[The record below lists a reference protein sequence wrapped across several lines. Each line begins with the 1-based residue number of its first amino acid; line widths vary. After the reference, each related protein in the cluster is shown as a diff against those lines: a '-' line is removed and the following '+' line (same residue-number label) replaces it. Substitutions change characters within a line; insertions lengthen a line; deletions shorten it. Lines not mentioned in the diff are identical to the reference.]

1 MGNKSI
7 QKFFADQNSVIDLS
21 SLGNAKGAKVSLSGP
36 DMNITTPRG
45 SVIIVN
51 GALYSSIKG
60 NNLAVK
66 FKDKTITGA
75 KILGSVDLKDIQLE
89 RIDSSLVDSAQVE
102 KKGNGKRRNKKEEE
116 ELKKQLDDAENAK
129 KEADKAKEEA
139 EKAKEAAEKA
149 LNEAFEVQNSSKQ
162 IEEMLQNF
170 LADNVAKDNL
180 AQQSDASQQNTQAKA
195 TQASKQNDAE
205 KVLPQPINKN
215 TSTGKSN
222 SSKNEEN
229 KLDAESVKEPLKV
242 TLALAAESNSGSK
255 DDSITNFTK
264 PQFVGSTAPNAT
276 VIIKINGI
284 AVGQAVADS
293 LGNFTFTAPE
303 TLTDGTYNLE
313 AEAKTAD
320 GSGSAKL
327 VITIDS
333 VTDKPTFELSPES
346 SVSGHKGLT
355 PTLTPSIVGT
365 AEENAKVDIYVDN
378 KLVASVDVDKDGNW
392 SYEFKDNELSEGEN
406 SIKVVAVDKAGNK
419 NETTDS
425 IITDTIAPEKP
436 TIELDDSSDSGIKN
450 DNITNSTLPTF
461 IGVAEPGST
470 VSIYLGLKHLG
481 EVIVAKDGT
490 WSYTLTT
497 PLKDGEYNIT
507 ATATDIAGHTSAT
520 ANLPFTIDT
529 RISYFSAE
537 IETTNDSGIVGDNVT
552 NNTRPTF
559 TGKTEPNAIISV
571 INSET
576 GEEVIFKAND
586 KGEWTFNF
594 TSDSVEGINNL
605 TFTVEDVAGNKKD
618 FSFSYVIDTIA
629 PVPPTVSLE
638 DYVVLPNGIILSG
651 NDLPALVGTAE
662 PKSTIL
668 LMRDGKLYDSIE
680 VDSNGTWNYQFSN
693 KFLQGAYDIE
703 IISQD
708 AAGNKSSTVKY
719 SFTIQTEVVPP
730 KAELDASDDS
740 GAKGDWIT
748 NKHNALT
755 LLGTADRFAT
765 VNILI
770 DGKTIG
776 VTTADADGN
785 WNFDISRNLSDN
797 VYKITVESIDPLGRT
812 SSVDYQL
819 TIDSFTPIPTVML
832 HDSADSGVK
841 GDMIT
846 KINTPLFTGMAE
858 ANAKVSIYVDGVLS
872 GEAIAG
878 DDGVWNFQFTT
889 ALSDGSHDVTVKVED
904 IAGNTASSSAYN
916 FQIVTQTQKPTIEL
930 VNDTGVD
937 NTDHIINEKNPALT
951 GTAAPYSTVKLYIDG
966 ALIAEVRTNKDGR
979 WEYTLK
985 ADQGLVD
992 GDHRITASVEDIAG
1006 NIAHSDPFLISVDTA
1021 ISIPIV
1027 SLSPDSDS
1035 GISDDNLT
1043 NIVKP
1048 TLHLKDIDPDIIS
1061 VQVWDAMSDTQ
1072 IGVATQQPDGS
1083 WAYTFTSDLTEGLHQ
1098 VYVKVEDIAGNKANS
1113 AIFDFTIDTTVST
1126 PVISLLSK
1134 DDTGVTGDNLT
1145 NINKPGFAI
1154 SGVDA
1159 DAHRVVVQ
1167 VMHNGV
1173 SEEIELSHLNGSWLF
1188 IPGNTWADGS
1198 YTLTVKVEDKAGNT
1212 NYSAPLTV
1220 VIDTQI
1226 AIDGVELVNDS
1237 GVKGD
1242 NMTNDDRPHFRV
1254 TVPTDVNEVRLSID
1268 GGNSWVQATPGVAG
1282 SWEYI
1287 WPTDLADGQYT
1298 LTVEATDKAGN
1309 TVTKTIDFAVDTTLS
1324 VPVIVLD
1331 SADDTGIQGDNM
1343 TNSTQPT
1350 FALQHI
1356 DDDAV
1361 RVTVS
1366 VEHGGVTTTF
1376 DATKGTGGWT
1386 FTPPTSWADGD
1397 YTLSVSVEDKAG
1409 NTSHS
1414 ASLTVTVDT
1423 QIAINNI
1430 ELVNDSGIPDDNLTN
1445 NVRPHFQVTVPTDVN
1460 VVRLS
1465 IDGGKTWFNA
1475 TQSAT
1480 PGVWDYIWP
1489 DDVADGG
1496 YTLTVEAT
1504 DEAGNKATQ
1513 TLDFTIDTTLSV
1525 PTLSLDSADDSGI
1538 AGDNITN
1545 VKTPGFTLN
1554 NIDTDVSRVIVE
1566 VMHNGIKQEV
1576 PLVQTGGQWRFA
1588 PTSDWADG
1596 DYILTVKVEDR
1607 AGNVKQSA
1615 PLTVTV
1621 DTHIAIDRIEL
1632 VNDSGIPG
1640 DNLTNE
1646 ARPHFQVTVPADVN
1660 GVRLSIDGGK
1670 TWFDATQSAT
1680 SGVWDYTWLTNVA
1693 NGPHTLMVE
1702 ASDKAG
1708 NKTTQKLDFTIDTI
1722 LSEPTITLDSADD
1735 SAAGDNITNVKMP
1748 GFTLGNIDA
1757 DVTKVVVT
1765 VAHDGKNQQIELIK
1779 NGGVWRFT
1787 PGAAWTDGDYTL
1799 TVKVEDKAG
1808 NTNYSAPLTVTID
1821 TQTSID
1827 RIELLNDTGIVGD
1840 NLTNEARPQFHI
1852 TVPTDVNSV
1861 QLSLDGGINWVNA
1874 TLTSDGVWEYIWPT
1888 DLVENTYT
1896 LTVKA
1901 TDVAGNT
1908 ATETLNFI
1916 IDTTLSTPTITLDSA
1931 DDSGTANDNKT
1942 NVKTPGFIIGGIDS
1956 DVTQVVVQVMR
1967 DGHSEE
1973 VELTQTNGQWRFVP
1987 GSAWTDGDYT
1997 LTVTVKDEAGN
2008 IRHSAPL
2015 TVTIDTQITIDH
2027 IELVNDSGIP
2037 DDNLTNNVRPH
2048 FQVTVPTDVNV
2059 VRLSIDGGK
2068 TWFNATQSAT
2078 PGVWDYTWLAD
2089 VGEGKHTLTVEATDK
2104 AGNKTTQQLDF
2115 IIDTLLSEPTIVLDN
2130 TDDSGTKGDHLT
2142 NVNKPTFLLGNIDAD
2157 ARYVTVEVQHGG
2169 TKEVLTATKDATG
2182 NWSVT
2187 PTGTW
2192 ADGDYTLTV
2201 RVEDEAGNEKHSAS
2215 LTVTVDTQITI
2226 DVIELVNDNGIP
2238 GDNMTNDA
2246 HPQFRVTV
2254 PGDVNEVS
2262 LSIDGGVTW
2271 VKATQSATPGVW
2283 NYTWPGTV
2291 PDGDYTLNVKAT
2303 DNAGNTVTETLHF
2316 TIDTTLSTPVI
2327 VLDSA
2332 DDSGVHG
2339 DNMTNH
2345 TQPTFA
2351 LQHIDDDAVR
2361 VTVSVEHG
2369 GVTTTFDATKDAGG
2383 WTFTPTGAWADGDYT
2398 LSVSVEDKAGN
2409 TSHSASL
2416 TVTVDTQI
2424 AINNIELVNDSG
2436 IPDDNLTNNVR
2447 PHFQVTVPTDV
2458 NVVRLSID
2466 GGKTW
2471 FNATQSATPGV
2482 WDYIWPDDVAD
2493 GGYTLTVEATDE
2505 AGNKATQTLDFTI
2518 DTTLS
2523 VPTLS
2528 LDSAD
2533 DSGIAGDNITNVKTP
2548 GFTLNNIDTDVSR
2561 VIVEVM
2567 HNGIKQEVP
2576 LVQTGGQ
2583 WRFAPTSDW
2592 ADGDYI
2598 LTVKVEDRAGN
2609 VKQSAPLTVTVD
2621 THIAIDR
2628 IELVNDSGIP
2638 GDNLTNEARP
2648 HFQVTVP
2655 ADVNGV
2661 RLSIDGGKTWFD
2673 ATQSATSG
2681 VWDYTWLTNVANGPH
2696 TLMVEASDKA
2706 GNKTTQKLDFTIDT
2720 ILSEPTITLDSAD
2733 DSAAGDNITNVKM
2746 PGFTLGNID
2755 ADVTKVVVTVAHD
2768 GKNQQIELIKNGGVW
2783 RFTPGAAW
2791 TDGDYTLTVKVEDKA
2806 GNTNYSAPLTVTID
2820 TQTSIDRIELL
2831 NDTGIVGDNLTNE
2844 ARPQFHITVPT
2855 DVNSVQL
2862 SLDGG
2867 INWVNATLTSD
2878 GVWEYIWPTD
2888 LVENTYTLTVKAT
2901 DVAGNTATETLNF
2914 IIDTTLSTPTITLD
2928 SADDSGTANDNKTN
2942 VKTPGFIIGGI
2953 DSDVTQVVV
2962 QVMRDG
2968 HSEEVELTQTNG
2980 QWRFVPGS
2988 AWTDGDYTLTV
2999 TVKDEA
3005 GNIRHS
3011 APLTVTID
3019 TQITIDHI
3027 ELVNDSGIPD
3037 DNLTNNVRP
3046 HFQVTVPTDVNV
3058 VRLSIDGGKTWFNA
3072 TQSATPG
3079 VWDYTWLADVGEGKH
3094 TLTVEATDKAGNK
3107 TTQQLDFIID
3117 TLLSEP
3123 TIVLDNTDDS
3133 GTKGDNLTNVNKPTF
3148 LLGNIDADAR
3158 YVTVEVQHGGTKEV
3172 LTATKGAT
3180 GIWSVTPTGT
3190 WADGDYTLT
3199 VRVEDDAGNVK
3210 YSAPLTVTVD
3220 TQITIDVI
3228 ELVNDNG
3235 IPGDNLTNDVRPH
3248 FRVTVPGD
3256 VNEVRLS
3263 IDGGNTWVR
3272 ATQGTAGIWD
3282 YTWPKDVT
3290 DGLHTLT
3297 VEATDKAGNKTT
3309 QTLDFTIDTRLSTPT
3324 IAMDSRDDTGAIGDH
3339 ITSVKRPGFTIGNID
3354 ADAHSVILRITQGG
3368 NSQEVTL
3375 TQVGGQWRFTPDA
3388 DWADGSYT
3396 LTVEVTDNAG
3406 NVRQST
3412 PLVVTV
3418 DTQTSITDITLV
3430 NDHGVPDDN
3439 LTNSTRPQF
3448 EITVP
3453 ADVNSVQLSIDGGA
3467 NWVSA
3472 TQGIE
3477 GVWGYT
3483 WPTDMGD
3490 GKHTLTVMVTDRA
3503 GNTATQTLE
3512 FFIDTRLSTPTIA
3525 LDSTDDTGTPG
3536 DDMTNRT
3543 RPTFIL
3549 QNIDSD
3555 VINVTVSVTHNGT
3568 TTSFTATQ
3576 GAGGWSFTPP
3586 APWGDGDY
3594 TLTVT
3599 VEDRAGNTR
3608 PSTPLTVTV
3617 DTQIAID
3624 RIELVNDS
3632 GVPGDNVTKHVR
3644 PQFQISVPDD
3654 VEKVLL
3660 SIDGG
3665 TTWVTAIK
3673 SSTAGIWDYTWPT
3686 DMPEGQHTL
3695 TVEVTDGA
3703 GNKMTETLNFTIDI
3717 TLLTPTIELAPDQD
3731 TGQNKNDNLTSVTQP
3746 VFVLGSIDKDVRHV
3760 ELSIEHN
3767 GTFKTVVLTES
3778 ADGWRYRPDSA
3789 LADGSYTFTVTVTDV
3804 AGNQQTSAPLK
3815 VTIDGTLTTP
3825 VIELA
3830 AGEDSGTVG
3839 DRLTNHDRPV
3849 FDIHQVDSDVT
3860 RVMVKVTYNGKTH
3873 EEAAVFTN
3881 GQWRFTPSASWA
3893 DGSYQLAV
3901 VVEDLAG
3908 NVKESAPFEVRIDTT
3923 TTINNIVLLND
3934 TGVQNDQL
3942 TNVAKPSFRIDVPG
3956 DVVQV
3961 RVTLD
3966 GGANWNVIRKNADGQ
3981 WIFDSPNTLV
3991 DGTYTLR
3998 VEATD
4003 EAGNIANKDL
4013 VFNID
4018 TNIQVPTI
4026 ALDAGQDTGANTAD
4040 NITNIS
4046 RPTFT
4051 IGNVD
4056 PDVIK
4061 VVVTIDG
4068 HDYNATKVGAGWQFT
4083 PGNAIPDGSYNIT
4096 VTVEDKAGNTATS
4109 KPLPVVIDTTAEIE
4123 SVTLVTDSG
4132 DSDVDNITK
4141 VDKPQFSIVTADD
4154 ITHVRVKI
4162 DNAANWIELTKGGDG
4177 RWIFNVGSALPDGQH
4192 TLLVDVTD
4200 IAGNVA
4206 QETLQFTI
4214 DTTLRE
4220 PTIVLDPTH
4229 DTGDDT
4235 NDNLTRIN
4243 KPVFII
4249 GNVDNDVSHIVV
4261 HIDGRDYTIENTGGN
4276 LTFTPDQPLSDGQH
4290 TISVTVTDIAGNTKT
4305 SAELRIEIDTQ
4316 VQIDSVTLTT
4326 DSGVNDHDN
4335 VTNATRPSFEIATP
4349 DDVTSVLVSFDGVN
4363 WTPISKNAAGQ
4374 WEFTAGSALPD
4385 GHYTLHVQATDRAG
4399 NTANSTLGFTVDTQ
4413 IDGLSVVMLDDAGK
4427 DSTDGIT
4434 NITSPRFEISAREP
4448 LQSVTVILNGKS
4460 STLTQGAGNKWLFT
4474 PDTPLVDGTYKIEIV
4489 AEDIAGNKISKEV
4502 SFTIDTIVSDP
4513 SIDLLDADDTGESA
4527 VDNITS
4533 VTTPRFVIGNVPAD
4547 IDTVVIRING
4557 VSYSVTANGNNLWEF
4572 QVPVALN
4579 DGVYEAVVVFRD
4591 IAGNTSETK
4600 LPFTIDTTTSV
4611 SVRMEPASDTGNSN
4625 SDNLTNKQNPKFE
4638 GTAEPNAKLVI
4649 TIVDDKSGREVLKQ
4663 TITVGADGNWSV
4675 TPNIL
4680 PDGMYTINVVATD
4693 VAGNTAQTQERFTID
4708 TVTIDP
4714 TIRLSD
4720 PSIDDQHEA
4729 TSLRPE
4735 FKGFAE
4741 AFSTIMIQWDGKVV
4755 GSANANANGEWSW
4768 TPPSVL
4774 APGSYVVSIV
4784 AKDKAGNESSQVD
4797 FPVVIPV
4804 IDVTPP
4810 TIKLSE
4816 ESDSGALGD
4825 FTTNNKTPT
4834 LIGSTLPN
4842 TIVSIYVDGV
4852 KVGEA
4857 TADTAG
4863 RYTFQLSEMKDGHYV
4878 VQVGIV
4884 NPRDNSEL
4892 RSTAV
4897 DVTIDTEVAELVW
4910 NISGM
4915 HEGGYINTVTPEIGG
4930 TSEPNSKITIFVNG
4944 VEKAIAYTTGAG
4956 HWGVVLPAL
4965 GNDGNY
4971 ELTFKVEDVAG
4982 NIREFGP
4989 QNVILDTVISPLTV
5003 VLREADDS
5011 GKVGDWITNKSH
5023 VTIDG
5028 TAEAGSTLT
5037 IRNPQGV
5044 VIATL
5049 VVGNDGRWSAELDLR
5064 EGSNAFVVVSE
5075 DKAGNSQQKEIL
5087 IEHDTQIEISDISL
5101 SRDTNSGD
5109 KYDLITNNKSPV
5121 LVAMT
5126 DPGATVQVYING
5138 VLQGTVEASS
5148 SGNISYTMPANS
5160 ADGEYQV
5167 QFVATDTAGNRVES
5181 AITTVT
5187 IDSQI
5192 AVFDIDEDSLPAL
5205 SNNRALSVSGVGE
5218 AGSQVSIFVD
5228 GKLVNVVMV
5237 EADGTW
5243 RAPILL
5249 QDDGTFNIHFSITD
5263 VAGNTEVSK
5272 DYSVDVDSSTDFPTL
5287 NLEDASNSGSLDDL
5301 ITNHNKPVL
5310 VGTAEAG
5317 ATIHIYVDE
5326 KIVANVLVLEDGTWS
5341 YQFDNALKDGEYSI
5355 RVVAEDPAGNTA
5367 ESPRL
5372 LVTID
5377 TSTFIDNPAMVAGS
5391 DNGIFSNDSIT
5402 SQTRPTFSIFGEMNQ
5417 SVQIFIDGVLVD
5429 TITVTDRNQVYRPES
5444 PLGDG
5449 SHSIYYVITDKAG
5462 NTATSKTLNFTI
5474 DTFNTTPVAIDSI
5487 GGQTLAEMTGSDGK
5501 IYITD
5506 TTRNLLFSG
5515 SAEPNSKIE
5524 IIINGLNV
5532 GEVWVNEKGHWQMPV
5547 NPLYFTEGQLDI
5559 TVKSTDRAG
5568 NVNQEKY
5575 SIWVDTH
5582 IKVFTSELDDNKSS
5596 SKTEWWSNSDL
5607 ITMRGTGEIGATVS
5621 LIVAGVTLATAVV
5634 AATGRWELSTD
5645 KLPEGTYDISLV
5657 IEDSA
5662 GNRWEDVREIF
5673 IDRTPPNAPVVT
5685 YSDIVNDL
5693 IIMQGTAEAKS
5704 QLIITDSEGNTYTL
5718 TVPDNGK
5725 WSMAIPYPSEGKFTI
5740 TSVDAIGNR
5749 SDDVPLDI
5757 MKEVPVISLSPD
5769 SDSGTVGDNIT
5780 RDKQPTFIIG
5790 NLESDVVVVQVDI
5803 NGTVYNAEKNADGVW
5818 FFTPGTP
5825 LADGSYTISVI
5836 ASDAAGNQKNS
5847 LPITVTIDSTLTV
5860 PEIAL
5865 AAGEDNGASDS
5876 DNVTNHTQPKFTLQH
5891 IDADVTGVT
5900 VNVTHN
5906 GVTDIYQAT
5915 QGADGW
5921 TFTPPAA
5928 WNDGNYTLSVTV
5940 VDRAGNSQQSASLAV
5955 TVDSTVT
5962 VTADSQHDDASDDA
5976 TATAVTPPESET
5988 VNAESATHLRTEPSA
6003 AEESVVKVT
6012 AYSITLLN
6020 ADSGDEID
6028 RSISQTPSF
6037 EISVPENIVNVSIMF
6052 EGEEF
6057 TLPIT
6062 NQKAIFEVPLSLE
6075 DGEYTMDVKFID
6087 KDNDFLI
6094 KEKTFSVDHSS
6105 ADIVNAMNVRGKTED
6120 DINDSPS
6127 TSSVGHNNNGA
6138 IDVFAVNE
6146 VTLPVDNQEEHA

>member
-303 TLTDGTYNLE
+303 TLTDGAYNLE

-425 IITDTIAPEKP
+425 IITDTIPPEKP

-638 DYVVLPNGIILSG
+638 DFVVLPNGIILSG

-1035 GISDDNLT
+1035 GIADDNLT

-1113 AIFDFTIDTTVST
+1113 AVFDFTIDTTVST

-1188 IPGNTWADGS
+1188 TPGNTWADGS

-1212 NYSAPLTV
+1212 SYSAPLTV

-1324 VPVIVLD
+1324 VPVIVLN
-1331 SADDTGIQGDNM
+1331 SADDTGVQGDNM
-1343 TNSTQPT
+1343 TNRTQPT

-1376 DATKGTGGWT
+1376 DATKGVGGWS
-1386 FTPPTSWADGD
+1386 FTPPTAWADGD

-1445 NVRPHFQVTVPTDVN
+1445 NVRPHFQVKVPTDVN
-1460 VVRLS
+1460 EVRLS

-1480 PGVWDYIWP
+1480 PGAWDYIWP

-1504 DEAGNKATQ
+1504 DKAGNKTTQ
-1513 TLDFTIDTTLSV
+1513 ELDFTIDTTLSV

-1708 NKTTQKLDFTIDTI
+1708 NKTTQKLDFIIDTL

-2048 FQVTVPTDVNV
+2048 FQVKVPTDVNE

-2104 AGNKTTQQLDF
+2104 AGNQTTQKLDF
-2115 IIDTLLSEPTIVLDN
+2115 IIDTMLSEPTIVLD
-2130 TDDSGTKGDHLT
+2130 S
-2142 NVNKPTFLLGNIDAD
+2142 
-2157 ARYVTVEVQHGG
+2157 
-2169 TKEVLTATKDATG
+2169 
-2182 NWSVT
+2182 
-2187 PTGTW
+2187 
-2192 ADGDYTLTV
+2192 
-2201 RVEDEAGNEKHSAS
+2201 
-2215 LTVTVDTQITI
+2215 
-2226 DVIELVNDNGIP
+2226 
-2238 GDNMTNDA
+2238 
-2246 HPQFRVTV
+2246 
-2254 PGDVNEVS
+2254 
-2262 LSIDGGVTW
+2262 
-2271 VKATQSATPGVW
+2271 
-2283 NYTWPGTV
+2283 
-2291 PDGDYTLNVKAT
+2291 
-2303 DNAGNTVTETLHF
+2303 
-2316 TIDTTLSTPVI
+2316 
-2327 VLDSA
+2327 
-2332 DDSGVHG
+2332 
-2339 DNMTNH
+2339 
-2345 TQPTFA
+2345 
-2351 LQHIDDDAVR
+2351 
-2361 VTVSVEHG
+2361 
-2369 GVTTTFDATKDAGG
+2369 
-2383 WTFTPTGAWADGDYT
+2383 
-2398 LSVSVEDKAGN
+2398 
-2409 TSHSASL
+2409 
-2416 TVTVDTQI
+2416 
-2424 AINNIELVNDSG
+2424 
-2436 IPDDNLTNNVR
+2436 
-2447 PHFQVTVPTDV
+2447 
-2458 NVVRLSID
+2458 
-2466 GGKTW
+2466 
-2471 FNATQSATPGV
+2471 
-2482 WDYIWPDDVAD
+2482 
-2493 GGYTLTVEATDE
+2493 
-2505 AGNKATQTLDFTI
+2505 
-2518 DTTLS
+2518 
-2523 VPTLS
+2523 
-2528 LDSAD
+2528 
-2533 DSGIAGDNITNVKTP
+2533 
-2548 GFTLNNIDTDVSR
+2548 
-2561 VIVEVM
+2561 
-2567 HNGIKQEVP
+2567 
-2576 LVQTGGQ
+2576 
-2583 WRFAPTSDW
+2583 
-2592 ADGDYI
+2592 
-2598 LTVKVEDRAGN
+2598 
-2609 VKQSAPLTVTVD
+2609 
-2621 THIAIDR
+2621 
-2628 IELVNDSGIP
+2628 
-2638 GDNLTNEARP
+2638 
-2648 HFQVTVP
+2648 
-2655 ADVNGV
+2655 
-2661 RLSIDGGKTWFD
+2661 
-2673 ATQSATSG
+2673 
-2681 VWDYTWLTNVANGPH
+2681 
-2696 TLMVEASDKA
+2696 
-2706 GNKTTQKLDFTIDT
+2706 
-2720 ILSEPTITLDSAD
+2720 
-2733 DSAAGDNITNVKM
+2733 
-2746 PGFTLGNID
+2746 
-2755 ADVTKVVVTVAHD
+2755 
-2768 GKNQQIELIKNGGVW
+2768 
-2783 RFTPGAAW
+2783 
-2791 TDGDYTLTVKVEDKA
+2791 
-2806 GNTNYSAPLTVTID
+2806 
-2820 TQTSIDRIELL
+2820 
-2831 NDTGIVGDNLTNE
+2831 
-2844 ARPQFHITVPT
+2844 
-2855 DVNSVQL
+2855 
-2862 SLDGG
+2862 
-2867 INWVNATLTSD
+2867 
-2878 GVWEYIWPTD
+2878 
-2888 LVENTYTLTVKAT
+2888 
-2901 DVAGNTATETLNF
+2901 
-2914 IIDTTLSTPTITLD
+2914 
-2928 SADDSGTANDNKTN
+2928 
-2942 VKTPGFIIGGI
+2942 
-2953 DSDVTQVVV
+2953 
-2962 QVMRDG
+2962 
-2968 HSEEVELTQTNG
+2968 
-2980 QWRFVPGS
+2980 
-2988 AWTDGDYTLTV
+2988 
-2999 TVKDEA
+2999 
-3005 GNIRHS
+3005 
-3011 APLTVTID
+3011 
-3019 TQITIDHI
+3019 
-3027 ELVNDSGIPD
+3027 
-3037 DNLTNNVRP
+3037 
-3046 HFQVTVPTDVNV
+3046 
-3058 VRLSIDGGKTWFNA
+3058 
-3072 TQSATPG
+3072 
-3079 VWDYTWLADVGEGKH
+3079 
-3094 TLTVEATDKAGNK
+3094 
-3107 TTQQLDFIID
+3107 
-3117 TLLSEP
+3117 
-3123 TIVLDNTDDS
+3123 TDDS

-3158 YVTVEVQHGGTKEV
+3158 YVTVEVQYGGTKEV

-3324 IAMDSRDDTGAIGDH
+3324 ITMDSRDDTGAIGDH

-3354 ADAHSVILRITQGG
+3354 SDAQSVILRITQGG

-3412 PLVVTV
+3412 PLIVTV

-3472 TQGIE
+3472 AQGIE

-3624 RIELVNDS
+3624 HIELVNDS

-3717 TLLTPTIELAPDQD
+3717 TLMTPTIELAPDQD

-3849 FDIHQVDSDVT
+3849 FDIRQVDSDVT

-4305 SAELRIEIDTQ
+4305 SAELKIEIDTQ

-4533 VTTPRFVIGNVPAD
+4533 VTKPRFVIGNVPAD

-4557 VSYSVTANGNNLWEF
+4557 VSYPVTANGNNLWEF

-4834 LIGSTLPN
+4834 LVGNTLPN
-4842 TIVSIYVDGV
+4842 AIVSIYVDGV

-4971 ELTFKVEDVAG
+4971 VLTFKVEDVAG

-5037 IRNPQGV
+5037 IRSPQGV

-5075 DKAGNSQQKEIL
+5075 DKAGNSQQKDIL

-5341 YQFDNALKDGEYSI
+5341 YQFDNVLKDGEYSI

-5402 SQTRPTFSIFGEMNQ
+5402 SQTRPTFSISGEMNQ

-5582 IKVFTSELDDNKSS
+5582 IQVFTSELDDNKSS
-5596 SKTEWWSNSDL
+5596 SKTDWWSNSST
-5607 ITMRGTGEIGATVS
+5607 ITMRGMGEIGATVS

-5634 AATGRWELSTD
+5634 AANGQWELSTD
-5645 KLPEGTYDISLV
+5645 QLPEGKYDITLS
-5657 IEDSA
+5657 IEDNA
-5662 GNRWEDVREIF
+5662 GNRKEEVHEIF

-5704 QLIITDSEGNTYTL
+5704 QLIITDSNGNTYTL

-5749 SDDVPLDI
+5749 SDDVSLDI

-5865 AAGEDNGASDS
+5865 AAGEDNGVSDS

-5906 GVTDIYQAT
+5906 GVTDTYQAT

-5928 WNDGNYTLSVTV
+5928 WNDGTYTLSVTV

-5988 VNAESATHLRTEPSA
+5988 VNAESATHLRTVPSA
-6003 AEESVVKVT
+6003 AEESVVKET

-6105 ADIVNAMNVRGKTED
+6105 ADIVNAMNARGKTED

>member
-36 DMNITTPRG
+36 DMNITTPHG

-116 ELKKQLDDAENAK
+116 ELKKQLDEAENAK

-450 DNITNSTLPTF
+450 DSITNSTLPTF

-537 IETTNDSGIVGDNVT
+537 IETTDDSGIVGDNVT

-594 TSDSVEGINNL
+594 TSDSVEGVNNL

-618 FSFSYVIDTIA
+618 FSFSYVIDTVA

-638 DYVVLPNGIILSG
+638 DFVVLPNGIILSG

-1061 VQVWDAMSDTQ
+1061 VQVWDAASDTQ

-1113 AIFDFTIDTTVST
+1113 AVFDFTIDTTVST

-1188 IPGNTWADGS
+1188 TPGNTWADGS

-1324 VPVIVLD
+1324 VPVIVLN
-1331 SADDTGIQGDNM
+1331 SADDTGVQGDNM

-1376 DATKGTGGWT
+1376 DATKGVGGWS
-1386 FTPPTSWADGD
+1386 FTPTGAWADGD

-1430 ELVNDSGIPDDNLTN
+1430 ELVNDSGIPNDNLTN

-1475 TQSAT
+1475 TQNAT

-1504 DEAGNKATQ
+1504 DEAGNKTTQ

-1554 NIDTDVSRVIVE
+1554 NIDTDVSRVTVE

-1632 VNDSGIPG
+1632 VNDSGIPD

-1680 SGVWDYTWLTNVA
+1680 PGVWDYTWLTNVA

-1708 NKTTQKLDFTIDTI
+1708 NKTTQKLDFIIDTM

-2015 TVTIDTQITIDH
+2015 TVTIDTQIAIDH

-2130 TDDSGTKGDHLT
+2130 TDDSGTKGDNLT

-2332 DDSGVHG
+2332 DDTGIQG
-2339 DNMTNH
+2339 DNMTNR
-2345 TQPTFA
+2345 TQPTFN

-2369 GVTTTFDATKDAGG
+2369 GVTTTFDATKGVGG
-2383 WTFTPTGAWADGDYT
+2383 WTFTPPTSWGAGDYT

-2447 PHFQVTVPTDV
+2447 PQFQVKVPTDV
-2458 NVVRLSID
+2458 N
-2466 GGKTW
+2466 
-2471 FNATQSATPGV
+2471 
-2482 WDYIWPDDVAD
+2482 
-2493 GGYTLTVEATDE
+2493 E
-2505 AGNKATQTLDFTI
+2505 
-2518 DTTLS
+2518 
-2523 VPTLS
+2523 
-2528 LDSAD
+2528 
-2533 DSGIAGDNITNVKTP
+2533 
-2548 GFTLNNIDTDVSR
+2548 
-2561 VIVEVM
+2561 
-2567 HNGIKQEVP
+2567 
-2576 LVQTGGQ
+2576 
-2583 WRFAPTSDW
+2583 
-2592 ADGDYI
+2592 
-2598 LTVKVEDRAGN
+2598 
-2609 VKQSAPLTVTVD
+2609 
-2621 THIAIDR
+2621 
-2628 IELVNDSGIP
+2628 
-2638 GDNLTNEARP
+2638 
-2648 HFQVTVP
+2648 
-2655 ADVNGV
+2655 
-2661 RLSIDGGKTWFD
+2661 
-2673 ATQSATSG
+2673 
-2681 VWDYTWLTNVANGPH
+2681 
-2696 TLMVEASDKA
+2696 
-2706 GNKTTQKLDFTIDT
+2706 
-2720 ILSEPTITLDSAD
+2720 
-2733 DSAAGDNITNVKM
+2733 
-2746 PGFTLGNID
+2746 
-2755 ADVTKVVVTVAHD
+2755 
-2768 GKNQQIELIKNGGVW
+2768 
-2783 RFTPGAAW
+2783 
-2791 TDGDYTLTVKVEDKA
+2791 
-2806 GNTNYSAPLTVTID
+2806 
-2820 TQTSIDRIELL
+2820 
-2831 NDTGIVGDNLTNE
+2831 
-2844 ARPQFHITVPT
+2844 
-2855 DVNSVQL
+2855 
-2862 SLDGG
+2862 
-2867 INWVNATLTSD
+2867 
-2878 GVWEYIWPTD
+2878 
-2888 LVENTYTLTVKAT
+2888 
-2901 DVAGNTATETLNF
+2901 
-2914 IIDTTLSTPTITLD
+2914 
-2928 SADDSGTANDNKTN
+2928 
-2942 VKTPGFIIGGI
+2942 
-2953 DSDVTQVVV
+2953 
-2962 QVMRDG
+2962 
-2968 HSEEVELTQTNG
+2968 
-2980 QWRFVPGS
+2980 
-2988 AWTDGDYTLTV
+2988 
-2999 TVKDEA
+2999 
-3005 GNIRHS
+3005 
-3011 APLTVTID
+3011 
-3019 TQITIDHI
+3019 
-3027 ELVNDSGIPD
+3027 
-3037 DNLTNNVRP
+3037 
-3046 HFQVTVPTDVNV
+3046 

-3094 TLTVEATDKAGNK
+3094 TLTVEATDKAGNQ
-3107 TTQQLDFIID
+3107 TTQKLDFIID
-3117 TLLSEP
+3117 TMLSEP
-3123 TIVLDNTDDS
+3123 TIVLDSTDDS
-3133 GTKGDNLTNVNKPTF
+3133 GTKGDNLTNANKPTF
-3148 LLGNIDADAR
+3148 ILGNIDADAR

-3199 VRVEDDAGNVK
+3199 VRVEDEAGNVK

-3324 IAMDSRDDTGAIGDH
+3324 ITMDSRDDTGAIGDH

-3354 ADAHSVILRITQGG
+3354 SDAQSVILRITQGG

-3412 PLVVTV
+3412 PLIVTV

-3472 TQGIE
+3472 AQGIE

-3624 RIELVNDS
+3624 HIELVNDS
-3632 GVPGDNVTKHVR
+3632 GVPGDNITKHVR

-3695 TVEVTDGA
+3695 IVEVTDGA
-3703 GNKMTETLNFTIDI
+3703 GNKMTGTLDFTIDI

-3849 FDIHQVDSDVT
+3849 FDIRQVDSDVT

-3908 NVKESAPFEVRIDTT
+3908 NVKESAPLEVRIDTT

-3956 DVVQV
+3956 DVIQV

-4177 RWIFNVGSALPDGQH
+4177 RWIFNVGSALPDGKH

-4305 SAELRIEIDTQ
+4305 SAELQIEIDTQ

-4533 VTTPRFVIGNVPAD
+4533 VTKPRFVIGNVPAD

-4557 VSYSVTANGNNLWEF
+4557 VFYPVTANGNNLWEF

-4611 SVRMEPASDTGNSN
+4611 SVRMEPASDTGSSN

-4649 TIVDDKSGREVLKQ
+4649 TIVDDKSGREVLKH

-4720 PSIDDQHEA
+4720 PSIDDQYEA

-4735 FKGFAE
+4735 FKGLAE

-4834 LIGSTLPN
+4834 LVGNTLPN
-4842 TIVSIYVDGV
+4842 AIVSIYVDGV

-4971 ELTFKVEDVAG
+4971 VLTFKVEDVAG

-5075 DKAGNSQQKEIL
+5075 DKAGNSQQKDIL

-5301 ITNHNKPVL
+5301 ITSHNKPVL

-5377 TSTFIDNPAMVAGS
+5377 TSTFIDNPVMMAGS

-5402 SQTRPTFSIFGEMNQ
+5402 SQTRPAFSIYGEMNQ

-5532 GEVWVNEKGHWQMPV
+5532 GEVWVNDKGHWQMPV

-5582 IKVFTSELDDNKSS
+5582 IQVFTSELDDNKSS
-5596 SKTEWWSNSDL
+5596 SKTDWWSNSST
-5607 ITMRGTGEIGATVS
+5607 ITMRGMGEIGATVS

-5634 AATGRWELSTD
+5634 AANGQWELSTD
-5645 KLPEGTYDISLV
+5645 QLPEGKYDITLS
-5657 IEDSA
+5657 IEDNA
-5662 GNRWEDVREIF
+5662 GNRKEEVHEIF

-5704 QLIITDSEGNTYTL
+5704 QLIITDSNGNTYTL

-5757 MKEVPVISLSPD
+5757 MKETPVISLSPD

-5780 RDKQPTFIIG
+5780 RDNQPTFIIG

-5865 AAGEDNGASDS
+5865 AAGEGNGASDS
-5876 DNVTNHTQPKFTLQH
+5876 DNVTNHNHTQPKFTLQH

-5928 WNDGNYTLSVTV
+5928 WNDGTYTLSVTV
-5940 VDRAGNSQQSASLAV
+5940 VDRAGNSLQSASLEV

-5976 TATAVTPPESET
+5976 TPTAVTPPESET
-5988 VNAESATHLRTEPSA
+5988 VNAESATHLRTVPSA
-6003 AEESVVKVT
+6003 AEESVVKET

-6037 EISVPENIVNVSIMF
+6037 EISVPENIVNVSVMF

-6075 DGEYTMDVKFID
+6075 DGEYTMDVKFLD
-6087 KDNDFLI
+6087 KDDDFLI

-6105 ADIVNAMNVRGKTED
+6105 ADIVNAMNARGKTED

-6138 IDVFAVNE
+6138 IEVFAVNE

>member
-1 MGNKSI
+1 
-7 QKFFADQNSVIDLS
+7 
-21 SLGNAKGAKVSLSGP
+21 
-36 DMNITTPRG
+36 
-45 SVIIVN
+45 
-51 GALYSSIKG
+51 G

-425 IITDTIAPEKP
+425 IITDTIPPEKP

-594 TSDSVEGINNL
+594 TSDSVEGVNNL

-618 FSFSYVIDTIA
+618 FSFSYVIDTVA

-638 DYVVLPNGIILSG
+638 DFVVLPNGIILSG

-985 ADQGLVD
+985 ADQGLVN

-1035 GISDDNLT
+1035 GIADDNLT

-1061 VQVWDAMSDTQ
+1061 VQVWDAASDTQ

-1113 AIFDFTIDTTVST
+1113 AVFDFTIDTTVST

-1376 DATKGTGGWT
+1376 DATKGTGGWS
-1386 FTPPTSWADGD
+1386 FTPTGAWTDGD

-1480 PGVWDYIWP
+1480 PGAWDYIWP

-1504 DEAGNKATQ
+1504 DKAGNKTTQ
-1513 TLDFTIDTTLSV
+1513 ELDFTIDTTLSV

-1545 VKTPGFTLN
+1545 VRTPGFTLN

-1632 VNDSGIPG
+1632 VNDSGIPD

-2115 IIDTLLSEPTIVLDN
+2115 IVDTLLSEPTIVLDS
-2130 TDDSGTKGDHLT
+2130 TDDSGTKGDNLT

-2332 DDSGVHG
+2332 DDTGIQG
-2339 DNMTNH
+2339 DNMTNR
-2345 TQPTFA
+2345 TQPTFN

-2369 GVTTTFDATKDAGG
+2369 GVTTTFDVTKDAGG
-2383 WTFTPTGAWADGDYT
+2383 WTFTPPTSWGAGDYT

-2447 PHFQVTVPTDV
+2447 PHFQVKVPTDV
-2458 NVVRLSID
+2458 N
-2466 GGKTW
+2466 
-2471 FNATQSATPGV
+2471 
-2482 WDYIWPDDVAD
+2482 
-2493 GGYTLTVEATDE
+2493 E
-2505 AGNKATQTLDFTI
+2505 
-2518 DTTLS
+2518 
-2523 VPTLS
+2523 
-2528 LDSAD
+2528 
-2533 DSGIAGDNITNVKTP
+2533 
-2548 GFTLNNIDTDVSR
+2548 
-2561 VIVEVM
+2561 
-2567 HNGIKQEVP
+2567 
-2576 LVQTGGQ
+2576 
-2583 WRFAPTSDW
+2583 
-2592 ADGDYI
+2592 
-2598 LTVKVEDRAGN
+2598 
-2609 VKQSAPLTVTVD
+2609 
-2621 THIAIDR
+2621 
-2628 IELVNDSGIP
+2628 
-2638 GDNLTNEARP
+2638 
-2648 HFQVTVP
+2648 
-2655 ADVNGV
+2655 
-2661 RLSIDGGKTWFD
+2661 
-2673 ATQSATSG
+2673 
-2681 VWDYTWLTNVANGPH
+2681 
-2696 TLMVEASDKA
+2696 
-2706 GNKTTQKLDFTIDT
+2706 
-2720 ILSEPTITLDSAD
+2720 
-2733 DSAAGDNITNVKM
+2733 
-2746 PGFTLGNID
+2746 
-2755 ADVTKVVVTVAHD
+2755 
-2768 GKNQQIELIKNGGVW
+2768 
-2783 RFTPGAAW
+2783 
-2791 TDGDYTLTVKVEDKA
+2791 
-2806 GNTNYSAPLTVTID
+2806 
-2820 TQTSIDRIELL
+2820 
-2831 NDTGIVGDNLTNE
+2831 
-2844 ARPQFHITVPT
+2844 
-2855 DVNSVQL
+2855 
-2862 SLDGG
+2862 
-2867 INWVNATLTSD
+2867 
-2878 GVWEYIWPTD
+2878 
-2888 LVENTYTLTVKAT
+2888 
-2901 DVAGNTATETLNF
+2901 
-2914 IIDTTLSTPTITLD
+2914 
-2928 SADDSGTANDNKTN
+2928 
-2942 VKTPGFIIGGI
+2942 
-2953 DSDVTQVVV
+2953 
-2962 QVMRDG
+2962 
-2968 HSEEVELTQTNG
+2968 
-2980 QWRFVPGS
+2980 
-2988 AWTDGDYTLTV
+2988 
-2999 TVKDEA
+2999 
-3005 GNIRHS
+3005 
-3011 APLTVTID
+3011 
-3019 TQITIDHI
+3019 
-3027 ELVNDSGIPD
+3027 
-3037 DNLTNNVRP
+3037 
-3046 HFQVTVPTDVNV
+3046 

-3094 TLTVEATDKAGNK
+3094 TLTVEATDKAGNQ
-3107 TTQQLDFIID
+3107 TTQKLDFIID

-3123 TIVLDNTDDS
+3123 TIVLDSTDDS
-3133 GTKGDNLTNVNKPTF
+3133 GTKGDNLTNANKPTF
-3148 LLGNIDADAR
+3148 ILGNIDADAR

-3272 ATQGTAGIWD
+3272 ATQGTAGTWD

-3354 ADAHSVILRITQGG
+3354 SDAQSVILRITQGG

-3412 PLVVTV
+3412 PLIVTV

-3439 LTNSTRPQF
+3439 LTNSSRPQF

-4003 EAGNIANKDL
+4003 EAGNIANK
-4013 VFNID
+4013 
-4018 TNIQVPTI
+4018 
-4026 ALDAGQDTGANTAD
+4026 
-4040 NITNIS
+4040 
-4046 RPTFT
+4046 
-4051 IGNVD
+4051 
-4056 PDVIK
+4056 
-4061 VVVTIDG
+4061 
-4068 HDYNATKVGAGWQFT
+4068 
-4083 PGNAIPDGSYNIT
+4083 
-4096 VTVEDKAGNTATS
+4096 
-4109 KPLPVVIDTTAEIE
+4109 
-4123 SVTLVTDSG
+4123 
-4132 DSDVDNITK
+4132 
-4141 VDKPQFSIVTADD
+4141 
-4154 ITHVRVKI
+4154 
-4162 DNAANWIELTKGGDG
+4162 
-4177 RWIFNVGSALPDGQH
+4177 
-4192 TLLVDVTD
+4192 
-4200 IAGNVA
+4200 
-4206 QETLQFTI
+4206 
-4214 DTTLRE
+4214 
-4220 PTIVLDPTH
+4220 
-4229 DTGDDT
+4229 
-4235 NDNLTRIN
+4235 
-4243 KPVFII
+4243 
-4249 GNVDNDVSHIVV
+4249 
-4261 HIDGRDYTIENTGGN
+4261 
-4276 LTFTPDQPLSDGQH
+4276 
-4290 TISVTVTDIAGNTKT
+4290 
-4305 SAELRIEIDTQ
+4305 
-4316 VQIDSVTLTT
+4316 
-4326 DSGVNDHDN
+4326 
-4335 VTNATRPSFEIATP
+4335 
-4349 DDVTSVLVSFDGVN
+4349 
-4363 WTPISKNAAGQ
+4363 
-4374 WEFTAGSALPD
+4374 
-4385 GHYTLHVQATDRAG
+4385 
-4399 NTANSTLGFTVDTQ
+4399 
-4413 IDGLSVVMLDDAGK
+4413 
-4427 DSTDGIT
+4427 
-4434 NITSPRFEISAREP
+4434 
-4448 LQSVTVILNGKS
+4448 
-4460 STLTQGAGNKWLFT
+4460 
-4474 PDTPLVDGTYKIEIV
+4474 
-4489 AEDIAGNKISKEV
+4489 
-4502 SFTIDTIVSDP
+4502 
-4513 SIDLLDADDTGESA
+4513 
-4527 VDNITS
+4527 
-4533 VTTPRFVIGNVPAD
+4533 
-4547 IDTVVIRING
+4547 
-4557 VSYSVTANGNNLWEF
+4557 
-4572 QVPVALN
+4572 
-4579 DGVYEAVVVFRD
+4579 
-4591 IAGNTSETK
+4591 
-4600 LPFTIDTTTSV
+4600 
-4611 SVRMEPASDTGNSN
+4611 
-4625 SDNLTNKQNPKFE
+4625 
-4638 GTAEPNAKLVI
+4638 
-4649 TIVDDKSGREVLKQ
+4649 
-4663 TITVGADGNWSV
+4663 
-4675 TPNIL
+4675 
-4680 PDGMYTINVVATD
+4680 
-4693 VAGNTAQTQERFTID
+4693 
-4708 TVTIDP
+4708 
-4714 TIRLSD
+4714 
-4720 PSIDDQHEA
+4720 
-4729 TSLRPE
+4729 
-4735 FKGFAE
+4735 
-4741 AFSTIMIQWDGKVV
+4741 
-4755 GSANANANGEWSW
+4755 
-4768 TPPSVL
+4768 
-4774 APGSYVVSIV
+4774 
-4784 AKDKAGNESSQVD
+4784 
-4797 FPVVIPV
+4797 
-4804 IDVTPP
+4804 
-4810 TIKLSE
+4810 
-4816 ESDSGALGD
+4816 
-4825 FTTNNKTPT
+4825 
-4834 LIGSTLPN
+4834 
-4842 TIVSIYVDGV
+4842 
-4852 KVGEA
+4852 
-4857 TADTAG
+4857 
-4863 RYTFQLSEMKDGHYV
+4863 
-4878 VQVGIV
+4878 
-4884 NPRDNSEL
+4884 
-4892 RSTAV
+4892 
-4897 DVTIDTEVAELVW
+4897 
-4910 NISGM
+4910 
-4915 HEGGYINTVTPEIGG
+4915 
-4930 TSEPNSKITIFVNG
+4930 
-4944 VEKAIAYTTGAG
+4944 
-4956 HWGVVLPAL
+4956 
-4965 GNDGNY
+4965 
-4971 ELTFKVEDVAG
+4971 
-4982 NIREFGP
+4982 
-4989 QNVILDTVISPLTV
+4989 
-5003 VLREADDS
+5003 
-5011 GKVGDWITNKSH
+5011 
-5023 VTIDG
+5023 
-5028 TAEAGSTLT
+5028 
-5037 IRNPQGV
+5037 
-5044 VIATL
+5044 
-5049 VVGNDGRWSAELDLR
+5049 
-5064 EGSNAFVVVSE
+5064 
-5075 DKAGNSQQKEIL
+5075 
-5087 IEHDTQIEISDISL
+5087 
-5101 SRDTNSGD
+5101 
-5109 KYDLITNNKSPV
+5109 
-5121 LVAMT
+5121 
-5126 DPGATVQVYING
+5126 
-5138 VLQGTVEASS
+5138 
-5148 SGNISYTMPANS
+5148 
-5160 ADGEYQV
+5160 
-5167 QFVATDTAGNRVES
+5167 
-5181 AITTVT
+5181 
-5187 IDSQI
+5187 
-5192 AVFDIDEDSLPAL
+5192 
-5205 SNNRALSVSGVGE
+5205 
-5218 AGSQVSIFVD
+5218 
-5228 GKLVNVVMV
+5228 
-5237 EADGTW
+5237 
-5243 RAPILL
+5243 
-5249 QDDGTFNIHFSITD
+5249 
-5263 VAGNTEVSK
+5263 
-5272 DYSVDVDSSTDFPTL
+5272 
-5287 NLEDASNSGSLDDL
+5287 
-5301 ITNHNKPVL
+5301 
-5310 VGTAEAG
+5310 
-5317 ATIHIYVDE
+5317 
-5326 KIVANVLVLEDGTWS
+5326 
-5341 YQFDNALKDGEYSI
+5341 
-5355 RVVAEDPAGNTA
+5355 
-5367 ESPRL
+5367 
-5372 LVTID
+5372 
-5377 TSTFIDNPAMVAGS
+5377 
-5391 DNGIFSNDSIT
+5391 
-5402 SQTRPTFSIFGEMNQ
+5402 
-5417 SVQIFIDGVLVD
+5417 
-5429 TITVTDRNQVYRPES
+5429 
-5444 PLGDG
+5444 
-5449 SHSIYYVITDKAG
+5449 
-5462 NTATSKTLNFTI
+5462 
-5474 DTFNTTPVAIDSI
+5474 
-5487 GGQTLAEMTGSDGK
+5487 
-5501 IYITD
+5501 
-5506 TTRNLLFSG
+5506 
-5515 SAEPNSKIE
+5515 
-5524 IIINGLNV
+5524 
-5532 GEVWVNEKGHWQMPV
+5532 
-5547 NPLYFTEGQLDI
+5547 
-5559 TVKSTDRAG
+5559 
-5568 NVNQEKY
+5568 
-5575 SIWVDTH
+5575 
-5582 IKVFTSELDDNKSS
+5582 
-5596 SKTEWWSNSDL
+5596 
-5607 ITMRGTGEIGATVS
+5607 
-5621 LIVAGVTLATAVV
+5621 
-5634 AATGRWELSTD
+5634 
-5645 KLPEGTYDISLV
+5645 
-5657 IEDSA
+5657 
-5662 GNRWEDVREIF
+5662 
-5673 IDRTPPNAPVVT
+5673 
-5685 YSDIVNDL
+5685 
-5693 IIMQGTAEAKS
+5693 
-5704 QLIITDSEGNTYTL
+5704 
-5718 TVPDNGK
+5718 
-5725 WSMAIPYPSEGKFTI
+5725 
-5740 TSVDAIGNR
+5740 
-5749 SDDVPLDI
+5749 
-5757 MKEVPVISLSPD
+5757 
-5769 SDSGTVGDNIT
+5769 
-5780 RDKQPTFIIG
+5780 
-5790 NLESDVVVVQVDI
+5790 
-5803 NGTVYNAEKNADGVW
+5803 
-5818 FFTPGTP
+5818 
-5825 LADGSYTISVI
+5825 
-5836 ASDAAGNQKNS
+5836 
-5847 LPITVTIDSTLTV
+5847 
-5860 PEIAL
+5860 
-5865 AAGEDNGASDS
+5865 
-5876 DNVTNHTQPKFTLQH
+5876 
-5891 IDADVTGVT
+5891 
-5900 VNVTHN
+5900 
-5906 GVTDIYQAT
+5906 
-5915 QGADGW
+5915 
-5921 TFTPPAA
+5921 
-5928 WNDGNYTLSVTV
+5928 
-5940 VDRAGNSQQSASLAV
+5940 
-5955 TVDSTVT
+5955 
-5962 VTADSQHDDASDDA
+5962 
-5976 TATAVTPPESET
+5976 
-5988 VNAESATHLRTEPSA
+5988 
-6003 AEESVVKVT
+6003 
-6012 AYSITLLN
+6012 
-6020 ADSGDEID
+6020 
-6028 RSISQTPSF
+6028 
-6037 EISVPENIVNVSIMF
+6037 
-6052 EGEEF
+6052 
-6057 TLPIT
+6057 
-6062 NQKAIFEVPLSLE
+6062 
-6075 DGEYTMDVKFID
+6075 
-6087 KDNDFLI
+6087 
-6094 KEKTFSVDHSS
+6094 
-6105 ADIVNAMNVRGKTED
+6105 
-6120 DINDSPS
+6120 
-6127 TSSVGHNNNGA
+6127 
-6138 IDVFAVNE
+6138 
-6146 VTLPVDNQEEHA
+6146 

>member
-242 TLALAAESNSGSK
+242 TLALATESNSGSK

-618 FSFSYVIDTIA
+618 FSFSYVIDTVA

-638 DYVVLPNGIILSG
+638 DFVVLPNGIILSG

-1035 GISDDNLT
+1035 GVSDDNLT

-1061 VQVWDAMSDTQ
+1061 VQVWDAASDTQ

-1113 AIFDFTIDTTVST
+1113 AVFDFTIDTTVST

-1212 NYSAPLTV
+1212 SYSAPLTV

-1376 DATKGTGGWT
+1376 DATKGTGGWS
-1386 FTPPTSWADGD
+1386 FTPTGAWADGD

-1430 ELVNDSGIPDDNLTN
+1430 ELVNDSGIPNDNLTN

-1480 PGVWDYIWP
+1480 PGAWDYIWP

-1504 DEAGNKATQ
+1504 DKAGNKTTQ
-1513 TLDFTIDTTLSV
+1513 ELDFTIDTTLSV

-2115 IIDTLLSEPTIVLDN
+2115 IIDTLLSEPTIVLDS
-2130 TDDSGTKGDHLT
+2130 TDDSGTKGDNLT

-2316 TIDTTLSTPVI
+2316 TIDTTLSVPVI
-2327 VLDSA
+2327 VLNSA
-2332 DDSGVHG
+2332 DDTGVQG
-2339 DNMTNH
+2339 DNMTNS

-2369 GVTTTFDATKDAGG
+2369 GVTTTFDATKGTGG
-2383 WTFTPTGAWADGDYT
+2383 WSFTPTGAWADGDYT

-2447 PHFQVTVPTDV
+2447 PHFQVKVPMDV
-2458 NVVRLSID
+2458 N
-2466 GGKTW
+2466 
-2471 FNATQSATPGV
+2471 
-2482 WDYIWPDDVAD
+2482 
-2493 GGYTLTVEATDE
+2493 E
-2505 AGNKATQTLDFTI
+2505 
-2518 DTTLS
+2518 
-2523 VPTLS
+2523 
-2528 LDSAD
+2528 
-2533 DSGIAGDNITNVKTP
+2533 
-2548 GFTLNNIDTDVSR
+2548 
-2561 VIVEVM
+2561 
-2567 HNGIKQEVP
+2567 
-2576 LVQTGGQ
+2576 
-2583 WRFAPTSDW
+2583 
-2592 ADGDYI
+2592 
-2598 LTVKVEDRAGN
+2598 
-2609 VKQSAPLTVTVD
+2609 
-2621 THIAIDR
+2621 
-2628 IELVNDSGIP
+2628 
-2638 GDNLTNEARP
+2638 
-2648 HFQVTVP
+2648 
-2655 ADVNGV
+2655 
-2661 RLSIDGGKTWFD
+2661 
-2673 ATQSATSG
+2673 
-2681 VWDYTWLTNVANGPH
+2681 
-2696 TLMVEASDKA
+2696 
-2706 GNKTTQKLDFTIDT
+2706 
-2720 ILSEPTITLDSAD
+2720 
-2733 DSAAGDNITNVKM
+2733 
-2746 PGFTLGNID
+2746 
-2755 ADVTKVVVTVAHD
+2755 
-2768 GKNQQIELIKNGGVW
+2768 
-2783 RFTPGAAW
+2783 
-2791 TDGDYTLTVKVEDKA
+2791 
-2806 GNTNYSAPLTVTID
+2806 
-2820 TQTSIDRIELL
+2820 
-2831 NDTGIVGDNLTNE
+2831 
-2844 ARPQFHITVPT
+2844 
-2855 DVNSVQL
+2855 
-2862 SLDGG
+2862 
-2867 INWVNATLTSD
+2867 
-2878 GVWEYIWPTD
+2878 
-2888 LVENTYTLTVKAT
+2888 
-2901 DVAGNTATETLNF
+2901 
-2914 IIDTTLSTPTITLD
+2914 
-2928 SADDSGTANDNKTN
+2928 
-2942 VKTPGFIIGGI
+2942 
-2953 DSDVTQVVV
+2953 
-2962 QVMRDG
+2962 
-2968 HSEEVELTQTNG
+2968 
-2980 QWRFVPGS
+2980 
-2988 AWTDGDYTLTV
+2988 
-2999 TVKDEA
+2999 
-3005 GNIRHS
+3005 
-3011 APLTVTID
+3011 
-3019 TQITIDHI
+3019 
-3027 ELVNDSGIPD
+3027 
-3037 DNLTNNVRP
+3037 
-3046 HFQVTVPTDVNV
+3046 

-3094 TLTVEATDKAGNK
+3094 TLTVEATDKAGNQ
-3107 TTQQLDFIID
+3107 TTQKLDFIID

-3123 TIVLDNTDDS
+3123 TIVLDSTDDS
-3133 GTKGDNLTNVNKPTF
+3133 GTKGDNLTNANKPTF
-3148 LLGNIDADAR
+3148 ILGNIDADAR
-3158 YVTVEVQHGGTKEV
+3158 YVTVEVQYGGTKEV

-3324 IAMDSRDDTGAIGDH
+3324 ITMDSRDDTGAIGDH

-3354 ADAHSVILRITQGG
+3354 SDAQSVILRITQGG

-3412 PLVVTV
+3412 PLIVTV

-3472 TQGIE
+3472 AQGIE

-3624 RIELVNDS
+3624 HIELVNDS

-3717 TLLTPTIELAPDQD
+3717 TLMTPTIELAPDQD

-3849 FDIHQVDSDVT
+3849 FDIRQVDSDVT

-4533 VTTPRFVIGNVPAD
+4533 VTKPRFVIGNVPAD

-4557 VSYSVTANGNNLWEF
+4557 VSYPVTANGNNLWEF

-4834 LIGSTLPN
+4834 LVGNTLPN
-4842 TIVSIYVDGV
+4842 AIVSIYVDGV

-4971 ELTFKVEDVAG
+4971 VLTFKVEDVAG

-5301 ITNHNKPVL
+5301 ITSHNKPVL

-5377 TSTFIDNPAMVAGS
+5377 TSTFIDNPVMMAGS

-5402 SQTRPTFSIFGEMNQ
+5402 SQTRPAFSIYGEMNQ

-5474 DTFNTTPVAIDSI
+5474 DTLNTTPVAIDSI

-5532 GEVWVNEKGHWQMPV
+5532 GEVWVNDKGHWQMPV

-5582 IKVFTSELDDNKSS
+5582 IQVFTSELDDNKSS
-5596 SKTEWWSNSDL
+5596 SKTDWWSNSST
-5607 ITMRGTGEIGATVS
+5607 ITMRGMGEIGATVS

-5634 AATGRWELSTD
+5634 AANGQWELSTD
-5645 KLPEGTYDISLV
+5645 QLPEGKYDITLS
-5657 IEDSA
+5657 IEDNA
-5662 GNRWEDVREIF
+5662 GNRKEEVHEIF

-5704 QLIITDSEGNTYTL
+5704 QLIITDSNGNTYTL

-5749 SDDVPLDI
+5749 SDDVSLDI

-5865 AAGEDNGASDS
+5865 AAGEDNGVSDS

-5906 GVTDIYQAT
+5906 GVTDTYQAT

-5928 WNDGNYTLSVTV
+5928 WNDGTYTLSVTV

-5988 VNAESATHLRTEPSA
+5988 VNAESATHLRTVPSA
-6003 AEESVVKVT
+6003 AEESVVKET

-6062 NQKAIFEVPLSLE
+6062 NQKSIFEVPLSLE

-6105 ADIVNAMNVRGKTED
+6105 ADIVNAMNARGKTED

>member
-242 TLALAAESNSGSK
+242 TLALATESNSGSK

-618 FSFSYVIDTIA
+618 FSFSYVIDTVA

-638 DYVVLPNGIILSG
+638 DFVVLPNGIILSG

-1035 GISDDNLT
+1035 GVSDDNLT

-1061 VQVWDAMSDTQ
+1061 VQVWDAASDTQ

-1113 AIFDFTIDTTVST
+1113 AVFDFTIDTTVST

-1212 NYSAPLTV
+1212 SYSAPLTV

-1376 DATKGTGGWT
+1376 DATKGTGGWS
-1386 FTPPTSWADGD
+1386 FTPTGAWADGD

-1430 ELVNDSGIPDDNLTN
+1430 ELVNDSGIPNDNLTN

-1480 PGVWDYIWP
+1480 PGAWDYIWP

-1504 DEAGNKATQ
+1504 DKAGNKTTQ
-1513 TLDFTIDTTLSV
+1513 ELDFTIDTTLSV

-2115 IIDTLLSEPTIVLDN
+2115 IIDTLLSEPTIVLDS
-2130 TDDSGTKGDHLT
+2130 TDDSGTKGDNLT

-2316 TIDTTLSTPVI
+2316 TIDTTLSVPVI
-2327 VLDSA
+2327 VLNSA
-2332 DDSGVHG
+2332 DDTGVQG
-2339 DNMTNH
+2339 DNMTNN

-2369 GVTTTFDATKDAGG
+2369 GVTTTFDATKGTGG
-2383 WTFTPTGAWADGDYT
+2383 WSFTPTGAWADGDYT

-2447 PHFQVTVPTDV
+2447 PHFQVKVPMDV
-2458 NVVRLSID
+2458 N
-2466 GGKTW
+2466 
-2471 FNATQSATPGV
+2471 
-2482 WDYIWPDDVAD
+2482 
-2493 GGYTLTVEATDE
+2493 E
-2505 AGNKATQTLDFTI
+2505 
-2518 DTTLS
+2518 
-2523 VPTLS
+2523 
-2528 LDSAD
+2528 
-2533 DSGIAGDNITNVKTP
+2533 
-2548 GFTLNNIDTDVSR
+2548 
-2561 VIVEVM
+2561 
-2567 HNGIKQEVP
+2567 
-2576 LVQTGGQ
+2576 
-2583 WRFAPTSDW
+2583 
-2592 ADGDYI
+2592 
-2598 LTVKVEDRAGN
+2598 
-2609 VKQSAPLTVTVD
+2609 
-2621 THIAIDR
+2621 
-2628 IELVNDSGIP
+2628 
-2638 GDNLTNEARP
+2638 
-2648 HFQVTVP
+2648 
-2655 ADVNGV
+2655 
-2661 RLSIDGGKTWFD
+2661 
-2673 ATQSATSG
+2673 
-2681 VWDYTWLTNVANGPH
+2681 
-2696 TLMVEASDKA
+2696 
-2706 GNKTTQKLDFTIDT
+2706 
-2720 ILSEPTITLDSAD
+2720 
-2733 DSAAGDNITNVKM
+2733 
-2746 PGFTLGNID
+2746 
-2755 ADVTKVVVTVAHD
+2755 
-2768 GKNQQIELIKNGGVW
+2768 
-2783 RFTPGAAW
+2783 
-2791 TDGDYTLTVKVEDKA
+2791 
-2806 GNTNYSAPLTVTID
+2806 
-2820 TQTSIDRIELL
+2820 
-2831 NDTGIVGDNLTNE
+2831 
-2844 ARPQFHITVPT
+2844 
-2855 DVNSVQL
+2855 
-2862 SLDGG
+2862 
-2867 INWVNATLTSD
+2867 
-2878 GVWEYIWPTD
+2878 
-2888 LVENTYTLTVKAT
+2888 
-2901 DVAGNTATETLNF
+2901 
-2914 IIDTTLSTPTITLD
+2914 
-2928 SADDSGTANDNKTN
+2928 
-2942 VKTPGFIIGGI
+2942 
-2953 DSDVTQVVV
+2953 
-2962 QVMRDG
+2962 
-2968 HSEEVELTQTNG
+2968 
-2980 QWRFVPGS
+2980 
-2988 AWTDGDYTLTV
+2988 
-2999 TVKDEA
+2999 
-3005 GNIRHS
+3005 
-3011 APLTVTID
+3011 
-3019 TQITIDHI
+3019 
-3027 ELVNDSGIPD
+3027 
-3037 DNLTNNVRP
+3037 
-3046 HFQVTVPTDVNV
+3046 

-3094 TLTVEATDKAGNK
+3094 TLTVEATDKAGNQ
-3107 TTQQLDFIID
+3107 TTQKLDFIID

-3123 TIVLDNTDDS
+3123 TIVLDSTDDS
-3133 GTKGDNLTNVNKPTF
+3133 GTKGDNLTNANKPTF
-3148 LLGNIDADAR
+3148 ILGNIDADAR
-3158 YVTVEVQHGGTKEV
+3158 YVTVEVQYGGTKEV

-3324 IAMDSRDDTGAIGDH
+3324 ITMDSRDDTGAIGDH

-3354 ADAHSVILRITQGG
+3354 SDAQSVILRITQGG

-3412 PLVVTV
+3412 PLIVTV

-3472 TQGIE
+3472 AQGIE

-3624 RIELVNDS
+3624 HIELVNDS

-3717 TLLTPTIELAPDQD
+3717 TLMTPTIELAPDQD

-3849 FDIHQVDSDVT
+3849 FDIRQVDSDVT

-4533 VTTPRFVIGNVPAD
+4533 VTKPRFVIGNVPAD

-4557 VSYSVTANGNNLWEF
+4557 VSYPVTANGNNLWEF

-4834 LIGSTLPN
+4834 LVGNTLPN
-4842 TIVSIYVDGV
+4842 AIVSIYVDGV

-4971 ELTFKVEDVAG
+4971 VLTFKVEDVAG

-5301 ITNHNKPVL
+5301 ITSHNKPVL

-5377 TSTFIDNPAMVAGS
+5377 TSTFIDNPVMMAGS

-5402 SQTRPTFSIFGEMNQ
+5402 SQTRPAFSIYGEMNQ

-5474 DTFNTTPVAIDSI
+5474 DTLNTTPVAIDSI

-5532 GEVWVNEKGHWQMPV
+5532 GEVWVNDKGHWQMPV

-5582 IKVFTSELDDNKSS
+5582 IQVFTSELDDNKSS
-5596 SKTEWWSNSDL
+5596 SKTDWWSNSST
-5607 ITMRGTGEIGATVS
+5607 ITMRGMGEIGATVS

-5634 AATGRWELSTD
+5634 AANGQWELSTD
-5645 KLPEGTYDISLV
+5645 QLPEGKYDITLS
-5657 IEDSA
+5657 IEDNA
-5662 GNRWEDVREIF
+5662 GNRKEEVHEIF

-5704 QLIITDSEGNTYTL
+5704 QLIITDSNGNTYTL

-5749 SDDVPLDI
+5749 SDDVSLDI

-5865 AAGEDNGASDS
+5865 AAGEDNGVSDS

-5906 GVTDIYQAT
+5906 GVTDTYQAT

-5928 WNDGNYTLSVTV
+5928 WNDGTYTLSVTV

-5988 VNAESATHLRTEPSA
+5988 VNAESATHLRTVPSA
-6003 AEESVVKVT
+6003 AEESVVKET

-6105 ADIVNAMNVRGKTED
+6105 ADIVNAMNARGKTED

>member
-425 IITDTIAPEKP
+425 IITDTIPPEKP

-1061 VQVWDAMSDTQ
+1061 VQVWDAASDTQ

-1113 AIFDFTIDTTVST
+1113 AVFDFTIDTTVST

-1376 DATKGTGGWT
+1376 DATKGTGGWS
-1386 FTPPTSWADGD
+1386 FTPTGAWADGD

-1430 ELVNDSGIPDDNLTN
+1430 ELVNDSGIPNDNLTN

-1480 PGVWDYIWP
+1480 PGAWDYIWP

-1504 DEAGNKATQ
+1504 DKAGNKTTQ
-1513 TLDFTIDTTLSV
+1513 ELDFTIDTTLSV

-2015 TVTIDTQITIDH
+2015 TVTIDTQIAIDH

-2037 DDNLTNNVRPH
+2037 DDNLTNEARPH

-2115 IIDTLLSEPTIVLDN
+2115 IIDTMLSEPTIVLDN
-2130 TDDSGTKGDHLT
+2130 TDDSGTKGDNLT

-2226 DVIELVNDNGIP
+2226 DAIELVNDNGIP

-2316 TIDTTLSTPVI
+2316 TIDTTLSVPVI
-2327 VLDSA
+2327 VLNSA
-2332 DDSGVHG
+2332 DDTGVQG
-2339 DNMTNH
+2339 DNMTNSS
-2345 TQPTFA
+2345 QPTFA

-2369 GVTTTFDATKDAGG
+2369 GVTTTFDATKGTGG
-2383 WTFTPTGAWADGDYT
+2383 WSFTPTGAWADGDYT

-2447 PHFQVTVPTDV
+2447 PHFQVKVPTDV
-2458 NVVRLSID
+2458 N
-2466 GGKTW
+2466 
-2471 FNATQSATPGV
+2471 
-2482 WDYIWPDDVAD
+2482 
-2493 GGYTLTVEATDE
+2493 E
-2505 AGNKATQTLDFTI
+2505 
-2518 DTTLS
+2518 
-2523 VPTLS
+2523 
-2528 LDSAD
+2528 
-2533 DSGIAGDNITNVKTP
+2533 
-2548 GFTLNNIDTDVSR
+2548 
-2561 VIVEVM
+2561 
-2567 HNGIKQEVP
+2567 
-2576 LVQTGGQ
+2576 
-2583 WRFAPTSDW
+2583 
-2592 ADGDYI
+2592 
-2598 LTVKVEDRAGN
+2598 
-2609 VKQSAPLTVTVD
+2609 
-2621 THIAIDR
+2621 
-2628 IELVNDSGIP
+2628 
-2638 GDNLTNEARP
+2638 
-2648 HFQVTVP
+2648 
-2655 ADVNGV
+2655 
-2661 RLSIDGGKTWFD
+2661 
-2673 ATQSATSG
+2673 
-2681 VWDYTWLTNVANGPH
+2681 
-2696 TLMVEASDKA
+2696 
-2706 GNKTTQKLDFTIDT
+2706 
-2720 ILSEPTITLDSAD
+2720 
-2733 DSAAGDNITNVKM
+2733 
-2746 PGFTLGNID
+2746 
-2755 ADVTKVVVTVAHD
+2755 
-2768 GKNQQIELIKNGGVW
+2768 
-2783 RFTPGAAW
+2783 
-2791 TDGDYTLTVKVEDKA
+2791 
-2806 GNTNYSAPLTVTID
+2806 
-2820 TQTSIDRIELL
+2820 
-2831 NDTGIVGDNLTNE
+2831 
-2844 ARPQFHITVPT
+2844 
-2855 DVNSVQL
+2855 
-2862 SLDGG
+2862 
-2867 INWVNATLTSD
+2867 
-2878 GVWEYIWPTD
+2878 
-2888 LVENTYTLTVKAT
+2888 
-2901 DVAGNTATETLNF
+2901 
-2914 IIDTTLSTPTITLD
+2914 
-2928 SADDSGTANDNKTN
+2928 
-2942 VKTPGFIIGGI
+2942 
-2953 DSDVTQVVV
+2953 
-2962 QVMRDG
+2962 
-2968 HSEEVELTQTNG
+2968 
-2980 QWRFVPGS
+2980 
-2988 AWTDGDYTLTV
+2988 
-2999 TVKDEA
+2999 
-3005 GNIRHS
+3005 
-3011 APLTVTID
+3011 
-3019 TQITIDHI
+3019 
-3027 ELVNDSGIPD
+3027 
-3037 DNLTNNVRP
+3037 
-3046 HFQVTVPTDVNV
+3046 

-3094 TLTVEATDKAGNK
+3094 TLTVEATDKAGNQ
-3107 TTQQLDFIID
+3107 TTQKLDFIID
-3117 TLLSEP
+3117 TMLSEP
-3123 TIVLDNTDDS
+3123 TIVLDSTDDS
-3133 GTKGDNLTNVNKPTF
+3133 GTKGDNLTNANKPTF
-3148 LLGNIDADAR
+3148 ILGNIDADAR
-3158 YVTVEVQHGGTKEV
+3158 YVTVEVQYGGTKEV

-3190 WADGDYTLT
+3190 WADGDYMLT

-3324 IAMDSRDDTGAIGDH
+3324 ITMDSRDDTGAIGDH

-3354 ADAHSVILRITQGG
+3354 SDAQSVILRITQGG

-3412 PLVVTV
+3412 PLIVTV

-3472 TQGIE
+3472 AQGIE

-3624 RIELVNDS
+3624 HIELVNDS

-3717 TLLTPTIELAPDQD
+3717 TLMTPTIELAPDQD

-4305 SAELRIEIDTQ
+4305 SAELKIEIDTQ

-4533 VTTPRFVIGNVPAD
+4533 VTKPRFVIGNVPAD

-4557 VSYSVTANGNNLWEF
+4557 VSYPVTANGNNLWEF

-4897 DVTIDTEVAELVW
+4897 DLTIDTEVAELVW

-5301 ITNHNKPVL
+5301 ITSHNKPVL

-5377 TSTFIDNPAMVAGS
+5377 TSTFIDNPVMMAGS

-5402 SQTRPTFSIFGEMNQ
+5402 SQTRPAFSIYGEMNQ

-5474 DTFNTTPVAIDSI
+5474 DTLNTTPVAIDSI

-5582 IKVFTSELDDNKSS
+5582 IQVFTSELDDNKSS
-5596 SKTEWWSNSDL
+5596 SKTDWWSNSST
-5607 ITMRGTGEIGATVS
+5607 ITMRGMGEIGATVS

-5634 AATGRWELSTD
+5634 AANGQWELSTD
-5645 KLPEGTYDISLV
+5645 QLPEGKYDITLS
-5657 IEDSA
+5657 IEDNA
-5662 GNRWEDVREIF
+5662 GNRKEEVHEIF

-5704 QLIITDSEGNTYTL
+5704 QLIITDSNGNTYTL

-5749 SDDVPLDI
+5749 SDDVSLDI

-5865 AAGEDNGASDS
+5865 AAGEDNGVSDS

-5906 GVTDIYQAT
+5906 GVTDTYQAT

-5928 WNDGNYTLSVTV
+5928 WNDGTYTLSVTV

-5976 TATAVTPPESET
+5976 TPTAVTPLESET
-5988 VNAESATHLRTEPSA
+5988 VNAESDTHLRTVPSA
-6003 AEESVVKVT
+6003 AEESVVKET

-6037 EISVPENIVNVSIMF
+6037 EISVPENIVNVSVMF

-6105 ADIVNAMNVRGKTED
+6105 ADIVNAMNARGKAED

>member
-985 ADQGLVD
+985 TDQGLVD

-1423 QIAINNI
+1423 QIAINN
-1430 ELVNDSGIPDDNLTN
+1430 
-1445 NVRPHFQVTVPTDVN
+1445 
-1460 VVRLS
+1460 
-1465 IDGGKTWFNA
+1465 
-1475 TQSAT
+1475 
-1480 PGVWDYIWP
+1480 
-1489 DDVADGG
+1489 
-1496 YTLTVEAT
+1496 
-1504 DEAGNKATQ
+1504 
-1513 TLDFTIDTTLSV
+1513 
-1525 PTLSLDSADDSGI
+1525 
-1538 AGDNITN
+1538 
-1545 VKTPGFTLN
+1545 
-1554 NIDTDVSRVIVE
+1554 
-1566 VMHNGIKQEV
+1566 
-1576 PLVQTGGQWRFA
+1576 
-1588 PTSDWADG
+1588 
-1596 DYILTVKVEDR
+1596 
-1607 AGNVKQSA
+1607 
-1615 PLTVTV
+1615 
-1621 DTHIAIDRIEL
+1621 
-1632 VNDSGIPG
+1632 
-1640 DNLTNE
+1640 
-1646 ARPHFQVTVPADVN
+1646 
-1660 GVRLSIDGGK
+1660 
-1670 TWFDATQSAT
+1670 
-1680 SGVWDYTWLTNVA
+1680 
-1693 NGPHTLMVE
+1693 
-1702 ASDKAG
+1702 
-1708 NKTTQKLDFTIDTI
+1708 
-1722 LSEPTITLDSADD
+1722 
-1735 SAAGDNITNVKMP
+1735 
-1748 GFTLGNIDA
+1748 
-1757 DVTKVVVT
+1757 
-1765 VAHDGKNQQIELIK
+1765 
-1779 NGGVWRFT
+1779 
-1787 PGAAWTDGDYTL
+1787 
-1799 TVKVEDKAG
+1799 
-1808 NTNYSAPLTVTID
+1808 
-1821 TQTSID
+1821 
-1827 RIELLNDTGIVGD
+1827 
-1840 NLTNEARPQFHI
+1840 
-1852 TVPTDVNSV
+1852 
-1861 QLSLDGGINWVNA
+1861 
-1874 TLTSDGVWEYIWPT
+1874 
-1888 DLVENTYT
+1888 
-1896 LTVKA
+1896 
-1901 TDVAGNT
+1901 
-1908 ATETLNFI
+1908 
-1916 IDTTLSTPTITLDSA
+1916 
-1931 DDSGTANDNKT
+1931 
-1942 NVKTPGFIIGGIDS
+1942 
-1956 DVTQVVVQVMR
+1956 
-1967 DGHSEE
+1967 
-1973 VELTQTNGQWRFVP
+1973 
-1987 GSAWTDGDYT
+1987 
-1997 LTVTVKDEAGN
+1997 
-2008 IRHSAPL
+2008 
-2015 TVTIDTQITIDH
+2015 
-2027 IELVNDSGIP
+2027 
-2037 DDNLTNNVRPH
+2037 
-2048 FQVTVPTDVNV
+2048 
-2059 VRLSIDGGK
+2059 
-2068 TWFNATQSAT
+2068 
-2078 PGVWDYTWLAD
+2078 
-2089 VGEGKHTLTVEATDK
+2089 
-2104 AGNKTTQQLDF
+2104 
-2115 IIDTLLSEPTIVLDN
+2115 
-2130 TDDSGTKGDHLT
+2130 
-2142 NVNKPTFLLGNIDAD
+2142 
-2157 ARYVTVEVQHGG
+2157 
-2169 TKEVLTATKDATG
+2169 
-2182 NWSVT
+2182 
-2187 PTGTW
+2187 
-2192 ADGDYTLTV
+2192 
-2201 RVEDEAGNEKHSAS
+2201 
-2215 LTVTVDTQITI
+2215 
-2226 DVIELVNDNGIP
+2226 
-2238 GDNMTNDA
+2238 
-2246 HPQFRVTV
+2246 
-2254 PGDVNEVS
+2254 
-2262 LSIDGGVTW
+2262 
-2271 VKATQSATPGVW
+2271 
-2283 NYTWPGTV
+2283 
-2291 PDGDYTLNVKAT
+2291 
-2303 DNAGNTVTETLHF
+2303 
-2316 TIDTTLSTPVI
+2316 
-2327 VLDSA
+2327 
-2332 DDSGVHG
+2332 
-2339 DNMTNH
+2339 
-2345 TQPTFA
+2345 
-2351 LQHIDDDAVR
+2351 
-2361 VTVSVEHG
+2361 
-2369 GVTTTFDATKDAGG
+2369 
-2383 WTFTPTGAWADGDYT
+2383 
-2398 LSVSVEDKAGN
+2398 
-2409 TSHSASL
+2409 
-2416 TVTVDTQI
+2416 
-2424 AINNIELVNDSG
+2424 
-2436 IPDDNLTNNVR
+2436 
-2447 PHFQVTVPTDV
+2447 
-2458 NVVRLSID
+2458 
-2466 GGKTW
+2466 
-2471 FNATQSATPGV
+2471 
-2482 WDYIWPDDVAD
+2482 
-2493 GGYTLTVEATDE
+2493 
-2505 AGNKATQTLDFTI
+2505 
-2518 DTTLS
+2518 
-2523 VPTLS
+2523 
-2528 LDSAD
+2528 
-2533 DSGIAGDNITNVKTP
+2533 
-2548 GFTLNNIDTDVSR
+2548 
-2561 VIVEVM
+2561 
-2567 HNGIKQEVP
+2567 
-2576 LVQTGGQ
+2576 
-2583 WRFAPTSDW
+2583 
-2592 ADGDYI
+2592 
-2598 LTVKVEDRAGN
+2598 
-2609 VKQSAPLTVTVD
+2609 
-2621 THIAIDR
+2621 
-2628 IELVNDSGIP
+2628 
-2638 GDNLTNEARP
+2638 
-2648 HFQVTVP
+2648 
-2655 ADVNGV
+2655 
-2661 RLSIDGGKTWFD
+2661 
-2673 ATQSATSG
+2673 
-2681 VWDYTWLTNVANGPH
+2681 
-2696 TLMVEASDKA
+2696 
-2706 GNKTTQKLDFTIDT
+2706 
-2720 ILSEPTITLDSAD
+2720 
-2733 DSAAGDNITNVKM
+2733 
-2746 PGFTLGNID
+2746 
-2755 ADVTKVVVTVAHD
+2755 
-2768 GKNQQIELIKNGGVW
+2768 
-2783 RFTPGAAW
+2783 
-2791 TDGDYTLTVKVEDKA
+2791 
-2806 GNTNYSAPLTVTID
+2806 
-2820 TQTSIDRIELL
+2820 
-2831 NDTGIVGDNLTNE
+2831 
-2844 ARPQFHITVPT
+2844 
-2855 DVNSVQL
+2855 
-2862 SLDGG
+2862 
-2867 INWVNATLTSD
+2867 
-2878 GVWEYIWPTD
+2878 
-2888 LVENTYTLTVKAT
+2888 
-2901 DVAGNTATETLNF
+2901 
-2914 IIDTTLSTPTITLD
+2914 
-2928 SADDSGTANDNKTN
+2928 
-2942 VKTPGFIIGGI
+2942 
-2953 DSDVTQVVV
+2953 
-2962 QVMRDG
+2962 
-2968 HSEEVELTQTNG
+2968 
-2980 QWRFVPGS
+2980 
-2988 AWTDGDYTLTV
+2988 
-2999 TVKDEA
+2999 
-3005 GNIRHS
+3005 
-3011 APLTVTID
+3011 
-3019 TQITIDHI
+3019 I

-4557 VSYSVTANGNNLWEF
+4557 VSYPVTANGNNLWEF

>member
-425 IITDTIAPEKP
+425 IITDTIPPEKP

-638 DYVVLPNGIILSG
+638 DFVVLPNGIILSG

-1035 GISDDNLT
+1035 GIADDNLT

-1113 AIFDFTIDTTVST
+1113 AVFDFTIDTTVST

-1188 IPGNTWADGS
+1188 TPGNTWADGS

-1212 NYSAPLTV
+1212 SYSAPLTV

-1324 VPVIVLD
+1324 VPVIVLN
-1331 SADDTGIQGDNM
+1331 SADDTGVQGDNM
-1343 TNSTQPT
+1343 TNRTQPT

-1480 PGVWDYIWP
+1480 PGAWDYIWP

-1504 DEAGNKATQ
+1504 DKAGNKTTQ
-1513 TLDFTIDTTLSV
+1513 ELDFTIDTTLSV

-1708 NKTTQKLDFTIDTI
+1708 NKTTQKLDFIIDTL

-2115 IIDTLLSEPTIVLDN
+2115 IIDTLLSEPTIVLDS
-2130 TDDSGTKGDHLT
+2130 TDDSGTKGDNLT

-2316 TIDTTLSTPVI
+2316 TIDTTLSVPVI
-2327 VLDSA
+2327 VLNSA
-2332 DDSGVHG
+2332 DDTGVQG
-2339 DNMTNH
+2339 DNMTNS

-2369 GVTTTFDATKDAGG
+2369 GVTTTFDATKGVGG
-2383 WTFTPTGAWADGDYT
+2383 WSFTPTGAWADGDYT

-2447 PHFQVTVPTDV
+2447 PHFQVKVPTDV
-2458 NVVRLSID
+2458 N
-2466 GGKTW
+2466 
-2471 FNATQSATPGV
+2471 
-2482 WDYIWPDDVAD
+2482 
-2493 GGYTLTVEATDE
+2493 E
-2505 AGNKATQTLDFTI
+2505 
-2518 DTTLS
+2518 
-2523 VPTLS
+2523 
-2528 LDSAD
+2528 
-2533 DSGIAGDNITNVKTP
+2533 
-2548 GFTLNNIDTDVSR
+2548 
-2561 VIVEVM
+2561 
-2567 HNGIKQEVP
+2567 
-2576 LVQTGGQ
+2576 
-2583 WRFAPTSDW
+2583 
-2592 ADGDYI
+2592 
-2598 LTVKVEDRAGN
+2598 
-2609 VKQSAPLTVTVD
+2609 
-2621 THIAIDR
+2621 
-2628 IELVNDSGIP
+2628 
-2638 GDNLTNEARP
+2638 
-2648 HFQVTVP
+2648 
-2655 ADVNGV
+2655 
-2661 RLSIDGGKTWFD
+2661 
-2673 ATQSATSG
+2673 
-2681 VWDYTWLTNVANGPH
+2681 
-2696 TLMVEASDKA
+2696 
-2706 GNKTTQKLDFTIDT
+2706 
-2720 ILSEPTITLDSAD
+2720 
-2733 DSAAGDNITNVKM
+2733 
-2746 PGFTLGNID
+2746 
-2755 ADVTKVVVTVAHD
+2755 
-2768 GKNQQIELIKNGGVW
+2768 
-2783 RFTPGAAW
+2783 
-2791 TDGDYTLTVKVEDKA
+2791 
-2806 GNTNYSAPLTVTID
+2806 
-2820 TQTSIDRIELL
+2820 
-2831 NDTGIVGDNLTNE
+2831 
-2844 ARPQFHITVPT
+2844 
-2855 DVNSVQL
+2855 
-2862 SLDGG
+2862 
-2867 INWVNATLTSD
+2867 
-2878 GVWEYIWPTD
+2878 
-2888 LVENTYTLTVKAT
+2888 
-2901 DVAGNTATETLNF
+2901 
-2914 IIDTTLSTPTITLD
+2914 
-2928 SADDSGTANDNKTN
+2928 
-2942 VKTPGFIIGGI
+2942 
-2953 DSDVTQVVV
+2953 
-2962 QVMRDG
+2962 
-2968 HSEEVELTQTNG
+2968 
-2980 QWRFVPGS
+2980 
-2988 AWTDGDYTLTV
+2988 
-2999 TVKDEA
+2999 
-3005 GNIRHS
+3005 
-3011 APLTVTID
+3011 
-3019 TQITIDHI
+3019 
-3027 ELVNDSGIPD
+3027 
-3037 DNLTNNVRP
+3037 
-3046 HFQVTVPTDVNV
+3046 

-3094 TLTVEATDKAGNK
+3094 TLTVEATDKAGNQ
-3107 TTQQLDFIID
+3107 TTQKLDFIID
-3117 TLLSEP
+3117 TMLSEP
-3123 TIVLDNTDDS
+3123 TIVLDSTDDS
-3133 GTKGDNLTNVNKPTF
+3133 GTKGDNLTNANKPTF
-3148 LLGNIDADAR
+3148 ILGNIDADAR
-3158 YVTVEVQHGGTKEV
+3158 YVTVEVQYGGTKEV

-3324 IAMDSRDDTGAIGDH
+3324 ITMDSRDDTGAIGDH

-3354 ADAHSVILRITQGG
+3354 SDAQSVILRITQGG

-3412 PLVVTV
+3412 PLIVTV

-3472 TQGIE
+3472 AQGIE

-3624 RIELVNDS
+3624 HIELVNDS

-3717 TLLTPTIELAPDQD
+3717 TLMTPTIELAPDQD

-3849 FDIHQVDSDVT
+3849 FDIRQVDSDVT

-4003 EAGNIANKDL
+4003 EAGNIANKD
-4013 VFNID
+4013 
-4018 TNIQVPTI
+4018 
-4026 ALDAGQDTGANTAD
+4026 
-4040 NITNIS
+4040 
-4046 RPTFT
+4046 
-4051 IGNVD
+4051 
-4056 PDVIK
+4056 
-4061 VVVTIDG
+4061 
-4068 HDYNATKVGAGWQFT
+4068 
-4083 PGNAIPDGSYNIT
+4083 
-4096 VTVEDKAGNTATS
+4096 
-4109 KPLPVVIDTTAEIE
+4109 
-4123 SVTLVTDSG
+4123 
-4132 DSDVDNITK
+4132 
-4141 VDKPQFSIVTADD
+4141 
-4154 ITHVRVKI
+4154 
-4162 DNAANWIELTKGGDG
+4162 
-4177 RWIFNVGSALPDGQH
+4177 
-4192 TLLVDVTD
+4192 
-4200 IAGNVA
+4200 
-4206 QETLQFTI
+4206 
-4214 DTTLRE
+4214 
-4220 PTIVLDPTH
+4220 
-4229 DTGDDT
+4229 
-4235 NDNLTRIN
+4235 
-4243 KPVFII
+4243 
-4249 GNVDNDVSHIVV
+4249 
-4261 HIDGRDYTIENTGGN
+4261 
-4276 LTFTPDQPLSDGQH
+4276 
-4290 TISVTVTDIAGNTKT
+4290 
-4305 SAELRIEIDTQ
+4305 
-4316 VQIDSVTLTT
+4316 
-4326 DSGVNDHDN
+4326 
-4335 VTNATRPSFEIATP
+4335 
-4349 DDVTSVLVSFDGVN
+4349 
-4363 WTPISKNAAGQ
+4363 
-4374 WEFTAGSALPD
+4374 
-4385 GHYTLHVQATDRAG
+4385 
-4399 NTANSTLGFTVDTQ
+4399 
-4413 IDGLSVVMLDDAGK
+4413 
-4427 DSTDGIT
+4427 
-4434 NITSPRFEISAREP
+4434 
-4448 LQSVTVILNGKS
+4448 
-4460 STLTQGAGNKWLFT
+4460 
-4474 PDTPLVDGTYKIEIV
+4474 
-4489 AEDIAGNKISKEV
+4489 
-4502 SFTIDTIVSDP
+4502 
-4513 SIDLLDADDTGESA
+4513 
-4527 VDNITS
+4527 
-4533 VTTPRFVIGNVPAD
+4533 
-4547 IDTVVIRING
+4547 
-4557 VSYSVTANGNNLWEF
+4557 
-4572 QVPVALN
+4572 
-4579 DGVYEAVVVFRD
+4579 
-4591 IAGNTSETK
+4591 
-4600 LPFTIDTTTSV
+4600 
-4611 SVRMEPASDTGNSN
+4611 
-4625 SDNLTNKQNPKFE
+4625 
-4638 GTAEPNAKLVI
+4638 
-4649 TIVDDKSGREVLKQ
+4649 
-4663 TITVGADGNWSV
+4663 
-4675 TPNIL
+4675 
-4680 PDGMYTINVVATD
+4680 
-4693 VAGNTAQTQERFTID
+4693 
-4708 TVTIDP
+4708 
-4714 TIRLSD
+4714 
-4720 PSIDDQHEA
+4720 
-4729 TSLRPE
+4729 
-4735 FKGFAE
+4735 
-4741 AFSTIMIQWDGKVV
+4741 
-4755 GSANANANGEWSW
+4755 
-4768 TPPSVL
+4768 
-4774 APGSYVVSIV
+4774 
-4784 AKDKAGNESSQVD
+4784 
-4797 FPVVIPV
+4797 
-4804 IDVTPP
+4804 
-4810 TIKLSE
+4810 
-4816 ESDSGALGD
+4816 
-4825 FTTNNKTPT
+4825 
-4834 LIGSTLPN
+4834 
-4842 TIVSIYVDGV
+4842 
-4852 KVGEA
+4852 
-4857 TADTAG
+4857 
-4863 RYTFQLSEMKDGHYV
+4863 
-4878 VQVGIV
+4878 
-4884 NPRDNSEL
+4884 
-4892 RSTAV
+4892 
-4897 DVTIDTEVAELVW
+4897 
-4910 NISGM
+4910 
-4915 HEGGYINTVTPEIGG
+4915 
-4930 TSEPNSKITIFVNG
+4930 
-4944 VEKAIAYTTGAG
+4944 
-4956 HWGVVLPAL
+4956 
-4965 GNDGNY
+4965 
-4971 ELTFKVEDVAG
+4971 
-4982 NIREFGP
+4982 
-4989 QNVILDTVISPLTV
+4989 
-5003 VLREADDS
+5003 
-5011 GKVGDWITNKSH
+5011 
-5023 VTIDG
+5023 
-5028 TAEAGSTLT
+5028 
-5037 IRNPQGV
+5037 
-5044 VIATL
+5044 
-5049 VVGNDGRWSAELDLR
+5049 
-5064 EGSNAFVVVSE
+5064 
-5075 DKAGNSQQKEIL
+5075 
-5087 IEHDTQIEISDISL
+5087 
-5101 SRDTNSGD
+5101 
-5109 KYDLITNNKSPV
+5109 
-5121 LVAMT
+5121 
-5126 DPGATVQVYING
+5126 
-5138 VLQGTVEASS
+5138 
-5148 SGNISYTMPANS
+5148 
-5160 ADGEYQV
+5160 
-5167 QFVATDTAGNRVES
+5167 
-5181 AITTVT
+5181 
-5187 IDSQI
+5187 
-5192 AVFDIDEDSLPAL
+5192 
-5205 SNNRALSVSGVGE
+5205 
-5218 AGSQVSIFVD
+5218 
-5228 GKLVNVVMV
+5228 
-5237 EADGTW
+5237 
-5243 RAPILL
+5243 
-5249 QDDGTFNIHFSITD
+5249 
-5263 VAGNTEVSK
+5263 
-5272 DYSVDVDSSTDFPTL
+5272 
-5287 NLEDASNSGSLDDL
+5287 
-5301 ITNHNKPVL
+5301 
-5310 VGTAEAG
+5310 
-5317 ATIHIYVDE
+5317 
-5326 KIVANVLVLEDGTWS
+5326 
-5341 YQFDNALKDGEYSI
+5341 
-5355 RVVAEDPAGNTA
+5355 
-5367 ESPRL
+5367 
-5372 LVTID
+5372 
-5377 TSTFIDNPAMVAGS
+5377 
-5391 DNGIFSNDSIT
+5391 
-5402 SQTRPTFSIFGEMNQ
+5402 
-5417 SVQIFIDGVLVD
+5417 
-5429 TITVTDRNQVYRPES
+5429 
-5444 PLGDG
+5444 
-5449 SHSIYYVITDKAG
+5449 
-5462 NTATSKTLNFTI
+5462 
-5474 DTFNTTPVAIDSI
+5474 
-5487 GGQTLAEMTGSDGK
+5487 
-5501 IYITD
+5501 
-5506 TTRNLLFSG
+5506 
-5515 SAEPNSKIE
+5515 
-5524 IIINGLNV
+5524 
-5532 GEVWVNEKGHWQMPV
+5532 
-5547 NPLYFTEGQLDI
+5547 
-5559 TVKSTDRAG
+5559 
-5568 NVNQEKY
+5568 
-5575 SIWVDTH
+5575 
-5582 IKVFTSELDDNKSS
+5582 
-5596 SKTEWWSNSDL
+5596 
-5607 ITMRGTGEIGATVS
+5607 
-5621 LIVAGVTLATAVV
+5621 
-5634 AATGRWELSTD
+5634 
-5645 KLPEGTYDISLV
+5645 
-5657 IEDSA
+5657 
-5662 GNRWEDVREIF
+5662 
-5673 IDRTPPNAPVVT
+5673 
-5685 YSDIVNDL
+5685 
-5693 IIMQGTAEAKS
+5693 
-5704 QLIITDSEGNTYTL
+5704 
-5718 TVPDNGK
+5718 
-5725 WSMAIPYPSEGKFTI
+5725 
-5740 TSVDAIGNR
+5740 
-5749 SDDVPLDI
+5749 
-5757 MKEVPVISLSPD
+5757 
-5769 SDSGTVGDNIT
+5769 
-5780 RDKQPTFIIG
+5780 
-5790 NLESDVVVVQVDI
+5790 
-5803 NGTVYNAEKNADGVW
+5803 
-5818 FFTPGTP
+5818 
-5825 LADGSYTISVI
+5825 
-5836 ASDAAGNQKNS
+5836 
-5847 LPITVTIDSTLTV
+5847 
-5860 PEIAL
+5860 
-5865 AAGEDNGASDS
+5865 
-5876 DNVTNHTQPKFTLQH
+5876 
-5891 IDADVTGVT
+5891 
-5900 VNVTHN
+5900 
-5906 GVTDIYQAT
+5906 
-5915 QGADGW
+5915 
-5921 TFTPPAA
+5921 
-5928 WNDGNYTLSVTV
+5928 
-5940 VDRAGNSQQSASLAV
+5940 
-5955 TVDSTVT
+5955 
-5962 VTADSQHDDASDDA
+5962 
-5976 TATAVTPPESET
+5976 
-5988 VNAESATHLRTEPSA
+5988 
-6003 AEESVVKVT
+6003 
-6012 AYSITLLN
+6012 
-6020 ADSGDEID
+6020 
-6028 RSISQTPSF
+6028 
-6037 EISVPENIVNVSIMF
+6037 
-6052 EGEEF
+6052 
-6057 TLPIT
+6057 
-6062 NQKAIFEVPLSLE
+6062 
-6075 DGEYTMDVKFID
+6075 
-6087 KDNDFLI
+6087 
-6094 KEKTFSVDHSS
+6094 
-6105 ADIVNAMNVRGKTED
+6105 
-6120 DINDSPS
+6120 
-6127 TSSVGHNNNGA
+6127 
-6138 IDVFAVNE
+6138 
-6146 VTLPVDNQEEHA
+6146 

>member
-1287 WPTDLADGQYT
+1287 WPTDQADGQYT

-2115 IIDTLLSEPTIVLDN
+2115 IIDTLLSEPTIVLDS

-2424 AINNIELVNDSG
+2424 AINN
-2436 IPDDNLTNNVR
+2436 
-2447 PHFQVTVPTDV
+2447 
-2458 NVVRLSID
+2458 
-2466 GGKTW
+2466 
-2471 FNATQSATPGV
+2471 
-2482 WDYIWPDDVAD
+2482 
-2493 GGYTLTVEATDE
+2493 
-2505 AGNKATQTLDFTI
+2505 
-2518 DTTLS
+2518 
-2523 VPTLS
+2523 
-2528 LDSAD
+2528 
-2533 DSGIAGDNITNVKTP
+2533 
-2548 GFTLNNIDTDVSR
+2548 
-2561 VIVEVM
+2561 
-2567 HNGIKQEVP
+2567 
-2576 LVQTGGQ
+2576 
-2583 WRFAPTSDW
+2583 
-2592 ADGDYI
+2592 
-2598 LTVKVEDRAGN
+2598 
-2609 VKQSAPLTVTVD
+2609 
-2621 THIAIDR
+2621 
-2628 IELVNDSGIP
+2628 
-2638 GDNLTNEARP
+2638 
-2648 HFQVTVP
+2648 
-2655 ADVNGV
+2655 
-2661 RLSIDGGKTWFD
+2661 
-2673 ATQSATSG
+2673 
-2681 VWDYTWLTNVANGPH
+2681 
-2696 TLMVEASDKA
+2696 
-2706 GNKTTQKLDFTIDT
+2706 
-2720 ILSEPTITLDSAD
+2720 
-2733 DSAAGDNITNVKM
+2733 
-2746 PGFTLGNID
+2746 
-2755 ADVTKVVVTVAHD
+2755 
-2768 GKNQQIELIKNGGVW
+2768 
-2783 RFTPGAAW
+2783 
-2791 TDGDYTLTVKVEDKA
+2791 
-2806 GNTNYSAPLTVTID
+2806 
-2820 TQTSIDRIELL
+2820 
-2831 NDTGIVGDNLTNE
+2831 
-2844 ARPQFHITVPT
+2844 
-2855 DVNSVQL
+2855 
-2862 SLDGG
+2862 
-2867 INWVNATLTSD
+2867 
-2878 GVWEYIWPTD
+2878 
-2888 LVENTYTLTVKAT
+2888 
-2901 DVAGNTATETLNF
+2901 
-2914 IIDTTLSTPTITLD
+2914 
-2928 SADDSGTANDNKTN
+2928 
-2942 VKTPGFIIGGI
+2942 
-2953 DSDVTQVVV
+2953 
-2962 QVMRDG
+2962 
-2968 HSEEVELTQTNG
+2968 
-2980 QWRFVPGS
+2980 
-2988 AWTDGDYTLTV
+2988 
-2999 TVKDEA
+2999 
-3005 GNIRHS
+3005 
-3011 APLTVTID
+3011 
-3019 TQITIDHI
+3019 I

-4261 HIDGRDYTIENTGGN
+4261 HIDGRDYTIENTGEN

-4557 VSYSVTANGNNLWEF
+4557 VSYPVTANGNNLWEF

>member
-303 TLTDGTYNLE
+303 TLTDGAYNLE

-425 IITDTIAPEKP
+425 IITDTIPPEKP

-638 DYVVLPNGIILSG
+638 DFVVLPNGIILSG

-1035 GISDDNLT
+1035 GIADDNLT

-1113 AIFDFTIDTTVST
+1113 AVFDFTIDTTVST

-1188 IPGNTWADGS
+1188 TPGNTWADGS

-1212 NYSAPLTV
+1212 SYSAPLTV

-1324 VPVIVLD
+1324 VPVIVLN
-1331 SADDTGIQGDNM
+1331 SADDTGVQGDNM
-1343 TNSTQPT
+1343 TNRTQPT

-1480 PGVWDYIWP
+1480 PGAWDYIWP

-1504 DEAGNKATQ
+1504 DKAGNKTTQ
-1513 TLDFTIDTTLSV
+1513 ELDFTIDTTLSV

-1708 NKTTQKLDFTIDTI
+1708 NKTTQKLDFIIDTL

-2115 IIDTLLSEPTIVLDN
+2115 IIDTLLSEPTIVLDS
-2130 TDDSGTKGDHLT
+2130 TDDSGTKGDNLT

-2316 TIDTTLSTPVI
+2316 TIDTTLSVPVI
-2327 VLDSA
+2327 VLNSA
-2332 DDSGVHG
+2332 DDTGVQG
-2339 DNMTNH
+2339 DNMTNS

-2369 GVTTTFDATKDAGG
+2369 GVTTTFDATKGVGG
-2383 WTFTPTGAWADGDYT
+2383 WSFTPTGAWADGDYT

-2447 PHFQVTVPTDV
+2447 PHFQVKVPTDV
-2458 NVVRLSID
+2458 N
-2466 GGKTW
+2466 
-2471 FNATQSATPGV
+2471 
-2482 WDYIWPDDVAD
+2482 
-2493 GGYTLTVEATDE
+2493 E
-2505 AGNKATQTLDFTI
+2505 
-2518 DTTLS
+2518 
-2523 VPTLS
+2523 
-2528 LDSAD
+2528 
-2533 DSGIAGDNITNVKTP
+2533 
-2548 GFTLNNIDTDVSR
+2548 
-2561 VIVEVM
+2561 
-2567 HNGIKQEVP
+2567 
-2576 LVQTGGQ
+2576 
-2583 WRFAPTSDW
+2583 
-2592 ADGDYI
+2592 
-2598 LTVKVEDRAGN
+2598 
-2609 VKQSAPLTVTVD
+2609 
-2621 THIAIDR
+2621 
-2628 IELVNDSGIP
+2628 
-2638 GDNLTNEARP
+2638 
-2648 HFQVTVP
+2648 
-2655 ADVNGV
+2655 
-2661 RLSIDGGKTWFD
+2661 
-2673 ATQSATSG
+2673 
-2681 VWDYTWLTNVANGPH
+2681 
-2696 TLMVEASDKA
+2696 
-2706 GNKTTQKLDFTIDT
+2706 
-2720 ILSEPTITLDSAD
+2720 
-2733 DSAAGDNITNVKM
+2733 
-2746 PGFTLGNID
+2746 
-2755 ADVTKVVVTVAHD
+2755 
-2768 GKNQQIELIKNGGVW
+2768 
-2783 RFTPGAAW
+2783 
-2791 TDGDYTLTVKVEDKA
+2791 
-2806 GNTNYSAPLTVTID
+2806 
-2820 TQTSIDRIELL
+2820 
-2831 NDTGIVGDNLTNE
+2831 
-2844 ARPQFHITVPT
+2844 
-2855 DVNSVQL
+2855 
-2862 SLDGG
+2862 
-2867 INWVNATLTSD
+2867 
-2878 GVWEYIWPTD
+2878 
-2888 LVENTYTLTVKAT
+2888 
-2901 DVAGNTATETLNF
+2901 
-2914 IIDTTLSTPTITLD
+2914 
-2928 SADDSGTANDNKTN
+2928 
-2942 VKTPGFIIGGI
+2942 
-2953 DSDVTQVVV
+2953 
-2962 QVMRDG
+2962 
-2968 HSEEVELTQTNG
+2968 
-2980 QWRFVPGS
+2980 
-2988 AWTDGDYTLTV
+2988 
-2999 TVKDEA
+2999 
-3005 GNIRHS
+3005 
-3011 APLTVTID
+3011 
-3019 TQITIDHI
+3019 
-3027 ELVNDSGIPD
+3027 
-3037 DNLTNNVRP
+3037 
-3046 HFQVTVPTDVNV
+3046 

-3094 TLTVEATDKAGNK
+3094 TLTVEATDKAGNQ
-3107 TTQQLDFIID
+3107 TTQKLDFIID
-3117 TLLSEP
+3117 TMLSEP
-3123 TIVLDNTDDS
+3123 TIVLDSTDDS
-3133 GTKGDNLTNVNKPTF
+3133 GTKGDNLTNANKPTF
-3148 LLGNIDADAR
+3148 ILGNIDADAR
-3158 YVTVEVQHGGTKEV
+3158 YVTVEVQYGGTKEV

-3324 IAMDSRDDTGAIGDH
+3324 ITMDSRDDTGAIGDH

-3354 ADAHSVILRITQGG
+3354 SDAQSVILRITQGG

-3412 PLVVTV
+3412 PLIVTV

-3472 TQGIE
+3472 AQGIE

-3624 RIELVNDS
+3624 HIELVNDS

-3717 TLLTPTIELAPDQD
+3717 TLMTPTIELAPDQD

-3849 FDIHQVDSDVT
+3849 FDIRQVDSDVT

-4305 SAELRIEIDTQ
+4305 SAELKIEIDTQ

-4448 LQSVTVILNGKS
+4448 LQSVMVILNGKS

-4533 VTTPRFVIGNVPAD
+4533 VTKPRFVIGNVPAD

-4557 VSYSVTANGNNLWEF
+4557 VSYPVTANGNNLWEF

-4834 LIGSTLPN
+4834 LVGNTLPN
-4842 TIVSIYVDGV
+4842 AIVSIYVDGV

-4971 ELTFKVEDVAG
+4971 VLTFKVEDVAG

-5037 IRNPQGV
+5037 IRSPQGV

-5075 DKAGNSQQKEIL
+5075 DKAGNSQQKDIL

-5341 YQFDNALKDGEYSI
+5341 YQFDNVLKDGEYSI

-5402 SQTRPTFSIFGEMNQ
+5402 SQTRPTFSISGEMNQ

-5582 IKVFTSELDDNKSS
+5582 IQVFTSELDDNKSS
-5596 SKTEWWSNSDL
+5596 SKTDWWSNSST
-5607 ITMRGTGEIGATVS
+5607 ITMRGMGEIGATVS

-5634 AATGRWELSTD
+5634 AANGQWELSTD
-5645 KLPEGTYDISLV
+5645 QLPEGKYDITLS
-5657 IEDSA
+5657 IEDNA
-5662 GNRWEDVREIF
+5662 GNRKEEVHEIF

-5704 QLIITDSEGNTYTL
+5704 QLIITDSNGNTYTL

-5749 SDDVPLDI
+5749 SDDVSLDI

-5865 AAGEDNGASDS
+5865 AAGEDNGVSDS

-5906 GVTDIYQAT
+5906 GVTDTYQAT

-5928 WNDGNYTLSVTV
+5928 WNDGTYTLSVTV

-5988 VNAESATHLRTEPSA
+5988 VNAESATHLRTVPSA
-6003 AEESVVKVT
+6003 AEESVVKET

-6105 ADIVNAMNVRGKTED
+6105 ADIVNAMNARGKTED

>member
-116 ELKKQLDDAENAK
+116 ELKKQLDEAENAK

-162 IEEMLQNF
+162 MEEMLQEF

-450 DNITNSTLPTF
+450 DSITNSTLPTF

-537 IETTNDSGIVGDNVT
+537 IETTDDSGIVGDNVT

-594 TSDSVEGINNL
+594 TSDSVEGVNNL

-618 FSFSYVIDTIA
+618 FSFSYVIDTVA

-638 DYVVLPNGIILSG
+638 DFVVLPNGIILSG

-1035 GISDDNLT
+1035 GIADDNLT

-1061 VQVWDAMSDTQ
+1061 VQVWDAMSDMQ

-1113 AIFDFTIDTTVST
+1113 AVFDFTIDTTVST

-1188 IPGNTWADGS
+1188 TPGNTWADGS

-1376 DATKGTGGWT
+1376 DATKGTGGWS
-1386 FTPPTSWADGD
+1386 FTPTGAWADGD

-1430 ELVNDSGIPDDNLTN
+1430 ELVNDSGIPNDNLTN

-1480 PGVWDYIWP
+1480 PGAWDYIWP

-1504 DEAGNKATQ
+1504 DKAGNKTTQ
-1513 TLDFTIDTTLSV
+1513 ELDFTIDTTLSV

-1554 NIDTDVSRVIVE
+1554 NIDTDVSRVTVE

-1680 SGVWDYTWLTNVA
+1680 PGVWDYTWLTNVA

-1708 NKTTQKLDFTIDTI
+1708 NKTTQKLDFIIDTM

-2015 TVTIDTQITIDH
+2015 TVTIDTQIAIDH

-2037 DDNLTNNVRPH
+2037 DDNLTN
-2048 FQVTVPTDVNV
+2048 
-2059 VRLSIDGGK
+2059 
-2068 TWFNATQSAT
+2068 
-2078 PGVWDYTWLAD
+2078 
-2089 VGEGKHTLTVEATDK
+2089 EA
-2104 AGNKTTQQLDF
+2104 
-2115 IIDTLLSEPTIVLDN
+2115 
-2130 TDDSGTKGDHLT
+2130 
-2142 NVNKPTFLLGNIDAD
+2142 
-2157 ARYVTVEVQHGG
+2157 
-2169 TKEVLTATKDATG
+2169 
-2182 NWSVT
+2182 
-2187 PTGTW
+2187 
-2192 ADGDYTLTV
+2192 
-2201 RVEDEAGNEKHSAS
+2201 
-2215 LTVTVDTQITI
+2215 
-2226 DVIELVNDNGIP
+2226 
-2238 GDNMTNDA
+2238 
-2246 HPQFRVTV
+2246 
-2254 PGDVNEVS
+2254 
-2262 LSIDGGVTW
+2262 
-2271 VKATQSATPGVW
+2271 
-2283 NYTWPGTV
+2283 
-2291 PDGDYTLNVKAT
+2291 
-2303 DNAGNTVTETLHF
+2303 
-2316 TIDTTLSTPVI
+2316 
-2327 VLDSA
+2327 
-2332 DDSGVHG
+2332 
-2339 DNMTNH
+2339 
-2345 TQPTFA
+2345 
-2351 LQHIDDDAVR
+2351 
-2361 VTVSVEHG
+2361 
-2369 GVTTTFDATKDAGG
+2369 
-2383 WTFTPTGAWADGDYT
+2383 
-2398 LSVSVEDKAGN
+2398 
-2409 TSHSASL
+2409 
-2416 TVTVDTQI
+2416 
-2424 AINNIELVNDSG
+2424 
-2436 IPDDNLTNNVR
+2436 
-2447 PHFQVTVPTDV
+2447 
-2458 NVVRLSID
+2458 
-2466 GGKTW
+2466 
-2471 FNATQSATPGV
+2471 
-2482 WDYIWPDDVAD
+2482 
-2493 GGYTLTVEATDE
+2493 
-2505 AGNKATQTLDFTI
+2505 
-2518 DTTLS
+2518 
-2523 VPTLS
+2523 
-2528 LDSAD
+2528 
-2533 DSGIAGDNITNVKTP
+2533 
-2548 GFTLNNIDTDVSR
+2548 
-2561 VIVEVM
+2561 
-2567 HNGIKQEVP
+2567 
-2576 LVQTGGQ
+2576 
-2583 WRFAPTSDW
+2583 
-2592 ADGDYI
+2592 
-2598 LTVKVEDRAGN
+2598 
-2609 VKQSAPLTVTVD
+2609 
-2621 THIAIDR
+2621 
-2628 IELVNDSGIP
+2628 
-2638 GDNLTNEARP
+2638 
-2648 HFQVTVP
+2648 
-2655 ADVNGV
+2655 
-2661 RLSIDGGKTWFD
+2661 
-2673 ATQSATSG
+2673 
-2681 VWDYTWLTNVANGPH
+2681 
-2696 TLMVEASDKA
+2696 
-2706 GNKTTQKLDFTIDT
+2706 
-2720 ILSEPTITLDSAD
+2720 
-2733 DSAAGDNITNVKM
+2733 
-2746 PGFTLGNID
+2746 
-2755 ADVTKVVVTVAHD
+2755 
-2768 GKNQQIELIKNGGVW
+2768 
-2783 RFTPGAAW
+2783 
-2791 TDGDYTLTVKVEDKA
+2791 
-2806 GNTNYSAPLTVTID
+2806 
-2820 TQTSIDRIELL
+2820 
-2831 NDTGIVGDNLTNE
+2831 
-2844 ARPQFHITVPT
+2844 
-2855 DVNSVQL
+2855 
-2862 SLDGG
+2862 
-2867 INWVNATLTSD
+2867 
-2878 GVWEYIWPTD
+2878 
-2888 LVENTYTLTVKAT
+2888 
-2901 DVAGNTATETLNF
+2901 
-2914 IIDTTLSTPTITLD
+2914 
-2928 SADDSGTANDNKTN
+2928 
-2942 VKTPGFIIGGI
+2942 
-2953 DSDVTQVVV
+2953 
-2962 QVMRDG
+2962 
-2968 HSEEVELTQTNG
+2968 
-2980 QWRFVPGS
+2980 
-2988 AWTDGDYTLTV
+2988 
-2999 TVKDEA
+2999 
-3005 GNIRHS
+3005 
-3011 APLTVTID
+3011 
-3019 TQITIDHI
+3019 
-3027 ELVNDSGIPD
+3027 
-3037 DNLTNNVRP
+3037 RP

-3172 LTATKGAT
+3172 LTATKDATGNWSVTPTGTWADGDYTLTVRVEDEAGNEKHSASLTVTVDTQITIDAIELVNDNGIPGDNMTNDAHPQFRVTVPGDVNEVSLSIDGGVTWVKATQSATPGVWNYTWPGTVPDGDYTLNVKATDNAGNTVTETLHFTIDTTLSTPVIVLDSADDTGIQGDNMTNRTQPTFNLQHIDDDAVRVTVSVEHGGVTTTFDATKGVGGWTFTPPTSWGAGDYTLSVSVEDKAGNTSHSASLTVTVDTQIAINNIELVNDSGIPDDNLTNNVRPQFQVKVPTDVNEVRLSIDGGKTWFNATQSATPGVWDYTWLADVGEGKHTLTVEATDKAGNQTTQKLDFIIDTLLSEPTIVLDSTDDSGTKGDNLTNANKPTFLLGNIDADARYVTVEVQHGSTKEVLTATKGAT

-3199 VRVEDDAGNVK
+3199 VRVEDEAGNVK

-3220 TQITIDVI
+3220 TQITIDAI

-3324 IAMDSRDDTGAIGDH
+3324 ITMDSRDDTGAIGDH

-3354 ADAHSVILRITQGG
+3354 SDAQSVILRITQGG

-3412 PLVVTV
+3412 PLIVTV

-3472 TQGIE
+3472 AQGIE

-3490 GKHTLTVMVTDRA
+3490 GKHILTVMVTDRA

-3624 RIELVNDS
+3624 HIELVNDS

-3695 TVEVTDGA
+3695 IVEVTDGA
-3703 GNKMTETLNFTIDI
+3703 GNKMTGTLDFTIDI

-3746 VFVLGSIDKDVRHV
+3746 IFVLGSIDKDVRHV

-3849 FDIHQVDSDVT
+3849 FDIRQVDSDVT

-3956 DVVQV
+3956 DVIQV

-4003 EAGNIANKDL
+4003 QAGNIANKDL

-4177 RWIFNVGSALPDGQH
+4177 RWIFNVGSALPDGKH

-4305 SAELRIEIDTQ
+4305 SAELQIEIDTQ

-4533 VTTPRFVIGNVPAD
+4533 VTKPRFVIGNVPAD

-4557 VSYSVTANGNNLWEF
+4557 VSYPVTANGNNLWEF

-4611 SVRMEPASDTGNSN
+4611 SVRMEPASDTGSSN

-4649 TIVDDKSGREVLKQ
+4649 TIVDDKSGREVLKH

-4720 PSIDDQHEA
+4720 PSIDDQYEA

-4735 FKGFAE
+4735 FKGLAE

-4834 LIGSTLPN
+4834 LVGNTLPN
-4842 TIVSIYVDGV
+4842 AIVSIYVDGV

-4971 ELTFKVEDVAG
+4971 VLTFKVEDVAG

-5075 DKAGNSQQKEIL
+5075 DKAGNSQQKDIL

-5301 ITNHNKPVL
+5301 ITSHNKPVL

-5377 TSTFIDNPAMVAGS
+5377 TSTFIDNPVMMAGS

-5402 SQTRPTFSIFGEMNQ
+5402 SQTRPAFSIYGEMNQ

-5532 GEVWVNEKGHWQMPV
+5532 GEVWVNDKGHWQMPV

-5582 IKVFTSELDDNKSS
+5582 IQVFTSELDDNKSS
-5596 SKTEWWSNSDL
+5596 SKTDWWSNSST
-5607 ITMRGTGEIGATVS
+5607 ITMRGMGEIGATVS

-5634 AATGRWELSTD
+5634 AANGQWELSTD
-5645 KLPEGTYDISLV
+5645 QLPEGKYDITLS
-5657 IEDSA
+5657 IEDNA
-5662 GNRWEDVREIF
+5662 GNRKEEVHEIF

-5704 QLIITDSEGNTYTL
+5704 QLIITDSNGNTYTL

-5757 MKEVPVISLSPD
+5757 MKETPVISLSPD

-5780 RDKQPTFIIG
+5780 RDNQPTFIIG

-5865 AAGEDNGASDS
+5865 AAGEGNGASDS
-5876 DNVTNHTQPKFTLQH
+5876 DNVTNHNHTQPKFTLQH

-5928 WNDGNYTLSVTV
+5928 WNDGTYTLSVTV
-5940 VDRAGNSQQSASLAV
+5940 VDRAGNSLQSASLEV

-5988 VNAESATHLRTEPSA
+5988 VNAESATHLRTVPSA
-6003 AEESVVKVT
+6003 AEESVVKET

-6037 EISVPENIVNVSIMF
+6037 EISVPENIVNVSVMF

-6087 KDNDFLI
+6087 KDDDFLI

-6105 ADIVNAMNVRGKTED
+6105 ADIVNAMNARGKTED

>member
-162 IEEMLQNF
+162 MEEMLQEF

-425 IITDTIAPEKP
+425 IITDTIPPEKP

-537 IETTNDSGIVGDNVT
+537 IETTDDSGIVGDNVT

-586 KGEWTFNF
+586 KGEWTINF

-629 PVPPTVSLE
+629 PLPPTVSLE

-951 GTAAPYSTVKLYIDG
+951 GTAAPYSTVKLYVDG

-1035 GISDDNLT
+1035 GIADDNLT

-1113 AIFDFTIDTTVST
+1113 AVFDFTIDTTVST

-1188 IPGNTWADGS
+1188 TPGNTWADGS

-1212 NYSAPLTV
+1212 SYSAPLTV

-1324 VPVIVLD
+1324 VPVIVLN
-1331 SADDTGIQGDNM
+1331 SADDTGVQGDNM
-1343 TNSTQPT
+1343 TNRTQPT

-1386 FTPPTSWADGD
+1386 FTPTGAWADGD

-1430 ELVNDSGIPDDNLTN
+1430 ELVNDSGIPNDNLTN

-1465 IDGGKTWFNA
+1465 IDGGKTWVTA
-1475 TQSAT
+1475 AQKAA
-1480 PGVWDYIWP
+1480 GVWEYIWP
-1489 DDVADGG
+1489 DDVTDGSH
-1496 YTLTVEAT
+1496 TLTVEAT

-1538 AGDNITN
+1538 AGDNITS

-1554 NIDTDVSRVIVE
+1554 NIDTDVTRVIVE

-1632 VNDSGIPG
+1632 VNDSGIPD

-1702 ASDKAG
+1702 ATDKAG
-1708 NKTTQKLDFTIDTI
+1708 NKTTQKLDFIIDTL

-1787 PGAAWTDGDYTL
+1787 PGAAWSDGDYTL

-2015 TVTIDTQITIDH
+2015 TVTIDTQIAIDH

-2089 VGEGKHTLTVEATDK
+2089 VGEGKHTLTVEA
-2104 AGNKTTQQLDF
+2104 A
-2115 IIDTLLSEPTIVLDN
+2115 
-2130 TDDSGTKGDHLT
+2130 
-2142 NVNKPTFLLGNIDAD
+2142 
-2157 ARYVTVEVQHGG
+2157 
-2169 TKEVLTATKDATG
+2169 
-2182 NWSVT
+2182 
-2187 PTGTW
+2187 
-2192 ADGDYTLTV
+2192 
-2201 RVEDEAGNEKHSAS
+2201 
-2215 LTVTVDTQITI
+2215 
-2226 DVIELVNDNGIP
+2226 
-2238 GDNMTNDA
+2238 
-2246 HPQFRVTV
+2246 
-2254 PGDVNEVS
+2254 
-2262 LSIDGGVTW
+2262 
-2271 VKATQSATPGVW
+2271 
-2283 NYTWPGTV
+2283 
-2291 PDGDYTLNVKAT
+2291 
-2303 DNAGNTVTETLHF
+2303 
-2316 TIDTTLSTPVI
+2316 
-2327 VLDSA
+2327 
-2332 DDSGVHG
+2332 
-2339 DNMTNH
+2339 
-2345 TQPTFA
+2345 
-2351 LQHIDDDAVR
+2351 
-2361 VTVSVEHG
+2361 
-2369 GVTTTFDATKDAGG
+2369 
-2383 WTFTPTGAWADGDYT
+2383 
-2398 LSVSVEDKAGN
+2398 
-2409 TSHSASL
+2409 
-2416 TVTVDTQI
+2416 
-2424 AINNIELVNDSG
+2424 
-2436 IPDDNLTNNVR
+2436 
-2447 PHFQVTVPTDV
+2447 
-2458 NVVRLSID
+2458 
-2466 GGKTW
+2466 
-2471 FNATQSATPGV
+2471 
-2482 WDYIWPDDVAD
+2482 
-2493 GGYTLTVEATDE
+2493 
-2505 AGNKATQTLDFTI
+2505 
-2518 DTTLS
+2518 
-2523 VPTLS
+2523 
-2528 LDSAD
+2528 
-2533 DSGIAGDNITNVKTP
+2533 
-2548 GFTLNNIDTDVSR
+2548 
-2561 VIVEVM
+2561 
-2567 HNGIKQEVP
+2567 
-2576 LVQTGGQ
+2576 
-2583 WRFAPTSDW
+2583 
-2592 ADGDYI
+2592 
-2598 LTVKVEDRAGN
+2598 
-2609 VKQSAPLTVTVD
+2609 
-2621 THIAIDR
+2621 
-2628 IELVNDSGIP
+2628 
-2638 GDNLTNEARP
+2638 
-2648 HFQVTVP
+2648 
-2655 ADVNGV
+2655 
-2661 RLSIDGGKTWFD
+2661 
-2673 ATQSATSG
+2673 
-2681 VWDYTWLTNVANGPH
+2681 
-2696 TLMVEASDKA
+2696 
-2706 GNKTTQKLDFTIDT
+2706 
-2720 ILSEPTITLDSAD
+2720 
-2733 DSAAGDNITNVKM
+2733 
-2746 PGFTLGNID
+2746 
-2755 ADVTKVVVTVAHD
+2755 
-2768 GKNQQIELIKNGGVW
+2768 
-2783 RFTPGAAW
+2783 
-2791 TDGDYTLTVKVEDKA
+2791 
-2806 GNTNYSAPLTVTID
+2806 
-2820 TQTSIDRIELL
+2820 
-2831 NDTGIVGDNLTNE
+2831 
-2844 ARPQFHITVPT
+2844 
-2855 DVNSVQL
+2855 
-2862 SLDGG
+2862 
-2867 INWVNATLTSD
+2867 
-2878 GVWEYIWPTD
+2878 
-2888 LVENTYTLTVKAT
+2888 
-2901 DVAGNTATETLNF
+2901 
-2914 IIDTTLSTPTITLD
+2914 
-2928 SADDSGTANDNKTN
+2928 
-2942 VKTPGFIIGGI
+2942 
-2953 DSDVTQVVV
+2953 
-2962 QVMRDG
+2962 
-2968 HSEEVELTQTNG
+2968 
-2980 QWRFVPGS
+2980 
-2988 AWTDGDYTLTV
+2988 
-2999 TVKDEA
+2999 
-3005 GNIRHS
+3005 
-3011 APLTVTID
+3011 
-3019 TQITIDHI
+3019 
-3027 ELVNDSGIPD
+3027 
-3037 DNLTNNVRP
+3037 
-3046 HFQVTVPTDVNV
+3046 
-3058 VRLSIDGGKTWFNA
+3058 
-3072 TQSATPG
+3072 
-3079 VWDYTWLADVGEGKH
+3079 
-3094 TLTVEATDKAGNK
+3094 DKAGNK

-3148 LLGNIDADAR
+3148 LLGNIDVDAR
-3158 YVTVEVQHGGTKEV
+3158 YVTVEVLHGGTKEV

-3272 ATQGTAGIWD
+3272 ATQGTAGTWD

-3354 ADAHSVILRITQGG
+3354 SDAQSVILRITQGG

-3412 PLVVTV
+3412 PLIVTV

-3472 TQGIE
+3472 AQGIE

-3490 GKHTLTVMVTDRA
+3490 GKHILTVMVTDRA

-3849 FDIHQVDSDVT
+3849 FDIRQVDSDVT

-3908 NVKESAPFEVRIDTT
+3908 NVKESAPLEVRIDTT

-4068 HDYNATKVGAGWQFT
+4068 HDYNAIKVGAGWQFT

-4305 SAELRIEIDTQ
+4305 SAELQIEIDTQ

-4374 WEFTAGSALPD
+4374 WQFTAGSALPD

-4448 LQSVTVILNGKS
+4448 LQSATVILNGKS

-4502 SFTIDTIVSDP
+4502 SFTIDTVVSDP
-4513 SIDLLDADDTGESA
+4513 RIDLLDADDTGESA

-4533 VTTPRFVIGNVPAD
+4533 ITKPRFVIGNVPAD

-4557 VSYSVTANGNNLWEF
+4557 VSYPVTANGNNLWEF

-4611 SVRMEPASDTGNSN
+4611 SVRMEPASDTGSSN

-4649 TIVDDKSGREVLKQ
+4649 TIVDDKSGREVLKH

-4720 PSIDDQHEA
+4720 PSIDDQYEA

-4735 FKGFAE
+4735 FKGLAE

-4834 LIGSTLPN
+4834 LVGNTLPN
-4842 TIVSIYVDGV
+4842 AIVSIYVDGV

-5075 DKAGNSQQKEIL
+5075 DKAGNSQQKDIL

-5249 QDDGTFNIHFSITD
+5249 QDDGKFNIHFSITD

-5301 ITNHNKPVL
+5301 ITSHNKPVL

-5377 TSTFIDNPAMVAGS
+5377 TSTFIDNPVMMAGS

-5402 SQTRPTFSIFGEMNQ
+5402 SQTRPAFSIFGEMNQ

-5532 GEVWVNEKGHWQMPV
+5532 GEVWVNDKGHWQMPV

-5582 IKVFTSELDDNKSS
+5582 IQVFTSELDDNKSS
-5596 SKTEWWSNSDL
+5596 SKTDWWSNSST
-5607 ITMRGTGEIGATVS
+5607 ITMRGMGEIGATVS

-5634 AATGRWELSTD
+5634 AANGQWELSTD
-5645 KLPEGTYDISLV
+5645 QLPEGKYDITLS
-5657 IEDSA
+5657 IEDNA
-5662 GNRWEDVREIF
+5662 GNRKEEVHEIF

-5704 QLIITDSEGNTYTL
+5704 QLIITDSNGNTYTL

-5757 MKEVPVISLSPD
+5757 MKETPVISLSPD

-5876 DNVTNHTQPKFTLQH
+5876 DNVTNHNHTQPKFTLQH

-5915 QGADGW
+5915 QDADGW

-5928 WNDGNYTLSVTV
+5928 WNDGTYTLSVTV
-5940 VDRAGNSQQSASLAV
+5940 VDRAGNSLQSASLEV

-5962 VTADSQHDDASDDA
+5962 VTADSQHDDEIDDA

-5988 VNAESATHLRTEPSA
+5988 VNAESATHLRTVPSA
-6003 AEESVVKVT
+6003 AEESVVKET

-6037 EISVPENIVNVSIMF
+6037 EISVPENIVNVSVMF

-6087 KDNDFLI
+6087 KDDDFLI
-6094 KEKTFSVDHSS
+6094 KEKSFSVDHSS
-6105 ADIVNAMNVRGKTED
+6105 ADIVNAMNARGKTED

>member
-36 DMNITTPRG
+36 DMNITTPHG

-116 ELKKQLDDAENAK
+116 ELKKQLDEAENAK

-229 KLDAESVKEPLKV
+229 KLDTESVKEPLKV

-425 IITDTIAPEKP
+425 IITDTIPPEKP

-537 IETTNDSGIVGDNVT
+537 IETTDDSGIVGDNVT

-594 TSDSVEGINNL
+594 TSDSVEGVNNL

-618 FSFSYVIDTIA
+618 FSFSYVIDTVA

-638 DYVVLPNGIILSG
+638 DFVVLPNGIILSG

-1035 GISDDNLT
+1035 GIADDNLT

-1061 VQVWDAMSDTQ
+1061 VQVWDAASDTQ

-1113 AIFDFTIDTTVST
+1113 AVFDFTIDTTVST

-1188 IPGNTWADGS
+1188 TPGNTWADGS

-1212 NYSAPLTV
+1212 SYSAPLTV

-1324 VPVIVLD
+1324 VPVIVLN
-1331 SADDTGIQGDNM
+1331 SADDTGVQGDNM
-1343 TNSTQPT
+1343 TNRTQPT

-1538 AGDNITN
+1538 AGDNITS

-1632 VNDSGIPG
+1632 VNDSGIPD

-1702 ASDKAG
+1702 ATDKAG
-1708 NKTTQKLDFTIDTI
+1708 NKTTQKLDFIIDTL

-2015 TVTIDTQITIDH
+2015 TVTIDTQIAINN

-2104 AGNKTTQQLDF
+2104 AGNQ
-2115 IIDTLLSEPTIVLDN
+2115 
-2130 TDDSGTKGDHLT
+2130 
-2142 NVNKPTFLLGNIDAD
+2142 
-2157 ARYVTVEVQHGG
+2157 
-2169 TKEVLTATKDATG
+2169 
-2182 NWSVT
+2182 
-2187 PTGTW
+2187 
-2192 ADGDYTLTV
+2192 
-2201 RVEDEAGNEKHSAS
+2201 
-2215 LTVTVDTQITI
+2215 
-2226 DVIELVNDNGIP
+2226 
-2238 GDNMTNDA
+2238 
-2246 HPQFRVTV
+2246 
-2254 PGDVNEVS
+2254 
-2262 LSIDGGVTW
+2262 
-2271 VKATQSATPGVW
+2271 
-2283 NYTWPGTV
+2283 
-2291 PDGDYTLNVKAT
+2291 
-2303 DNAGNTVTETLHF
+2303 
-2316 TIDTTLSTPVI
+2316 
-2327 VLDSA
+2327 
-2332 DDSGVHG
+2332 
-2339 DNMTNH
+2339 
-2345 TQPTFA
+2345 
-2351 LQHIDDDAVR
+2351 
-2361 VTVSVEHG
+2361 
-2369 GVTTTFDATKDAGG
+2369 
-2383 WTFTPTGAWADGDYT
+2383 
-2398 LSVSVEDKAGN
+2398 
-2409 TSHSASL
+2409 
-2416 TVTVDTQI
+2416 
-2424 AINNIELVNDSG
+2424 
-2436 IPDDNLTNNVR
+2436 
-2447 PHFQVTVPTDV
+2447 
-2458 NVVRLSID
+2458 
-2466 GGKTW
+2466 
-2471 FNATQSATPGV
+2471 
-2482 WDYIWPDDVAD
+2482 
-2493 GGYTLTVEATDE
+2493 
-2505 AGNKATQTLDFTI
+2505 
-2518 DTTLS
+2518 
-2523 VPTLS
+2523 
-2528 LDSAD
+2528 
-2533 DSGIAGDNITNVKTP
+2533 
-2548 GFTLNNIDTDVSR
+2548 
-2561 VIVEVM
+2561 
-2567 HNGIKQEVP
+2567 
-2576 LVQTGGQ
+2576 
-2583 WRFAPTSDW
+2583 
-2592 ADGDYI
+2592 
-2598 LTVKVEDRAGN
+2598 
-2609 VKQSAPLTVTVD
+2609 
-2621 THIAIDR
+2621 
-2628 IELVNDSGIP
+2628 
-2638 GDNLTNEARP
+2638 
-2648 HFQVTVP
+2648 
-2655 ADVNGV
+2655 
-2661 RLSIDGGKTWFD
+2661 
-2673 ATQSATSG
+2673 
-2681 VWDYTWLTNVANGPH
+2681 
-2696 TLMVEASDKA
+2696 
-2706 GNKTTQKLDFTIDT
+2706 
-2720 ILSEPTITLDSAD
+2720 
-2733 DSAAGDNITNVKM
+2733 
-2746 PGFTLGNID
+2746 
-2755 ADVTKVVVTVAHD
+2755 
-2768 GKNQQIELIKNGGVW
+2768 
-2783 RFTPGAAW
+2783 
-2791 TDGDYTLTVKVEDKA
+2791 
-2806 GNTNYSAPLTVTID
+2806 
-2820 TQTSIDRIELL
+2820 
-2831 NDTGIVGDNLTNE
+2831 
-2844 ARPQFHITVPT
+2844 
-2855 DVNSVQL
+2855 
-2862 SLDGG
+2862 
-2867 INWVNATLTSD
+2867 
-2878 GVWEYIWPTD
+2878 
-2888 LVENTYTLTVKAT
+2888 
-2901 DVAGNTATETLNF
+2901 
-2914 IIDTTLSTPTITLD
+2914 
-2928 SADDSGTANDNKTN
+2928 
-2942 VKTPGFIIGGI
+2942 
-2953 DSDVTQVVV
+2953 
-2962 QVMRDG
+2962 
-2968 HSEEVELTQTNG
+2968 
-2980 QWRFVPGS
+2980 
-2988 AWTDGDYTLTV
+2988 
-2999 TVKDEA
+2999 
-3005 GNIRHS
+3005 
-3011 APLTVTID
+3011 
-3019 TQITIDHI
+3019 
-3027 ELVNDSGIPD
+3027 
-3037 DNLTNNVRP
+3037 
-3046 HFQVTVPTDVNV
+3046 
-3058 VRLSIDGGKTWFNA
+3058 
-3072 TQSATPG
+3072 
-3079 VWDYTWLADVGEGKH
+3079 
-3094 TLTVEATDKAGNK
+3094 

-3272 ATQGTAGIWD
+3272 ATQGTAGTWD

-3396 LTVEVTDNAG
+3396 LTVEVQDNAG

-3472 TQGIE
+3472 AQGIE

-3632 GVPGDNVTKHVR
+3632 GVPSDNVTKHVR

-4096 VTVEDKAGNTATS
+4096 VTVEDKAGNIATS

-4261 HIDGRDYTIENTGGN
+4261 HLDGRDYTIENKGGN

-4305 SAELRIEIDTQ
+4305 SAELQIEIDTQ

-4434 NITSPRFEISAREP
+4434 NITSPRFEISAREQ

-4557 VSYSVTANGNNLWEF
+4557 VSYPVTANGNNLWEF

-4611 SVRMEPASDTGNSN
+4611 SVRMEPASDTGSSN

-4649 TIVDDKSGREVLKQ
+4649 TIVDDKSGREVLKH

-4720 PSIDDQHEA
+4720 PSIDDQYEA

-4735 FKGFAE
+4735 FKGLAE

-5075 DKAGNSQQKEIL
+5075 DKAGNSQQKDIL

-5192 AVFDIDEDSLPAL
+5192 AVFDIDADSLPAL

-5237 EADGTW
+5237 EADGSW

-5272 DYSVDVDSSTDFPTL
+5272 NYSVDVDSSTDFPTL

-5377 TSTFIDNPAMVAGS
+5377 TSTFIDNPVMMAGS
-5391 DNGIFSNDSIT
+5391 DNGIFSNDSVT
-5402 SQTRPTFSIFGEMNQ
+5402 SQTRPAFSIFGEMNQ

-5429 TITVTDRNQVYRPES
+5429 TITVTDRNQVYRPAS

-5474 DTFNTTPVAIDSI
+5474 DTLNTTPVAIDSI

-5532 GEVWVNEKGHWQMPV
+5532 GEVWVNDKGHWQMPV

-5582 IKVFTSELDDNKSS
+5582 IQVFTSELDDNKSS
-5596 SKTEWWSNSDL
+5596 SKTDWWSNSST
-5607 ITMRGTGEIGATVS
+5607 ITMRGMGEIGATVS

-5634 AATGRWELSTD
+5634 AANGQWELSTD
-5645 KLPEGTYDISLV
+5645 QLPEGKYDITLS
-5657 IEDSA
+5657 IEDNA
-5662 GNRWEDVREIF
+5662 GNRKEEVHEIF

-5704 QLIITDSEGNTYTL
+5704 QLIITDSNGNTYTL

-5865 AAGEDNGASDS
+5865 AAGEDNGVSDS

-5906 GVTDIYQAT
+5906 GVTDTYQAT

-5928 WNDGNYTLSVTV
+5928 WNDGTYTLSVTV

-5976 TATAVTPPESET
+5976 TPTAVTPPESET
-5988 VNAESATHLRTEPSA
+5988 VNAESDTHLRTVPSA
-6003 AEESVVKVT
+6003 AEESVVKET

-6037 EISVPENIVNVSIMF
+6037 EISVPENIVNVSVMF

-6105 ADIVNAMNVRGKTED
+6105 ADIVNAMNARGKTED

>member
-425 IITDTIAPEKP
+425 IITDTIPPEKP

-1061 VQVWDAMSDTQ
+1061 VQVWDAASDTQ

-1113 AIFDFTIDTTVST
+1113 AVFDFTIDTTVST

-1212 NYSAPLTV
+1212 SYSAPLTV

-1376 DATKGTGGWT
+1376 DATKDAGGWT
-1386 FTPPTSWADGD
+1386 FTPTGAWADGD

-1423 QIAINNI
+1423 QIAIDHI

-1480 PGVWDYIWP
+1480 PGAWDYIWP

-1504 DEAGNKATQ
+1504 DKAGNKTTQ
-1513 TLDFTIDTTLSV
+1513 ELDFTIDTTLSV

-1538 AGDNITN
+1538 AGDNITS

-1632 VNDSGIPG
+1632 VNDSGIPD

-1702 ASDKAG
+1702 ATDKAG
-1708 NKTTQKLDFTIDTI
+1708 NKTTQKLDFIIDTL

-2104 AGNKTTQQLDF
+2104 AGNQTTQKLDF
-2115 IIDTLLSEPTIVLDN
+2115 IIDTLLSEPTIVLDS
-2130 TDDSGTKGDHLT
+2130 TDDSGTKGDNLT
-2142 NVNKPTFLLGNIDAD
+2142 NANKPTFILGNIDAD

-2201 RVEDEAGNEKHSAS
+2201 RVEDDAGNVKYSAS

-2226 DVIELVNDNGIP
+2226 DVIELVNDSGTR
-2238 GDNMTNDA
+2238 GDNLTNDA
-2246 HPQFRVTV
+2246 NPHFRITV

-2271 VKATQSATPGVW
+2271 VKAMQSATPGVW
-2283 NYTWPGTV
+2283 NYTWPKTV
-2291 PDGDYTLNVKAT
+2291 ADGDYTLTVKAT
-2303 DNAGNTVTETLHF
+2303 DNAGNTVTRTLDF

-2339 DNMTNH
+2339 DNMTNR

-2351 LQHIDDDAVR
+2351 LQQIDDDAVR

-2369 GVTTTFDATKDAGG
+2369 GVTTTFDATKGTGG
-2383 WTFTPTGAWADGDYT
+2383 WSFTPTGAWADGDYT

-2482 WDYIWPDDVAD
+2482 WDY
-2493 GGYTLTVEATDE
+2493 
-2505 AGNKATQTLDFTI
+2505 
-2518 DTTLS
+2518 
-2523 VPTLS
+2523 
-2528 LDSAD
+2528 
-2533 DSGIAGDNITNVKTP
+2533 
-2548 GFTLNNIDTDVSR
+2548 
-2561 VIVEVM
+2561 
-2567 HNGIKQEVP
+2567 
-2576 LVQTGGQ
+2576 
-2583 WRFAPTSDW
+2583 
-2592 ADGDYI
+2592 
-2598 LTVKVEDRAGN
+2598 
-2609 VKQSAPLTVTVD
+2609 
-2621 THIAIDR
+2621 
-2628 IELVNDSGIP
+2628 
-2638 GDNLTNEARP
+2638 
-2648 HFQVTVP
+2648 
-2655 ADVNGV
+2655 
-2661 RLSIDGGKTWFD
+2661 
-2673 ATQSATSG
+2673 
-2681 VWDYTWLTNVANGPH
+2681 
-2696 TLMVEASDKA
+2696 
-2706 GNKTTQKLDFTIDT
+2706 
-2720 ILSEPTITLDSAD
+2720 
-2733 DSAAGDNITNVKM
+2733 
-2746 PGFTLGNID
+2746 
-2755 ADVTKVVVTVAHD
+2755 
-2768 GKNQQIELIKNGGVW
+2768 
-2783 RFTPGAAW
+2783 
-2791 TDGDYTLTVKVEDKA
+2791 
-2806 GNTNYSAPLTVTID
+2806 
-2820 TQTSIDRIELL
+2820 
-2831 NDTGIVGDNLTNE
+2831 
-2844 ARPQFHITVPT
+2844 
-2855 DVNSVQL
+2855 
-2862 SLDGG
+2862 
-2867 INWVNATLTSD
+2867 
-2878 GVWEYIWPTD
+2878 
-2888 LVENTYTLTVKAT
+2888 
-2901 DVAGNTATETLNF
+2901 
-2914 IIDTTLSTPTITLD
+2914 
-2928 SADDSGTANDNKTN
+2928 
-2942 VKTPGFIIGGI
+2942 
-2953 DSDVTQVVV
+2953 
-2962 QVMRDG
+2962 
-2968 HSEEVELTQTNG
+2968 
-2980 QWRFVPGS
+2980 
-2988 AWTDGDYTLTV
+2988 
-2999 TVKDEA
+2999 
-3005 GNIRHS
+3005 
-3011 APLTVTID
+3011 
-3019 TQITIDHI
+3019 
-3027 ELVNDSGIPD
+3027 
-3037 DNLTNNVRP
+3037 
-3046 HFQVTVPTDVNV
+3046 
-3058 VRLSIDGGKTWFNA
+3058 
-3072 TQSATPG
+3072 
-3079 VWDYTWLADVGEGKH
+3079 TWLADVGEGKH
-3094 TLTVEATDKAGNK
+3094 TLTVEATDKAGNQ

-3117 TLLSEP
+3117 TMLSEP

-3272 ATQGTAGIWD
+3272 ATQGTAGTWD

-3324 IAMDSRDDTGAIGDH
+3324 ITMDSRDDTGAIGDH

-3396 LTVEVTDNAG
+3396 LTVEVQDNAG

-3412 PLVVTV
+3412 PLIVTV

-3439 LTNSTRPQF
+3439 LTNNTRPQF

-3472 TQGIE
+3472 AQGIE

-3624 RIELVNDS
+3624 HIELVNDS

-3717 TLLTPTIELAPDQD
+3717 TLMTPTIELAPDQD

-3849 FDIHQVDSDVT
+3849 FDIRQVDSDVT

-4460 STLTQGAGNKWLFT
+4460 STLTQGADNKWLFT

-4557 VSYSVTANGNNLWEF
+4557 VSYPVTANGNNLWEF

-5928 WNDGNYTLSVTV
+5928 WNDGNYTLNVTV

-5988 VNAESATHLRTEPSA
+5988 VNAESDTHLRTVPSA
-6003 AEESVVKVT
+6003 AEESVVKET

-6037 EISVPENIVNVSIMF
+6037 EISVPENIVNVSVMF

-6087 KDNDFLI
+6087 KDDDFLI

-6105 ADIVNAMNVRGKTED
+6105 ADIVNAMNARGKTED

>member
-490 WSYTLTT
+490 WSYTLTA

-2115 IIDTLLSEPTIVLDN
+2115 IIDTLLSEPTIVLDS

-2424 AINNIELVNDSG
+2424 AINN
-2436 IPDDNLTNNVR
+2436 
-2447 PHFQVTVPTDV
+2447 
-2458 NVVRLSID
+2458 
-2466 GGKTW
+2466 
-2471 FNATQSATPGV
+2471 
-2482 WDYIWPDDVAD
+2482 
-2493 GGYTLTVEATDE
+2493 
-2505 AGNKATQTLDFTI
+2505 
-2518 DTTLS
+2518 
-2523 VPTLS
+2523 
-2528 LDSAD
+2528 
-2533 DSGIAGDNITNVKTP
+2533 
-2548 GFTLNNIDTDVSR
+2548 
-2561 VIVEVM
+2561 
-2567 HNGIKQEVP
+2567 
-2576 LVQTGGQ
+2576 
-2583 WRFAPTSDW
+2583 
-2592 ADGDYI
+2592 
-2598 LTVKVEDRAGN
+2598 
-2609 VKQSAPLTVTVD
+2609 
-2621 THIAIDR
+2621 
-2628 IELVNDSGIP
+2628 
-2638 GDNLTNEARP
+2638 
-2648 HFQVTVP
+2648 
-2655 ADVNGV
+2655 
-2661 RLSIDGGKTWFD
+2661 
-2673 ATQSATSG
+2673 
-2681 VWDYTWLTNVANGPH
+2681 
-2696 TLMVEASDKA
+2696 
-2706 GNKTTQKLDFTIDT
+2706 
-2720 ILSEPTITLDSAD
+2720 
-2733 DSAAGDNITNVKM
+2733 
-2746 PGFTLGNID
+2746 
-2755 ADVTKVVVTVAHD
+2755 
-2768 GKNQQIELIKNGGVW
+2768 
-2783 RFTPGAAW
+2783 
-2791 TDGDYTLTVKVEDKA
+2791 
-2806 GNTNYSAPLTVTID
+2806 
-2820 TQTSIDRIELL
+2820 
-2831 NDTGIVGDNLTNE
+2831 
-2844 ARPQFHITVPT
+2844 
-2855 DVNSVQL
+2855 
-2862 SLDGG
+2862 
-2867 INWVNATLTSD
+2867 
-2878 GVWEYIWPTD
+2878 
-2888 LVENTYTLTVKAT
+2888 
-2901 DVAGNTATETLNF
+2901 
-2914 IIDTTLSTPTITLD
+2914 
-2928 SADDSGTANDNKTN
+2928 
-2942 VKTPGFIIGGI
+2942 
-2953 DSDVTQVVV
+2953 
-2962 QVMRDG
+2962 
-2968 HSEEVELTQTNG
+2968 
-2980 QWRFVPGS
+2980 
-2988 AWTDGDYTLTV
+2988 
-2999 TVKDEA
+2999 
-3005 GNIRHS
+3005 
-3011 APLTVTID
+3011 
-3019 TQITIDHI
+3019 I

-4557 VSYSVTANGNNLWEF
+4557 VSYPVTANGNNLWEF

>member
-242 TLALAAESNSGSK
+242 TLALATESNSGSK

-618 FSFSYVIDTIA
+618 FSFSYVIDTVA

-638 DYVVLPNGIILSG
+638 DFVVLPNGIILSG

-1035 GISDDNLT
+1035 GVSDDNLT

-1061 VQVWDAMSDTQ
+1061 VQVWDAASDTQ

-1113 AIFDFTIDTTVST
+1113 AVFDFTIDTTVST

-1212 NYSAPLTV
+1212 SYSAPLTV

-1376 DATKGTGGWT
+1376 DATKGTGGWS
-1386 FTPPTSWADGD
+1386 FTPTGAWADGD

-1430 ELVNDSGIPDDNLTN
+1430 ELVNDSGIPNDNLTN

-1480 PGVWDYIWP
+1480 PGAWDYIWP

-1504 DEAGNKATQ
+1504 DKAGNKTTQ
-1513 TLDFTIDTTLSV
+1513 ELDFTIDTTLSV

-2104 AGNKTTQQLDF
+2104 AGNQTTQKLDF
-2115 IIDTLLSEPTIVLDN
+2115 IIDTLLSEPTIVLDS
-2130 TDDSGTKGDHLT
+2130 TDDSGTKGDNLT

-2201 RVEDEAGNEKHSAS
+2201 RGEDEAGNEKHSAS

-2316 TIDTTLSTPVI
+2316 TIDTTLSVPVI
-2327 VLDSA
+2327 VLNSA
-2332 DDSGVHG
+2332 DDTGVQG
-2339 DNMTNH
+2339 DNMTNS

-2369 GVTTTFDATKDAGG
+2369 GVTTTFDATKGTGG
-2383 WTFTPTGAWADGDYT
+2383 WSFTPTGAWADGDYT

-2447 PHFQVTVPTDV
+2447 PHFQVKVPMDV
-2458 NVVRLSID
+2458 N
-2466 GGKTW
+2466 
-2471 FNATQSATPGV
+2471 
-2482 WDYIWPDDVAD
+2482 
-2493 GGYTLTVEATDE
+2493 E
-2505 AGNKATQTLDFTI
+2505 
-2518 DTTLS
+2518 
-2523 VPTLS
+2523 
-2528 LDSAD
+2528 
-2533 DSGIAGDNITNVKTP
+2533 
-2548 GFTLNNIDTDVSR
+2548 
-2561 VIVEVM
+2561 
-2567 HNGIKQEVP
+2567 
-2576 LVQTGGQ
+2576 
-2583 WRFAPTSDW
+2583 
-2592 ADGDYI
+2592 
-2598 LTVKVEDRAGN
+2598 
-2609 VKQSAPLTVTVD
+2609 
-2621 THIAIDR
+2621 
-2628 IELVNDSGIP
+2628 
-2638 GDNLTNEARP
+2638 
-2648 HFQVTVP
+2648 
-2655 ADVNGV
+2655 
-2661 RLSIDGGKTWFD
+2661 
-2673 ATQSATSG
+2673 
-2681 VWDYTWLTNVANGPH
+2681 
-2696 TLMVEASDKA
+2696 
-2706 GNKTTQKLDFTIDT
+2706 
-2720 ILSEPTITLDSAD
+2720 
-2733 DSAAGDNITNVKM
+2733 
-2746 PGFTLGNID
+2746 
-2755 ADVTKVVVTVAHD
+2755 
-2768 GKNQQIELIKNGGVW
+2768 
-2783 RFTPGAAW
+2783 
-2791 TDGDYTLTVKVEDKA
+2791 
-2806 GNTNYSAPLTVTID
+2806 
-2820 TQTSIDRIELL
+2820 
-2831 NDTGIVGDNLTNE
+2831 
-2844 ARPQFHITVPT
+2844 
-2855 DVNSVQL
+2855 
-2862 SLDGG
+2862 
-2867 INWVNATLTSD
+2867 
-2878 GVWEYIWPTD
+2878 
-2888 LVENTYTLTVKAT
+2888 
-2901 DVAGNTATETLNF
+2901 
-2914 IIDTTLSTPTITLD
+2914 
-2928 SADDSGTANDNKTN
+2928 
-2942 VKTPGFIIGGI
+2942 
-2953 DSDVTQVVV
+2953 
-2962 QVMRDG
+2962 
-2968 HSEEVELTQTNG
+2968 
-2980 QWRFVPGS
+2980 
-2988 AWTDGDYTLTV
+2988 
-2999 TVKDEA
+2999 
-3005 GNIRHS
+3005 
-3011 APLTVTID
+3011 
-3019 TQITIDHI
+3019 
-3027 ELVNDSGIPD
+3027 
-3037 DNLTNNVRP
+3037 
-3046 HFQVTVPTDVNV
+3046 

-3094 TLTVEATDKAGNK
+3094 TLTVEATDKAGNQ
-3107 TTQQLDFIID
+3107 TTQKLDFIID

-3123 TIVLDNTDDS
+3123 TIVLDSTDDS
-3133 GTKGDNLTNVNKPTF
+3133 GTKGDNLTNANKPTF
-3148 LLGNIDADAR
+3148 ILGNIDADAR
-3158 YVTVEVQHGGTKEV
+3158 YVTVEVQYGGTKEV

-3324 IAMDSRDDTGAIGDH
+3324 ITMDSRDDTGAIGDH

-3354 ADAHSVILRITQGG
+3354 SDAQSVILRITQGG

-3412 PLVVTV
+3412 PLIVTV

-3472 TQGIE
+3472 AQGIE

-3624 RIELVNDS
+3624 HIELVNDS

-3717 TLLTPTIELAPDQD
+3717 TLMTPTIELAPDQD

-3849 FDIHQVDSDVT
+3849 FDIRQVDSDVT

-4533 VTTPRFVIGNVPAD
+4533 VTKPRFVIGNVPAD

-4557 VSYSVTANGNNLWEF
+4557 VSYPVTANGNNLWEF

-4834 LIGSTLPN
+4834 LVGNTLPN
-4842 TIVSIYVDGV
+4842 AIVSIYVDGV

-4971 ELTFKVEDVAG
+4971 VLTFKVEDVAG

-5301 ITNHNKPVL
+5301 ITSHNKPVL

-5377 TSTFIDNPAMVAGS
+5377 TSTFIDNPVMMAGS

-5402 SQTRPTFSIFGEMNQ
+5402 SQTRPAFSIYGEMNQ

-5474 DTFNTTPVAIDSI
+5474 DTLNTTPVAIDSI

-5532 GEVWVNEKGHWQMPV
+5532 GEVWVNDKGHWQMPV

-5582 IKVFTSELDDNKSS
+5582 IQVFTSELDDNKSS
-5596 SKTEWWSNSDL
+5596 SKTDWWSNSST
-5607 ITMRGTGEIGATVS
+5607 ITMRGMGEIGATVS

-5634 AATGRWELSTD
+5634 AANGQWELSTD
-5645 KLPEGTYDISLV
+5645 QLPEGKYDITLS
-5657 IEDSA
+5657 IEDNA
-5662 GNRWEDVREIF
+5662 GNRKEEVHEIF

-5704 QLIITDSEGNTYTL
+5704 QLIITDSNGNTYTL

-5749 SDDVPLDI
+5749 SDDVSLDI

-5865 AAGEDNGASDS
+5865 AAGEDNGVSDS

-5906 GVTDIYQAT
+5906 GVTDTYQAT

-5928 WNDGNYTLSVTV
+5928 WNDGTYTLSVTV

-5988 VNAESATHLRTEPSA
+5988 VNAESATHLRTVPSA
-6003 AEESVVKVT
+6003 AEESVVKET

-6105 ADIVNAMNVRGKTED
+6105 ADIVNAMNARGKTED

>member
-303 TLTDGTYNLE
+303 TLTDGAYNLE

-425 IITDTIAPEKP
+425 IITDTIPPEKP

-638 DYVVLPNGIILSG
+638 DFVVLPNGIILSG

-1035 GISDDNLT
+1035 GIADDNLT

-1113 AIFDFTIDTTVST
+1113 AVFDFTIDTTVST

-1188 IPGNTWADGS
+1188 TPGNTWADGS

-1212 NYSAPLTV
+1212 SYSAPLTV

-1324 VPVIVLD
+1324 VPVIVLN
-1331 SADDTGIQGDNM
+1331 SADDTGVQGDNM
-1343 TNSTQPT
+1343 TNRTQPT

-1480 PGVWDYIWP
+1480 PGAWDYIWP

-1504 DEAGNKATQ
+1504 DKAGNKTTQ
-1513 TLDFTIDTTLSV
+1513 ELDFTIDTTLSV

-1708 NKTTQKLDFTIDTI
+1708 NKTTQKLDFIIDTL

-2115 IIDTLLSEPTIVLDN
+2115 IIDTLLSEPTIVLDS
-2130 TDDSGTKGDHLT
+2130 TDDSGTKGDNLT

-2316 TIDTTLSTPVI
+2316 TIDTTLSVPVI
-2327 VLDSA
+2327 VLNSA
-2332 DDSGVHG
+2332 DDTGVQG
-2339 DNMTNH
+2339 DNMTNS

-2369 GVTTTFDATKDAGG
+2369 GVTTTFDATKGVGG
-2383 WTFTPTGAWADGDYT
+2383 WSFTPTGAWADGDYT

-2447 PHFQVTVPTDV
+2447 PHFQVKVPTDV
-2458 NVVRLSID
+2458 N
-2466 GGKTW
+2466 
-2471 FNATQSATPGV
+2471 
-2482 WDYIWPDDVAD
+2482 
-2493 GGYTLTVEATDE
+2493 E
-2505 AGNKATQTLDFTI
+2505 
-2518 DTTLS
+2518 
-2523 VPTLS
+2523 
-2528 LDSAD
+2528 
-2533 DSGIAGDNITNVKTP
+2533 
-2548 GFTLNNIDTDVSR
+2548 
-2561 VIVEVM
+2561 
-2567 HNGIKQEVP
+2567 
-2576 LVQTGGQ
+2576 
-2583 WRFAPTSDW
+2583 
-2592 ADGDYI
+2592 
-2598 LTVKVEDRAGN
+2598 
-2609 VKQSAPLTVTVD
+2609 
-2621 THIAIDR
+2621 
-2628 IELVNDSGIP
+2628 
-2638 GDNLTNEARP
+2638 
-2648 HFQVTVP
+2648 
-2655 ADVNGV
+2655 
-2661 RLSIDGGKTWFD
+2661 
-2673 ATQSATSG
+2673 
-2681 VWDYTWLTNVANGPH
+2681 
-2696 TLMVEASDKA
+2696 
-2706 GNKTTQKLDFTIDT
+2706 
-2720 ILSEPTITLDSAD
+2720 
-2733 DSAAGDNITNVKM
+2733 
-2746 PGFTLGNID
+2746 
-2755 ADVTKVVVTVAHD
+2755 
-2768 GKNQQIELIKNGGVW
+2768 
-2783 RFTPGAAW
+2783 
-2791 TDGDYTLTVKVEDKA
+2791 
-2806 GNTNYSAPLTVTID
+2806 
-2820 TQTSIDRIELL
+2820 
-2831 NDTGIVGDNLTNE
+2831 
-2844 ARPQFHITVPT
+2844 
-2855 DVNSVQL
+2855 
-2862 SLDGG
+2862 
-2867 INWVNATLTSD
+2867 
-2878 GVWEYIWPTD
+2878 
-2888 LVENTYTLTVKAT
+2888 
-2901 DVAGNTATETLNF
+2901 
-2914 IIDTTLSTPTITLD
+2914 
-2928 SADDSGTANDNKTN
+2928 
-2942 VKTPGFIIGGI
+2942 
-2953 DSDVTQVVV
+2953 
-2962 QVMRDG
+2962 
-2968 HSEEVELTQTNG
+2968 
-2980 QWRFVPGS
+2980 
-2988 AWTDGDYTLTV
+2988 
-2999 TVKDEA
+2999 
-3005 GNIRHS
+3005 
-3011 APLTVTID
+3011 
-3019 TQITIDHI
+3019 
-3027 ELVNDSGIPD
+3027 
-3037 DNLTNNVRP
+3037 
-3046 HFQVTVPTDVNV
+3046 

-3094 TLTVEATDKAGNK
+3094 TLTVEATDKAGNQ
-3107 TTQQLDFIID
+3107 TTQKLDFIID
-3117 TLLSEP
+3117 TMLSEP
-3123 TIVLDNTDDS
+3123 TIVLDSTDDS
-3133 GTKGDNLTNVNKPTF
+3133 GTKGDNLTNANKPTF
-3148 LLGNIDADAR
+3148 ILGNIDADAR
-3158 YVTVEVQHGGTKEV
+3158 YVTVEVQYGGTKEV

-3324 IAMDSRDDTGAIGDH
+3324 ITMDSRDDTGAIGDH

-3354 ADAHSVILRITQGG
+3354 SDAQSVILRITQGG

-3412 PLVVTV
+3412 PLIVTV

-3472 TQGIE
+3472 AQGIE

-3624 RIELVNDS
+3624 HIELVNDS

-3717 TLLTPTIELAPDQD
+3717 TLMTPTIELAPDQD

-3849 FDIHQVDSDVT
+3849 FDIRQVDSDVT

-4305 SAELRIEIDTQ
+4305 SAELKIEIDTQ

-4533 VTTPRFVIGNVPAD
+4533 VTKPRFVIGNVPAD

-4557 VSYSVTANGNNLWEF
+4557 VSYPVTANGNNLWEF

-4834 LIGSTLPN
+4834 LVGNTLPN
-4842 TIVSIYVDGV
+4842 AIVSIYVDGV

-4971 ELTFKVEDVAG
+4971 VLTFKVEDVAG

-5037 IRNPQGV
+5037 IRSPQGV

-5075 DKAGNSQQKEIL
+5075 DKAGNSQQKDIL

-5341 YQFDNALKDGEYSI
+5341 YQFDNVLKDGEYSI

-5402 SQTRPTFSIFGEMNQ
+5402 SQTRPTFSISGEMNQ

-5582 IKVFTSELDDNKSS
+5582 IQVFTSELDDNKSS
-5596 SKTEWWSNSDL
+5596 SKTDWWSNSST
-5607 ITMRGTGEIGATVS
+5607 ITMRGMGEIGATVS

-5634 AATGRWELSTD
+5634 AANGQWELSTD
-5645 KLPEGTYDISLV
+5645 QLPEGKYDITLS
-5657 IEDSA
+5657 IEDNA
-5662 GNRWEDVREIF
+5662 GNRKEEVHEIF

-5704 QLIITDSEGNTYTL
+5704 QLIITDSNGNTYTL

-5749 SDDVPLDI
+5749 SDDVSLDI

-5865 AAGEDNGASDS
+5865 AAGEDNGVSDS

-5891 IDADVTGVT
+5891 IDADVTGGT

-5906 GVTDIYQAT
+5906 GVTDTYQAT

-5928 WNDGNYTLSVTV
+5928 WNDGTYTLSVTV

-5988 VNAESATHLRTEPSA
+5988 VNAESATHLRTVPSA
-6003 AEESVVKVT
+6003 AEESVVKET

-6105 ADIVNAMNVRGKTED
+6105 ADIVNAMNARGKTED

>member
-436 TIELDDSSDSGIKN
+436 TIELDDSSDSGIKK

-2115 IIDTLLSEPTIVLDN
+2115 IIDTLLSEPTIVLDS

-2424 AINNIELVNDSG
+2424 AINN
-2436 IPDDNLTNNVR
+2436 
-2447 PHFQVTVPTDV
+2447 
-2458 NVVRLSID
+2458 
-2466 GGKTW
+2466 
-2471 FNATQSATPGV
+2471 
-2482 WDYIWPDDVAD
+2482 
-2493 GGYTLTVEATDE
+2493 
-2505 AGNKATQTLDFTI
+2505 
-2518 DTTLS
+2518 
-2523 VPTLS
+2523 
-2528 LDSAD
+2528 
-2533 DSGIAGDNITNVKTP
+2533 
-2548 GFTLNNIDTDVSR
+2548 
-2561 VIVEVM
+2561 
-2567 HNGIKQEVP
+2567 
-2576 LVQTGGQ
+2576 
-2583 WRFAPTSDW
+2583 
-2592 ADGDYI
+2592 
-2598 LTVKVEDRAGN
+2598 
-2609 VKQSAPLTVTVD
+2609 
-2621 THIAIDR
+2621 
-2628 IELVNDSGIP
+2628 
-2638 GDNLTNEARP
+2638 
-2648 HFQVTVP
+2648 
-2655 ADVNGV
+2655 
-2661 RLSIDGGKTWFD
+2661 
-2673 ATQSATSG
+2673 
-2681 VWDYTWLTNVANGPH
+2681 
-2696 TLMVEASDKA
+2696 
-2706 GNKTTQKLDFTIDT
+2706 
-2720 ILSEPTITLDSAD
+2720 
-2733 DSAAGDNITNVKM
+2733 
-2746 PGFTLGNID
+2746 
-2755 ADVTKVVVTVAHD
+2755 
-2768 GKNQQIELIKNGGVW
+2768 
-2783 RFTPGAAW
+2783 
-2791 TDGDYTLTVKVEDKA
+2791 
-2806 GNTNYSAPLTVTID
+2806 
-2820 TQTSIDRIELL
+2820 
-2831 NDTGIVGDNLTNE
+2831 
-2844 ARPQFHITVPT
+2844 
-2855 DVNSVQL
+2855 
-2862 SLDGG
+2862 
-2867 INWVNATLTSD
+2867 
-2878 GVWEYIWPTD
+2878 
-2888 LVENTYTLTVKAT
+2888 
-2901 DVAGNTATETLNF
+2901 
-2914 IIDTTLSTPTITLD
+2914 
-2928 SADDSGTANDNKTN
+2928 
-2942 VKTPGFIIGGI
+2942 
-2953 DSDVTQVVV
+2953 
-2962 QVMRDG
+2962 
-2968 HSEEVELTQTNG
+2968 
-2980 QWRFVPGS
+2980 
-2988 AWTDGDYTLTV
+2988 
-2999 TVKDEA
+2999 
-3005 GNIRHS
+3005 
-3011 APLTVTID
+3011 
-3019 TQITIDHI
+3019 I

-4557 VSYSVTANGNNLWEF
+4557 VSYPVTANGNNLWEF

>member
-36 DMNITTPRG
+36 DMNITTPHG

-116 ELKKQLDDAENAK
+116 ELKKQLDEAENAK

-450 DNITNSTLPTF
+450 DSITNSTLPTF

-537 IETTNDSGIVGDNVT
+537 IETTDDSGIVGDNVT

-594 TSDSVEGINNL
+594 TSDSVEGVNNL

-618 FSFSYVIDTIA
+618 FSFSYVIDTVA

-638 DYVVLPNGIILSG
+638 DFVVLPNGIILSG

-1061 VQVWDAMSDTQ
+1061 VQVWDAASDTQ

-1113 AIFDFTIDTTVST
+1113 AVFDFTIDTTVST

-1188 IPGNTWADGS
+1188 TPGNTWADGS

-1324 VPVIVLD
+1324 VPVIVLN
-1331 SADDTGIQGDNM
+1331 SADDTGVQGDNM

-1376 DATKGTGGWT
+1376 DATKGVGGWS
-1386 FTPPTSWADGD
+1386 FTPTGAWADGD

-1430 ELVNDSGIPDDNLTN
+1430 ELVNDSGIPNDNLTN

-1475 TQSAT
+1475 TQNAT

-1504 DEAGNKATQ
+1504 DEAGNKTTQ

-1554 NIDTDVSRVIVE
+1554 NIDTDVSRVTVE

-1708 NKTTQKLDFTIDTI
+1708 NKTTQKLDFIIDTM

-2015 TVTIDTQITIDH
+2015 TVTIDTQIAIDH

-2037 DDNLTNNVRPH
+2037 DDNLTNEARPH

-2115 IIDTLLSEPTIVLDN
+2115 IIDTMLSEPTIVLDN
-2130 TDDSGTKGDHLT
+2130 TDDSGTKGDNLT

-2226 DVIELVNDNGIP
+2226 DAIELVNDNGIP

-2332 DDSGVHG
+2332 DDTGIQG
-2339 DNMTNH
+2339 DNMTNR
-2345 TQPTFA
+2345 TQPTFN

-2369 GVTTTFDATKDAGG
+2369 GVTSTFDATKGVGG
-2383 WTFTPTGAWADGDYT
+2383 WTFTPPTSWGAGDYT

-2447 PHFQVTVPTDV
+2447 PHFQVKVPTDV
-2458 NVVRLSID
+2458 N
-2466 GGKTW
+2466 
-2471 FNATQSATPGV
+2471 
-2482 WDYIWPDDVAD
+2482 
-2493 GGYTLTVEATDE
+2493 E
-2505 AGNKATQTLDFTI
+2505 
-2518 DTTLS
+2518 
-2523 VPTLS
+2523 
-2528 LDSAD
+2528 
-2533 DSGIAGDNITNVKTP
+2533 
-2548 GFTLNNIDTDVSR
+2548 
-2561 VIVEVM
+2561 
-2567 HNGIKQEVP
+2567 
-2576 LVQTGGQ
+2576 
-2583 WRFAPTSDW
+2583 
-2592 ADGDYI
+2592 
-2598 LTVKVEDRAGN
+2598 
-2609 VKQSAPLTVTVD
+2609 
-2621 THIAIDR
+2621 
-2628 IELVNDSGIP
+2628 
-2638 GDNLTNEARP
+2638 
-2648 HFQVTVP
+2648 
-2655 ADVNGV
+2655 
-2661 RLSIDGGKTWFD
+2661 
-2673 ATQSATSG
+2673 
-2681 VWDYTWLTNVANGPH
+2681 
-2696 TLMVEASDKA
+2696 
-2706 GNKTTQKLDFTIDT
+2706 
-2720 ILSEPTITLDSAD
+2720 
-2733 DSAAGDNITNVKM
+2733 
-2746 PGFTLGNID
+2746 
-2755 ADVTKVVVTVAHD
+2755 
-2768 GKNQQIELIKNGGVW
+2768 
-2783 RFTPGAAW
+2783 
-2791 TDGDYTLTVKVEDKA
+2791 
-2806 GNTNYSAPLTVTID
+2806 
-2820 TQTSIDRIELL
+2820 
-2831 NDTGIVGDNLTNE
+2831 
-2844 ARPQFHITVPT
+2844 
-2855 DVNSVQL
+2855 
-2862 SLDGG
+2862 
-2867 INWVNATLTSD
+2867 
-2878 GVWEYIWPTD
+2878 
-2888 LVENTYTLTVKAT
+2888 
-2901 DVAGNTATETLNF
+2901 
-2914 IIDTTLSTPTITLD
+2914 
-2928 SADDSGTANDNKTN
+2928 
-2942 VKTPGFIIGGI
+2942 
-2953 DSDVTQVVV
+2953 
-2962 QVMRDG
+2962 
-2968 HSEEVELTQTNG
+2968 
-2980 QWRFVPGS
+2980 
-2988 AWTDGDYTLTV
+2988 
-2999 TVKDEA
+2999 
-3005 GNIRHS
+3005 
-3011 APLTVTID
+3011 
-3019 TQITIDHI
+3019 
-3027 ELVNDSGIPD
+3027 
-3037 DNLTNNVRP
+3037 
-3046 HFQVTVPTDVNV
+3046 

-3094 TLTVEATDKAGNK
+3094 TLTVEATDKAGNQ
-3107 TTQQLDFIID
+3107 TTQKLDFIID

-3123 TIVLDNTDDS
+3123 TIVLDSTDDS
-3133 GTKGDNLTNVNKPTF
+3133 GTKGDNLTNANKPTF
-3148 LLGNIDADAR
+3148 ILGNIDADAR
-3158 YVTVEVQHGGTKEV
+3158 YVTVEVQYGGTKEV

-3324 IAMDSRDDTGAIGDH
+3324 ITMDSRDDTGAIGDH

-3354 ADAHSVILRITQGG
+3354 ADVQSVILRITQGG

-3412 PLVVTV
+3412 PLIVTV

-3472 TQGIE
+3472 AQGIE

-3624 RIELVNDS
+3624 HIELVNDS
-3632 GVPGDNVTKHVR
+3632 GVPGDNITKHVR

-3695 TVEVTDGA
+3695 IVEVTDGA
-3703 GNKMTETLNFTIDI
+3703 GNKMTGTLDFTIDI

-3746 VFVLGSIDKDVRHV
+3746 IFVLGSIDKDVRHV

-3849 FDIHQVDSDVT
+3849 FDIRQVDSDVT

-3908 NVKESAPFEVRIDTT
+3908 NVKESAPLEVRIDTT

-3956 DVVQV
+3956 DVIQV

-4305 SAELRIEIDTQ
+4305 SAELKIEIDTQ

-4533 VTTPRFVIGNVPAD
+4533 VTKPRFVIGNVPAD

-4557 VSYSVTANGNNLWEF
+4557 VSYPVTANGNNLWEF

-4897 DVTIDTEVAELVW
+4897 DLTIDTEVAELVW

-4971 ELTFKVEDVAG
+4971 VLTFKVEDVAG

-5075 DKAGNSQQKEIL
+5075 DKAGNSQQKDIL

-5301 ITNHNKPVL
+5301 ITSHNKPVL

-5377 TSTFIDNPAMVAGS
+5377 TSTFIDNPVMMAGS

-5402 SQTRPTFSIFGEMNQ
+5402 SQTRPAFSIYGEMNQ

-5532 GEVWVNEKGHWQMPV
+5532 GEVWVNDKGHWQMPV

-5582 IKVFTSELDDNKSS
+5582 IQVFTSELDDNKSS
-5596 SKTEWWSNSDL
+5596 SKTDWWSNSST
-5607 ITMRGTGEIGATVS
+5607 ITMRGMGEIGATVS

-5634 AATGRWELSTD
+5634 AANGQWELSTD
-5645 KLPEGTYDISLV
+5645 QLPEGKYDITLS
-5657 IEDSA
+5657 IEDNA
-5662 GNRWEDVREIF
+5662 GNRKEEVHEIF

-5704 QLIITDSEGNTYTL
+5704 QLIITDSNGNTYTL

-5757 MKEVPVISLSPD
+5757 MKETPVISLSPD

-5928 WNDGNYTLSVTV
+5928 WNDGTYTLSVTV

-5962 VTADSQHDDASDDA
+5962 VTADSQHNDASDDA
-5976 TATAVTPPESET
+5976 TATAVTPLESET
-5988 VNAESATHLRTEPSA
+5988 VNAESATHLRTVPSV
-6003 AEESVVKVT
+6003 AEESVVKET

-6037 EISVPENIVNVSIMF
+6037 EISVPENIVNVSVMF

-6087 KDNDFLI
+6087 KDDDFLI

-6105 ADIVNAMNVRGKTED
+6105 ADIVNAMNARGKTED

>member
-355 PTLTPSIVGT
+355 TTLTPSIVGT

-425 IITDTIAPEKP
+425 IITDTIPPEKP

-638 DYVVLPNGIILSG
+638 DFVVLPNGIILSG

-1035 GISDDNLT
+1035 GIADDNLT

-1113 AIFDFTIDTTVST
+1113 AVFDFTIDTTVST

-1188 IPGNTWADGS
+1188 TPGNTWADGS

-1212 NYSAPLTV
+1212 SYSAPLTV

-1324 VPVIVLD
+1324 VPVIVLN
-1331 SADDTGIQGDNM
+1331 SADDTGVQGDNM
-1343 TNSTQPT
+1343 TNRTQPT

-1480 PGVWDYIWP
+1480 PGAWDYIWP

-1504 DEAGNKATQ
+1504 DKAGNKTTQ
-1513 TLDFTIDTTLSV
+1513 ELDFTIDTTLSV

-1708 NKTTQKLDFTIDTI
+1708 NKTTQKLDFIIDTL

-2115 IIDTLLSEPTIVLDN
+2115 IIDTLLSEPTIVLDS
-2130 TDDSGTKGDHLT
+2130 TDDSGTKGDNLT

-2316 TIDTTLSTPVI
+2316 TIDTTLSVPVI
-2327 VLDSA
+2327 VLNSA
-2332 DDSGVHG
+2332 DDTGVQG
-2339 DNMTNH
+2339 DNMTNS

-2369 GVTTTFDATKDAGG
+2369 GVTTTFDATKGVGG
-2383 WTFTPTGAWADGDYT
+2383 WSFTPTGAWADGDYT

-2447 PHFQVTVPTDV
+2447 PHFQVKVPTDV
-2458 NVVRLSID
+2458 N
-2466 GGKTW
+2466 
-2471 FNATQSATPGV
+2471 
-2482 WDYIWPDDVAD
+2482 
-2493 GGYTLTVEATDE
+2493 E
-2505 AGNKATQTLDFTI
+2505 
-2518 DTTLS
+2518 
-2523 VPTLS
+2523 
-2528 LDSAD
+2528 
-2533 DSGIAGDNITNVKTP
+2533 
-2548 GFTLNNIDTDVSR
+2548 
-2561 VIVEVM
+2561 
-2567 HNGIKQEVP
+2567 
-2576 LVQTGGQ
+2576 
-2583 WRFAPTSDW
+2583 
-2592 ADGDYI
+2592 
-2598 LTVKVEDRAGN
+2598 
-2609 VKQSAPLTVTVD
+2609 
-2621 THIAIDR
+2621 
-2628 IELVNDSGIP
+2628 
-2638 GDNLTNEARP
+2638 
-2648 HFQVTVP
+2648 
-2655 ADVNGV
+2655 
-2661 RLSIDGGKTWFD
+2661 
-2673 ATQSATSG
+2673 
-2681 VWDYTWLTNVANGPH
+2681 
-2696 TLMVEASDKA
+2696 
-2706 GNKTTQKLDFTIDT
+2706 
-2720 ILSEPTITLDSAD
+2720 
-2733 DSAAGDNITNVKM
+2733 
-2746 PGFTLGNID
+2746 
-2755 ADVTKVVVTVAHD
+2755 
-2768 GKNQQIELIKNGGVW
+2768 
-2783 RFTPGAAW
+2783 
-2791 TDGDYTLTVKVEDKA
+2791 
-2806 GNTNYSAPLTVTID
+2806 
-2820 TQTSIDRIELL
+2820 
-2831 NDTGIVGDNLTNE
+2831 
-2844 ARPQFHITVPT
+2844 
-2855 DVNSVQL
+2855 
-2862 SLDGG
+2862 
-2867 INWVNATLTSD
+2867 
-2878 GVWEYIWPTD
+2878 
-2888 LVENTYTLTVKAT
+2888 
-2901 DVAGNTATETLNF
+2901 
-2914 IIDTTLSTPTITLD
+2914 
-2928 SADDSGTANDNKTN
+2928 
-2942 VKTPGFIIGGI
+2942 
-2953 DSDVTQVVV
+2953 
-2962 QVMRDG
+2962 
-2968 HSEEVELTQTNG
+2968 
-2980 QWRFVPGS
+2980 
-2988 AWTDGDYTLTV
+2988 
-2999 TVKDEA
+2999 
-3005 GNIRHS
+3005 
-3011 APLTVTID
+3011 
-3019 TQITIDHI
+3019 
-3027 ELVNDSGIPD
+3027 
-3037 DNLTNNVRP
+3037 
-3046 HFQVTVPTDVNV
+3046 

-3094 TLTVEATDKAGNK
+3094 TLTVEATDKAGNQ
-3107 TTQQLDFIID
+3107 TTQKLDFIID
-3117 TLLSEP
+3117 TMLSEP
-3123 TIVLDNTDDS
+3123 TIVLDSTDDS
-3133 GTKGDNLTNVNKPTF
+3133 GTKGDNLTNANKPTF
-3148 LLGNIDADAR
+3148 ILGNIDADAR
-3158 YVTVEVQHGGTKEV
+3158 YVTVEVQYGGTKEV

-3324 IAMDSRDDTGAIGDH
+3324 ITMDSRDDTGAIGDH

-3354 ADAHSVILRITQGG
+3354 SDAQSVILRITQGG

-3412 PLVVTV
+3412 PLIVTV

-3472 TQGIE
+3472 AQGIE

-3624 RIELVNDS
+3624 HIELVNDS

-3717 TLLTPTIELAPDQD
+3717 TLMTPTIELAPDQD

-3849 FDIHQVDSDVT
+3849 FDIRQVDSDVT

-4305 SAELRIEIDTQ
+4305 SAELKIEIDTQ

-4533 VTTPRFVIGNVPAD
+4533 VTKPRFVIGNVPAD

-4557 VSYSVTANGNNLWEF
+4557 VSYPVTANGNNLWEF

-4834 LIGSTLPN
+4834 LVGNTLPN
-4842 TIVSIYVDGV
+4842 AIVSIYVDGV

-4971 ELTFKVEDVAG
+4971 VLTFKVEDVAG

-5037 IRNPQGV
+5037 IRSPQGV

-5075 DKAGNSQQKEIL
+5075 DKAGNSQQKDIL

-5341 YQFDNALKDGEYSI
+5341 YQFDNVLKDGEYSI

-5402 SQTRPTFSIFGEMNQ
+5402 SQTRPTFSISGEMNQ

-5582 IKVFTSELDDNKSS
+5582 IQVFTSELDDNKSS
-5596 SKTEWWSNSDL
+5596 SKTDWWSNSST
-5607 ITMRGTGEIGATVS
+5607 ITMRGMGEIGATVS

-5634 AATGRWELSTD
+5634 AANGQWELSTD
-5645 KLPEGTYDISLV
+5645 QLPEGKYDITLS
-5657 IEDSA
+5657 IEDNA
-5662 GNRWEDVREIF
+5662 GNRKEEVHEIF

-5704 QLIITDSEGNTYTL
+5704 QLIITDSNGNTYTL

-5749 SDDVPLDI
+5749 SDDVSLDI

-5865 AAGEDNGASDS
+5865 AAGEDNGVSDS

-5906 GVTDIYQAT
+5906 GVTDTYQAT

-5928 WNDGNYTLSVTV
+5928 WNDGTYTLSVTV

-5988 VNAESATHLRTEPSA
+5988 VNAESATHLRTVPSA
-6003 AEESVVKVT
+6003 AEESVVKET

-6105 ADIVNAMNVRGKTED
+6105 ADIVNAMNARGKTED

>member
-36 DMNITTPRG
+36 DMNITTPHG

-116 ELKKQLDDAENAK
+116 ELKKQLDEAENAK

-450 DNITNSTLPTF
+450 DSITNSTLPTF

-537 IETTNDSGIVGDNVT
+537 IETTDDSGIVGDNVT

-594 TSDSVEGINNL
+594 TSDSVEGVNNL

-618 FSFSYVIDTIA
+618 FSFSYVIDTVA

-638 DYVVLPNGIILSG
+638 DFVVLPNGIILSG

-1061 VQVWDAMSDTQ
+1061 VQVWDAASDTQ

-1113 AIFDFTIDTTVST
+1113 AVFDFTIDTTVST

-1134 DDTGVTGDNLT
+1134 DDTGVAGDNLT

-1188 IPGNTWADGS
+1188 TPGNTWADGS

-1324 VPVIVLD
+1324 VPVIVLN
-1331 SADDTGIQGDNM
+1331 SADDTGVQGDNM

-1376 DATKGTGGWT
+1376 DATKGVGGWT
-1386 FTPPTSWADGD
+1386 FTPTGAWADGD

-1430 ELVNDSGIPDDNLTN
+1430 ELVNDSGIPNDNLTN

-1475 TQSAT
+1475 TQNAT

-1504 DEAGNKATQ
+1504 DEAGNKTTQ

-1554 NIDTDVSRVIVE
+1554 NIDADVSRVTVE

-1680 SGVWDYTWLTNVA
+1680 PGVWDYTWLTNVA

-1708 NKTTQKLDFTIDTI
+1708 NKTTQKLDFIIDTM

-1874 TLTSDGVWEYIWPT
+1874 TLTPDGVWEYIWPT

-2015 TVTIDTQITIDH
+2015 TVTIDTQIAIDH

-2037 DDNLTNNVRPH
+2037 DDNLTN
-2048 FQVTVPTDVNV
+2048 
-2059 VRLSIDGGK
+2059 
-2068 TWFNATQSAT
+2068 
-2078 PGVWDYTWLAD
+2078 
-2089 VGEGKHTLTVEATDK
+2089 EA
-2104 AGNKTTQQLDF
+2104 
-2115 IIDTLLSEPTIVLDN
+2115 
-2130 TDDSGTKGDHLT
+2130 
-2142 NVNKPTFLLGNIDAD
+2142 
-2157 ARYVTVEVQHGG
+2157 
-2169 TKEVLTATKDATG
+2169 
-2182 NWSVT
+2182 
-2187 PTGTW
+2187 
-2192 ADGDYTLTV
+2192 
-2201 RVEDEAGNEKHSAS
+2201 
-2215 LTVTVDTQITI
+2215 
-2226 DVIELVNDNGIP
+2226 
-2238 GDNMTNDA
+2238 
-2246 HPQFRVTV
+2246 
-2254 PGDVNEVS
+2254 
-2262 LSIDGGVTW
+2262 
-2271 VKATQSATPGVW
+2271 
-2283 NYTWPGTV
+2283 
-2291 PDGDYTLNVKAT
+2291 
-2303 DNAGNTVTETLHF
+2303 
-2316 TIDTTLSTPVI
+2316 
-2327 VLDSA
+2327 
-2332 DDSGVHG
+2332 
-2339 DNMTNH
+2339 
-2345 TQPTFA
+2345 
-2351 LQHIDDDAVR
+2351 
-2361 VTVSVEHG
+2361 
-2369 GVTTTFDATKDAGG
+2369 
-2383 WTFTPTGAWADGDYT
+2383 
-2398 LSVSVEDKAGN
+2398 
-2409 TSHSASL
+2409 
-2416 TVTVDTQI
+2416 
-2424 AINNIELVNDSG
+2424 
-2436 IPDDNLTNNVR
+2436 
-2447 PHFQVTVPTDV
+2447 
-2458 NVVRLSID
+2458 
-2466 GGKTW
+2466 
-2471 FNATQSATPGV
+2471 
-2482 WDYIWPDDVAD
+2482 
-2493 GGYTLTVEATDE
+2493 
-2505 AGNKATQTLDFTI
+2505 
-2518 DTTLS
+2518 
-2523 VPTLS
+2523 
-2528 LDSAD
+2528 
-2533 DSGIAGDNITNVKTP
+2533 
-2548 GFTLNNIDTDVSR
+2548 
-2561 VIVEVM
+2561 
-2567 HNGIKQEVP
+2567 
-2576 LVQTGGQ
+2576 
-2583 WRFAPTSDW
+2583 
-2592 ADGDYI
+2592 
-2598 LTVKVEDRAGN
+2598 
-2609 VKQSAPLTVTVD
+2609 
-2621 THIAIDR
+2621 
-2628 IELVNDSGIP
+2628 
-2638 GDNLTNEARP
+2638 
-2648 HFQVTVP
+2648 
-2655 ADVNGV
+2655 
-2661 RLSIDGGKTWFD
+2661 
-2673 ATQSATSG
+2673 
-2681 VWDYTWLTNVANGPH
+2681 
-2696 TLMVEASDKA
+2696 
-2706 GNKTTQKLDFTIDT
+2706 
-2720 ILSEPTITLDSAD
+2720 
-2733 DSAAGDNITNVKM
+2733 
-2746 PGFTLGNID
+2746 
-2755 ADVTKVVVTVAHD
+2755 
-2768 GKNQQIELIKNGGVW
+2768 
-2783 RFTPGAAW
+2783 
-2791 TDGDYTLTVKVEDKA
+2791 
-2806 GNTNYSAPLTVTID
+2806 
-2820 TQTSIDRIELL
+2820 
-2831 NDTGIVGDNLTNE
+2831 
-2844 ARPQFHITVPT
+2844 
-2855 DVNSVQL
+2855 
-2862 SLDGG
+2862 
-2867 INWVNATLTSD
+2867 
-2878 GVWEYIWPTD
+2878 
-2888 LVENTYTLTVKAT
+2888 
-2901 DVAGNTATETLNF
+2901 
-2914 IIDTTLSTPTITLD
+2914 
-2928 SADDSGTANDNKTN
+2928 
-2942 VKTPGFIIGGI
+2942 
-2953 DSDVTQVVV
+2953 
-2962 QVMRDG
+2962 
-2968 HSEEVELTQTNG
+2968 
-2980 QWRFVPGS
+2980 
-2988 AWTDGDYTLTV
+2988 
-2999 TVKDEA
+2999 
-3005 GNIRHS
+3005 
-3011 APLTVTID
+3011 
-3019 TQITIDHI
+3019 
-3027 ELVNDSGIPD
+3027 
-3037 DNLTNNVRP
+3037 RP

-3172 LTATKGAT
+3172 LTATKDATGNWSVTPTGTWADGDYTLTVRVEDEAGNEKHSASLTVTVDTQITIDAIELVNDNGIPGDNMTNDAHPQFRVTVPGDVNEVSLSIDGGVTWVKATQSATPGVWNYTWPGTVPDGDYTLNVKATDNAGNTVTETLHFTIDTTLSTPVIVLDSADDTGIQGDNMTNRTQPTFNLQHIDDDAVRVTVSVEHGGVTTTFDATKGVGGWTFTPPTSWGAGDYTLSVSVEDKAGNTSHSASLTVTVDTQIAINNIELVNDSGIPDDNLTNNVRPQFQVKVPTDVNEVRLSIDGGKTWFNATQSATPGVWDYTWLADVGEGKHTLTVEATDKAGNQTTQKLDFIIDTLLSEPTIVLDNTDDSGIKGDNLTNANKPTFLLGNIDADARYVTVEVQHGSTKEVLTATKGAT

-3199 VRVEDDAGNVK
+3199 VRVEDEAGNVK

-3272 ATQGTAGIWD
+3272 ATQGTAGSWD

-3324 IAMDSRDDTGAIGDH
+3324 ITMDSRDDTGAIGDH

-3354 ADAHSVILRITQGG
+3354 SDAQSVILRITQGG

-3412 PLVVTV
+3412 PLIVTV

-3472 TQGIE
+3472 AQGIE

-3624 RIELVNDS
+3624 HIELVNDS
-3632 GVPGDNVTKHVR
+3632 GVPGDNITKHVR

-3695 TVEVTDGA
+3695 IVEVTDGA
-3703 GNKMTETLNFTIDI
+3703 GNKMTGTLDFTIDI

-3746 VFVLGSIDKDVRHV
+3746 IFVLGSIDKDVRHV

-3849 FDIHQVDSDVT
+3849 FDIRQVDSDVT

-3908 NVKESAPFEVRIDTT
+3908 NVKESAPLEVRIDTT

-3956 DVVQV
+3956 DVIQV

-4177 RWIFNVGSALPDGQH
+4177 RWIFNVGSALPDGKH

-4305 SAELRIEIDTQ
+4305 SAELQIEIDTQ

-4374 WEFTAGSALPD
+4374 WEFTAGSALSD

-4533 VTTPRFVIGNVPAD
+4533 VTKPRFVIGNVPAD

-4557 VSYSVTANGNNLWEF
+4557 VSYPVTANGNNLWEF

-4611 SVRMEPASDTGNSN
+4611 SVRMEPASDTGSSN

-4649 TIVDDKSGREVLKQ
+4649 TIVDDKSGREVLKH

-4720 PSIDDQHEA
+4720 PSIDDQYEA

-4735 FKGFAE
+4735 FKGLAE

-4834 LIGSTLPN
+4834 LVGNTLPN
-4842 TIVSIYVDGV
+4842 AIVSIYVDGV

-4971 ELTFKVEDVAG
+4971 VLTFKVEDVAG

-5075 DKAGNSQQKEIL
+5075 DKAGNSQQKDIL

-5301 ITNHNKPVL
+5301 ITSHNKPVL

-5377 TSTFIDNPAMVAGS
+5377 TSTFIDNPVMMAGS

-5402 SQTRPTFSIFGEMNQ
+5402 S
-5417 SVQIFIDGVLVD
+5417 
-5429 TITVTDRNQVYRPES
+5429 
-5444 PLGDG
+5444 
-5449 SHSIYYVITDKAG
+5449 
-5462 NTATSKTLNFTI
+5462 
-5474 DTFNTTPVAIDSI
+5474 
-5487 GGQTLAEMTGSDGK
+5487 
-5501 IYITD
+5501 
-5506 TTRNLLFSG
+5506 
-5515 SAEPNSKIE
+5515 
-5524 IIINGLNV
+5524 
-5532 GEVWVNEKGHWQMPV
+5532 
-5547 NPLYFTEGQLDI
+5547 
-5559 TVKSTDRAG
+5559 
-5568 NVNQEKY
+5568 
-5575 SIWVDTH
+5575 
-5582 IKVFTSELDDNKSS
+5582 
-5596 SKTEWWSNSDL
+5596 
-5607 ITMRGTGEIGATVS
+5607 
-5621 LIVAGVTLATAVV
+5621 
-5634 AATGRWELSTD
+5634 
-5645 KLPEGTYDISLV
+5645 
-5657 IEDSA
+5657 
-5662 GNRWEDVREIF
+5662 
-5673 IDRTPPNAPVVT
+5673 
-5685 YSDIVNDL
+5685 
-5693 IIMQGTAEAKS
+5693 
-5704 QLIITDSEGNTYTL
+5704 
-5718 TVPDNGK
+5718 
-5725 WSMAIPYPSEGKFTI
+5725 
-5740 TSVDAIGNR
+5740 
-5749 SDDVPLDI
+5749 
-5757 MKEVPVISLSPD
+5757 
-5769 SDSGTVGDNIT
+5769 
-5780 RDKQPTFIIG
+5780 
-5790 NLESDVVVVQVDI
+5790 
-5803 NGTVYNAEKNADGVW
+5803 
-5818 FFTPGTP
+5818 
-5825 LADGSYTISVI
+5825 
-5836 ASDAAGNQKNS
+5836 
-5847 LPITVTIDSTLTV
+5847 
-5860 PEIAL
+5860 
-5865 AAGEDNGASDS
+5865 
-5876 DNVTNHTQPKFTLQH
+5876 
-5891 IDADVTGVT
+5891 
-5900 VNVTHN
+5900 
-5906 GVTDIYQAT
+5906 
-5915 QGADGW
+5915 
-5921 TFTPPAA
+5921 
-5928 WNDGNYTLSVTV
+5928 
-5940 VDRAGNSQQSASLAV
+5940 
-5955 TVDSTVT
+5955 
-5962 VTADSQHDDASDDA
+5962 
-5976 TATAVTPPESET
+5976 
-5988 VNAESATHLRTEPSA
+5988 
-6003 AEESVVKVT
+6003 
-6012 AYSITLLN
+6012 
-6020 ADSGDEID
+6020 
-6028 RSISQTPSF
+6028 
-6037 EISVPENIVNVSIMF
+6037 
-6052 EGEEF
+6052 
-6057 TLPIT
+6057 
-6062 NQKAIFEVPLSLE
+6062 
-6075 DGEYTMDVKFID
+6075 
-6087 KDNDFLI
+6087 
-6094 KEKTFSVDHSS
+6094 
-6105 ADIVNAMNVRGKTED
+6105 
-6120 DINDSPS
+6120 
-6127 TSSVGHNNNGA
+6127 
-6138 IDVFAVNE
+6138 
-6146 VTLPVDNQEEHA
+6146 

>member
-425 IITDTIAPEKP
+425 IITDTIPPEKP

-951 GTAAPYSTVKLYIDG
+951 GTAAPYSTVKLYVDG

-1035 GISDDNLT
+1035 GIADDNLT
-1043 NIVKP
+1043 NIVNP

-1061 VQVWDAMSDTQ
+1061 VQVWDAASDTQ

-1113 AIFDFTIDTTVST
+1113 AVFDFTIDTTVST

-1188 IPGNTWADGS
+1188 TPGNTWADGS

-1212 NYSAPLTV
+1212 SYSAPLTV

-1376 DATKGTGGWT
+1376 DATKGTGGWS
-1386 FTPPTSWADGD
+1386 FTPTGAWADGD

-1430 ELVNDSGIPDDNLTN
+1430 ELVNDSGIPNDNLTN

-1504 DEAGNKATQ
+1504 DKAGNKTTQ
-1513 TLDFTIDTTLSV
+1513 ELDFTIDTTLSV

-1632 VNDSGIPG
+1632 VNDSGIPD

-2115 IIDTLLSEPTIVLDN
+2115 IIDTLLSEPTIVLDS
-2130 TDDSGTKGDHLT
+2130 TDDSGTKGDNLT

-2169 TKEVLTATKDATG
+2169 TKEVLTATKGATG

-2332 DDSGVHG
+2332 DDTGIQG
-2339 DNMTNH
+2339 DNMTNR
-2345 TQPTFA
+2345 TQPTFN

-2383 WTFTPTGAWADGDYT
+2383 WTFTPPTSWGAGDYT

-2447 PHFQVTVPTDV
+2447 PHFQVKVPTDV
-2458 NVVRLSID
+2458 N
-2466 GGKTW
+2466 
-2471 FNATQSATPGV
+2471 
-2482 WDYIWPDDVAD
+2482 
-2493 GGYTLTVEATDE
+2493 E
-2505 AGNKATQTLDFTI
+2505 
-2518 DTTLS
+2518 
-2523 VPTLS
+2523 
-2528 LDSAD
+2528 
-2533 DSGIAGDNITNVKTP
+2533 
-2548 GFTLNNIDTDVSR
+2548 
-2561 VIVEVM
+2561 
-2567 HNGIKQEVP
+2567 
-2576 LVQTGGQ
+2576 
-2583 WRFAPTSDW
+2583 
-2592 ADGDYI
+2592 
-2598 LTVKVEDRAGN
+2598 
-2609 VKQSAPLTVTVD
+2609 
-2621 THIAIDR
+2621 
-2628 IELVNDSGIP
+2628 
-2638 GDNLTNEARP
+2638 
-2648 HFQVTVP
+2648 
-2655 ADVNGV
+2655 
-2661 RLSIDGGKTWFD
+2661 
-2673 ATQSATSG
+2673 
-2681 VWDYTWLTNVANGPH
+2681 
-2696 TLMVEASDKA
+2696 
-2706 GNKTTQKLDFTIDT
+2706 
-2720 ILSEPTITLDSAD
+2720 
-2733 DSAAGDNITNVKM
+2733 
-2746 PGFTLGNID
+2746 
-2755 ADVTKVVVTVAHD
+2755 
-2768 GKNQQIELIKNGGVW
+2768 
-2783 RFTPGAAW
+2783 
-2791 TDGDYTLTVKVEDKA
+2791 
-2806 GNTNYSAPLTVTID
+2806 
-2820 TQTSIDRIELL
+2820 
-2831 NDTGIVGDNLTNE
+2831 
-2844 ARPQFHITVPT
+2844 
-2855 DVNSVQL
+2855 
-2862 SLDGG
+2862 
-2867 INWVNATLTSD
+2867 
-2878 GVWEYIWPTD
+2878 
-2888 LVENTYTLTVKAT
+2888 
-2901 DVAGNTATETLNF
+2901 
-2914 IIDTTLSTPTITLD
+2914 
-2928 SADDSGTANDNKTN
+2928 
-2942 VKTPGFIIGGI
+2942 
-2953 DSDVTQVVV
+2953 
-2962 QVMRDG
+2962 
-2968 HSEEVELTQTNG
+2968 
-2980 QWRFVPGS
+2980 
-2988 AWTDGDYTLTV
+2988 
-2999 TVKDEA
+2999 
-3005 GNIRHS
+3005 
-3011 APLTVTID
+3011 
-3019 TQITIDHI
+3019 
-3027 ELVNDSGIPD
+3027 
-3037 DNLTNNVRP
+3037 
-3046 HFQVTVPTDVNV
+3046 

-3094 TLTVEATDKAGNK
+3094 TLTVEATDKAGNQ
-3107 TTQQLDFIID
+3107 TTQKLDFIID
-3117 TLLSEP
+3117 TMLSEP
-3123 TIVLDNTDDS
+3123 TIVLDSTDDS
-3133 GTKGDNLTNVNKPTF
+3133 GTKGDNLTNANKPTF
-3148 LLGNIDADAR
+3148 ILGNIDADAR

-3272 ATQGTAGIWD
+3272 ATQGTAGTWD

-3354 ADAHSVILRITQGG
+3354 SDAQSVILRITQGG

-3412 PLVVTV
+3412 PLIVTV

-3624 RIELVNDS
+3624 HIELVNDS

-3695 TVEVTDGA
+3695 IVEVTDGA
-3703 GNKMTETLNFTIDI
+3703 GNKMTGTLDFTIDI

-3849 FDIHQVDSDVT
+3849 FDIRQIDSDVT

-3908 NVKESAPFEVRIDTT
+3908 NVKESAPLEVRIDTT

-4261 HIDGRDYTIENTGGN
+4261 HLDGRDYTIENKGGN

-4305 SAELRIEIDTQ
+4305 SAELKIEIDTQ

-4374 WEFTAGSALPD
+4374 WQFTAGSALPD

-4413 IDGLSVVMLDDAGK
+4413 IDSLSVVMLDDAGK

-4434 NITSPRFEISAREP
+4434 NITSPRFEISAREQ

-4533 VTTPRFVIGNVPAD
+4533 VTKPRFVIGNVPAD

-4557 VSYSVTANGNNLWEF
+4557 VSYPVTANGNNLWEF

-4611 SVRMEPASDTGNSN
+4611 SVRMEPASDTGSSN

-4649 TIVDDKSGREVLKQ
+4649 TIVDDKSGREVLKH

-4720 PSIDDQHEA
+4720 PSIDDQYEA

-4735 FKGFAE
+4735 FKGLAE

-5044 VIATL
+5044 V
-5049 VVGNDGRWSAELDLR
+5049 
-5064 EGSNAFVVVSE
+5064 
-5075 DKAGNSQQKEIL
+5075 
-5087 IEHDTQIEISDISL
+5087 
-5101 SRDTNSGD
+5101 
-5109 KYDLITNNKSPV
+5109 
-5121 LVAMT
+5121 
-5126 DPGATVQVYING
+5126 
-5138 VLQGTVEASS
+5138 
-5148 SGNISYTMPANS
+5148 
-5160 ADGEYQV
+5160 
-5167 QFVATDTAGNRVES
+5167 
-5181 AITTVT
+5181 
-5187 IDSQI
+5187 
-5192 AVFDIDEDSLPAL
+5192 
-5205 SNNRALSVSGVGE
+5205 
-5218 AGSQVSIFVD
+5218 
-5228 GKLVNVVMV
+5228 
-5237 EADGTW
+5237 
-5243 RAPILL
+5243 
-5249 QDDGTFNIHFSITD
+5249 
-5263 VAGNTEVSK
+5263 
-5272 DYSVDVDSSTDFPTL
+5272 
-5287 NLEDASNSGSLDDL
+5287 
-5301 ITNHNKPVL
+5301 
-5310 VGTAEAG
+5310 
-5317 ATIHIYVDE
+5317 
-5326 KIVANVLVLEDGTWS
+5326 
-5341 YQFDNALKDGEYSI
+5341 
-5355 RVVAEDPAGNTA
+5355 
-5367 ESPRL
+5367 
-5372 LVTID
+5372 
-5377 TSTFIDNPAMVAGS
+5377 
-5391 DNGIFSNDSIT
+5391 
-5402 SQTRPTFSIFGEMNQ
+5402 
-5417 SVQIFIDGVLVD
+5417 
-5429 TITVTDRNQVYRPES
+5429 
-5444 PLGDG
+5444 
-5449 SHSIYYVITDKAG
+5449 
-5462 NTATSKTLNFTI
+5462 
-5474 DTFNTTPVAIDSI
+5474 
-5487 GGQTLAEMTGSDGK
+5487 
-5501 IYITD
+5501 
-5506 TTRNLLFSG
+5506 
-5515 SAEPNSKIE
+5515 
-5524 IIINGLNV
+5524 
-5532 GEVWVNEKGHWQMPV
+5532 
-5547 NPLYFTEGQLDI
+5547 
-5559 TVKSTDRAG
+5559 
-5568 NVNQEKY
+5568 
-5575 SIWVDTH
+5575 
-5582 IKVFTSELDDNKSS
+5582 
-5596 SKTEWWSNSDL
+5596 
-5607 ITMRGTGEIGATVS
+5607 
-5621 LIVAGVTLATAVV
+5621 
-5634 AATGRWELSTD
+5634 
-5645 KLPEGTYDISLV
+5645 
-5657 IEDSA
+5657 
-5662 GNRWEDVREIF
+5662 
-5673 IDRTPPNAPVVT
+5673 
-5685 YSDIVNDL
+5685 
-5693 IIMQGTAEAKS
+5693 
-5704 QLIITDSEGNTYTL
+5704 
-5718 TVPDNGK
+5718 
-5725 WSMAIPYPSEGKFTI
+5725 
-5740 TSVDAIGNR
+5740 
-5749 SDDVPLDI
+5749 
-5757 MKEVPVISLSPD
+5757 
-5769 SDSGTVGDNIT
+5769 
-5780 RDKQPTFIIG
+5780 
-5790 NLESDVVVVQVDI
+5790 
-5803 NGTVYNAEKNADGVW
+5803 
-5818 FFTPGTP
+5818 
-5825 LADGSYTISVI
+5825 
-5836 ASDAAGNQKNS
+5836 
-5847 LPITVTIDSTLTV
+5847 
-5860 PEIAL
+5860 
-5865 AAGEDNGASDS
+5865 
-5876 DNVTNHTQPKFTLQH
+5876 
-5891 IDADVTGVT
+5891 
-5900 VNVTHN
+5900 
-5906 GVTDIYQAT
+5906 
-5915 QGADGW
+5915 
-5921 TFTPPAA
+5921 
-5928 WNDGNYTLSVTV
+5928 
-5940 VDRAGNSQQSASLAV
+5940 
-5955 TVDSTVT
+5955 
-5962 VTADSQHDDASDDA
+5962 
-5976 TATAVTPPESET
+5976 
-5988 VNAESATHLRTEPSA
+5988 
-6003 AEESVVKVT
+6003 
-6012 AYSITLLN
+6012 
-6020 ADSGDEID
+6020 
-6028 RSISQTPSF
+6028 
-6037 EISVPENIVNVSIMF
+6037 
-6052 EGEEF
+6052 
-6057 TLPIT
+6057 
-6062 NQKAIFEVPLSLE
+6062 
-6075 DGEYTMDVKFID
+6075 
-6087 KDNDFLI
+6087 
-6094 KEKTFSVDHSS
+6094 
-6105 ADIVNAMNVRGKTED
+6105 
-6120 DINDSPS
+6120 
-6127 TSSVGHNNNGA
+6127 
-6138 IDVFAVNE
+6138 
-6146 VTLPVDNQEEHA
+6146 

>member
-425 IITDTIAPEKP
+425 IITDTIPPEKP

-537 IETTNDSGIVGDNVT
+537 IETTDDSGIVGDNVT

-594 TSDSVEGINNL
+594 TSDSVEGVNNL

-618 FSFSYVIDTIA
+618 FSFSYVIDTVA

-638 DYVVLPNGIILSG
+638 DFVVLPNGIILSG

-719 SFTIQTEVVPP
+719 SFTIQTEVVSP

-1061 VQVWDAMSDTQ
+1061 VQVWDAASGTQ

-1113 AIFDFTIDTTVST
+1113 AVFDFTIDTTVST

-1188 IPGNTWADGS
+1188 TPGNTWADGS

-1212 NYSAPLTV
+1212 SYSAPLTV

-1324 VPVIVLD
+1324 VPVIVLN
-1331 SADDTGIQGDNM
+1331 SADDTGVQGDNM
-1343 TNSTQPT
+1343 TNRTQPT

-1430 ELVNDSGIPDDNLTN
+1430 ELVNDSGIPN
-1445 NVRPHFQVTVPTDVN
+1445 
-1460 VVRLS
+1460 
-1465 IDGGKTWFNA
+1465 
-1475 TQSAT
+1475 
-1480 PGVWDYIWP
+1480 
-1489 DDVADGG
+1489 
-1496 YTLTVEAT
+1496 
-1504 DEAGNKATQ
+1504 
-1513 TLDFTIDTTLSV
+1513 
-1525 PTLSLDSADDSGI
+1525 
-1538 AGDNITN
+1538 
-1545 VKTPGFTLN
+1545 
-1554 NIDTDVSRVIVE
+1554 
-1566 VMHNGIKQEV
+1566 
-1576 PLVQTGGQWRFA
+1576 
-1588 PTSDWADG
+1588 
-1596 DYILTVKVEDR
+1596 
-1607 AGNVKQSA
+1607 
-1615 PLTVTV
+1615 
-1621 DTHIAIDRIEL
+1621 
-1632 VNDSGIPG
+1632 
-1640 DNLTNE
+1640 
-1646 ARPHFQVTVPADVN
+1646 
-1660 GVRLSIDGGK
+1660 
-1670 TWFDATQSAT
+1670 
-1680 SGVWDYTWLTNVA
+1680 
-1693 NGPHTLMVE
+1693 
-1702 ASDKAG
+1702 
-1708 NKTTQKLDFTIDTI
+1708 
-1722 LSEPTITLDSADD
+1722 
-1735 SAAGDNITNVKMP
+1735 
-1748 GFTLGNIDA
+1748 
-1757 DVTKVVVT
+1757 
-1765 VAHDGKNQQIELIK
+1765 
-1779 NGGVWRFT
+1779 
-1787 PGAAWTDGDYTL
+1787 
-1799 TVKVEDKAG
+1799 
-1808 NTNYSAPLTVTID
+1808 
-1821 TQTSID
+1821 
-1827 RIELLNDTGIVGD
+1827 
-1840 NLTNEARPQFHI
+1840 
-1852 TVPTDVNSV
+1852 
-1861 QLSLDGGINWVNA
+1861 
-1874 TLTSDGVWEYIWPT
+1874 
-1888 DLVENTYT
+1888 
-1896 LTVKA
+1896 
-1901 TDVAGNT
+1901 
-1908 ATETLNFI
+1908 
-1916 IDTTLSTPTITLDSA
+1916 
-1931 DDSGTANDNKT
+1931 
-1942 NVKTPGFIIGGIDS
+1942 
-1956 DVTQVVVQVMR
+1956 
-1967 DGHSEE
+1967 
-1973 VELTQTNGQWRFVP
+1973 
-1987 GSAWTDGDYT
+1987 
-1997 LTVTVKDEAGN
+1997 
-2008 IRHSAPL
+2008 
-2015 TVTIDTQITIDH
+2015 
-2027 IELVNDSGIP
+2027 
-2037 DDNLTNNVRPH
+2037 DNLTNNVRPH

-2078 PGVWDYTWLAD
+2078 PGVWDYTWLTD
-2089 VGEGKHTLTVEATDK
+2089 VANGSYTLTVEATDA
-2104 AGNKTTQQLDF
+2104 AGNKATQNLEF
-2115 IIDTLLSEPTIVLDN
+2115 NIDTLLSEPTI
-2130 TDDSGTKGDHLT
+2130 
-2142 NVNKPTFLLGNIDAD
+2142 A
-2157 ARYVTVEVQHGG
+2157 
-2169 TKEVLTATKDATG
+2169 
-2182 NWSVT
+2182 
-2187 PTGTW
+2187 
-2192 ADGDYTLTV
+2192 
-2201 RVEDEAGNEKHSAS
+2201 
-2215 LTVTVDTQITI
+2215 
-2226 DVIELVNDNGIP
+2226 
-2238 GDNMTNDA
+2238 
-2246 HPQFRVTV
+2246 
-2254 PGDVNEVS
+2254 
-2262 LSIDGGVTW
+2262 
-2271 VKATQSATPGVW
+2271 
-2283 NYTWPGTV
+2283 
-2291 PDGDYTLNVKAT
+2291 
-2303 DNAGNTVTETLHF
+2303 
-2316 TIDTTLSTPVI
+2316 
-2327 VLDSA
+2327 LDS
-2332 DDSGVHG
+2332 
-2339 DNMTNH
+2339 
-2345 TQPTFA
+2345 
-2351 LQHIDDDAVR
+2351 
-2361 VTVSVEHG
+2361 
-2369 GVTTTFDATKDAGG
+2369 
-2383 WTFTPTGAWADGDYT
+2383 
-2398 LSVSVEDKAGN
+2398 
-2409 TSHSASL
+2409 
-2416 TVTVDTQI
+2416 
-2424 AINNIELVNDSG
+2424 
-2436 IPDDNLTNNVR
+2436 
-2447 PHFQVTVPTDV
+2447 
-2458 NVVRLSID
+2458 
-2466 GGKTW
+2466 
-2471 FNATQSATPGV
+2471 
-2482 WDYIWPDDVAD
+2482 
-2493 GGYTLTVEATDE
+2493 
-2505 AGNKATQTLDFTI
+2505 
-2518 DTTLS
+2518 
-2523 VPTLS
+2523 
-2528 LDSAD
+2528 
-2533 DSGIAGDNITNVKTP
+2533 
-2548 GFTLNNIDTDVSR
+2548 
-2561 VIVEVM
+2561 
-2567 HNGIKQEVP
+2567 
-2576 LVQTGGQ
+2576 
-2583 WRFAPTSDW
+2583 
-2592 ADGDYI
+2592 
-2598 LTVKVEDRAGN
+2598 
-2609 VKQSAPLTVTVD
+2609 
-2621 THIAIDR
+2621 
-2628 IELVNDSGIP
+2628 
-2638 GDNLTNEARP
+2638 
-2648 HFQVTVP
+2648 
-2655 ADVNGV
+2655 
-2661 RLSIDGGKTWFD
+2661 
-2673 ATQSATSG
+2673 
-2681 VWDYTWLTNVANGPH
+2681 
-2696 TLMVEASDKA
+2696 
-2706 GNKTTQKLDFTIDT
+2706 
-2720 ILSEPTITLDSAD
+2720 
-2733 DSAAGDNITNVKM
+2733 
-2746 PGFTLGNID
+2746 
-2755 ADVTKVVVTVAHD
+2755 
-2768 GKNQQIELIKNGGVW
+2768 
-2783 RFTPGAAW
+2783 
-2791 TDGDYTLTVKVEDKA
+2791 
-2806 GNTNYSAPLTVTID
+2806 
-2820 TQTSIDRIELL
+2820 
-2831 NDTGIVGDNLTNE
+2831 
-2844 ARPQFHITVPT
+2844 
-2855 DVNSVQL
+2855 
-2862 SLDGG
+2862 
-2867 INWVNATLTSD
+2867 
-2878 GVWEYIWPTD
+2878 
-2888 LVENTYTLTVKAT
+2888 
-2901 DVAGNTATETLNF
+2901 
-2914 IIDTTLSTPTITLD
+2914 
-2928 SADDSGTANDNKTN
+2928 
-2942 VKTPGFIIGGI
+2942 
-2953 DSDVTQVVV
+2953 
-2962 QVMRDG
+2962 
-2968 HSEEVELTQTNG
+2968 
-2980 QWRFVPGS
+2980 
-2988 AWTDGDYTLTV
+2988 
-2999 TVKDEA
+2999 
-3005 GNIRHS
+3005 
-3011 APLTVTID
+3011 
-3019 TQITIDHI
+3019 
-3027 ELVNDSGIPD
+3027 
-3037 DNLTNNVRP
+3037 
-3046 HFQVTVPTDVNV
+3046 
-3058 VRLSIDGGKTWFNA
+3058 
-3072 TQSATPG
+3072 
-3079 VWDYTWLADVGEGKH
+3079 
-3094 TLTVEATDKAGNK
+3094 
-3107 TTQQLDFIID
+3107 
-3117 TLLSEP
+3117 
-3123 TIVLDNTDDS
+3123 TDDS
-3133 GTKGDNLTNVNKPTF
+3133 GTKGDNLTNENKPTF
-3148 LLGNIDADAR
+3148 ILGNIDADAR

-3180 GIWSVTPTGT
+3180 GIWSVTPTGM

-3199 VRVEDDAGNVK
+3199 VRVEDEASNVK
-3210 YSAPLTVTVD
+3210 HSAPLTVTVD
-3220 TQITIDVI
+3220 TQITIDNI

-3235 IPGDNLTNDVRPH
+3235 IPGDNLTNAVRPQ

-3263 IDGGNTWVR
+3263 INGGTTWVN
-3272 ATQGTAGIWD
+3272 ATQGASGRWD
-3282 YTWPKDVT
+3282 YTWPDDVT
-3290 DGLHTLT
+3290 DGLYTLT
-3297 VEATDKAGNKTT
+3297 VEATDAAGNKTT
-3309 QTLDFTIDTRLSTPT
+3309 QTLNFTIDTQLSIPT
-3324 IAMDSRDDTGAIGDH
+3324 IMMDRGDDTGAPGDH
-3339 ITSVKRPGFTIGNID
+3339 ITSVKTPGFTIGNID
-3354 ADAHSVILRITQGG
+3354 ADAHSVILRITQGS

-3418 DTQTSITDITLV
+3418 DTQTSITDIKLV
-3430 NDHGVPDDN
+3430 NDNGEPDDN
-3439 LTNSTRPQF
+3439 LTNDTRPQF
-3448 EITVP
+3448 QVTVP
-3453 ADVNSVQLSIDGGA
+3453 TDVNEVRLSIDGGA

-3472 TQGIE
+3472 TQGVK
-3477 GVWGYT
+3477 GVWDYT
-3483 WPTDMGD
+3483 WPTELGD
-3490 GKHTLTVMVTDRA
+3490 GKHTLTVMVTDAA

-3512 FFIDTRLSTPTIA
+3512 FFIDTQLSTPTIA
-3525 LDSTDDTGTPG
+3525 LDSADDTGTPG

-3555 VINVTVSVTHNGT
+3555 VVNVTVSVTHNGT

-3624 RIELVNDS
+3624 HIELVNDS
-3632 GVPGDNVTKHVR
+3632 GVTGDNVTKHVR
-3644 PQFQISVPDD
+3644 PQFQISVPKD

-3665 TTWVTAIK
+3665 VTWFSATK
-3673 SSTAGIWDYTWPT
+3673 SPTQGIWDYTWPT

-3695 TVEVTDGA
+3695 TVEATDAA
-3703 GNKMTETLNFTIDI
+3703 GNTTRQSLNFAIDI
-3717 TLLTPTIELAPDQD
+3717 TLSTPTIELAPDQD
-3731 TGQNKNDNLTSVTQP
+3731 TGQIKNDNLTSVTQP
-3746 VFVLGSIDKDVRHV
+3746 LFVLGHIDKDVQHV
-3760 ELSIEHN
+3760 VLNIEHN

-3778 ADGWRYRPDSA
+3778 ADGWRYRPDAA
-3789 LADGSYTFTVTVTDV
+3789 LGDGSYKLTVTVTDV
-3804 AGNQQTSAPLK
+3804 AGNQQTSAPLT
-3815 VTIDGTLTTP
+3815 VTIDGTLSTP
-3825 VIELA
+3825 TIELA

-3839 DRLTNHDRPV
+3839 DGLTNHTRPV
-3849 FDIHQVDSDVT
+3849 FDIHQIDADAT
-3860 RVMVKVTYNGKTH
+3860 RVIVKVTHNGKTH
-3873 EEAAVFTN
+3873 EEAAVLTN
-3881 GQWRFTPSASWA
+3881 GQWSFSPSASWA
-3893 DGSYQLAV
+3893 DGAYQLVV

-3908 NVKESAPFEVRIDTT
+3908 NVKESAPLEVRIDTT
-3923 TTINNIVLLND
+3923 TTIDNIVLLTD
-3934 TGVQNDQL
+3934 TGVQDDQL
-3942 TNVAKPSFRIDVPG
+3942 TNVSEPSFRIDVPA

-3966 GGANWNVIRKNADGQ
+3966 GGTSWSQVRKNADGQ
-3981 WIFDSPNTLV
+3981 WIFESPNTLG
-3991 DGTYTLR
+3991 DGTHTLR

-4018 TNIQVPTI
+4018 TRIQVPTI
-4026 ALDAGQDTGANTAD
+4026 ALGAGQDTGANTAD

-4046 RPTFT
+4046 RPAFT

-4061 VVVTIDG
+4061 VLVTIDG
-4068 HDYNATKVGAGWQFT
+4068 HDYNAIKVGSGWEFT

-4141 VDKPQFSIVTADD
+4141 VNKPQFSIVTADD

-4192 TLLVDVTD
+4192 SLLVDVTD

-4305 SAELRIEIDTQ
+4305 SAELKIEIDTQ

-4434 NITSPRFEISAREP
+4434 NITSPRFEISASEP

-4489 AEDIAGNKISKEV
+4489 AEDIAGNRISKEV
-4502 SFTIDTIVSDP
+4502 SFTIDTVVSDP

-4533 VTTPRFVIGNVPAD
+4533 VTKPRFVIGNVPAD

-4557 VSYSVTANGNNLWEF
+4557 VSYPVTANGNNLWEF

-4579 DGVYEAVVVFRD
+4579 DGAYEAVVVFRD

-4611 SVRMEPASDTGNSN
+4611 SVRMEPASDTGSSN

-4649 TIVDDKSGREVLKQ
+4649 TIVDDKSGREVLKH

-4720 PSIDDQHEA
+4720 PSIDDQYEA

-4735 FKGFAE
+4735 FKGLAE

-4834 LIGSTLPN
+4834 LIGGTLPN

-4863 RYTFQLSEMKDGHYV
+4863 RYTFQLPEMKDGHYV

-4897 DVTIDTEVAELVW
+4897 DLTIDTEVAELVW

-4956 HWGVVLPAL
+4956 HWDVVLPAL

-5011 GKVGDWITNKSH
+5011 GKVGDWITNKPH

-5075 DKAGNSQQKEIL
+5075 DKAGNSQQKDIL
-5087 IEHDTQIEISDISL
+5087 IEHDTHIEISDISL

-5167 QFVATDTAGNRVES
+5167 QFIATDTAGNRHES

-5237 EADGTW
+5237 EADGSW

-5272 DYSVDVDSSTDFPTL
+5272 NYSVDVDSSTAFPTL

-5301 ITNHNKPVL
+5301 ITKHNKPVL

-5341 YQFDNALKDGEYSI
+5341 YQFENALKDGEYSI
-5355 RVVAEDPAGNTA
+5355 RVVAEDLAGNTA

-5377 TSTFIDNPAMVAGS
+5377 TSTFIDNPVMMAGS

-5429 TITVTDRNQVYRPES
+5429 TITVTDRNQVYRPAS

-5474 DTFNTTPVAIDSI
+5474 DTFNTTPVVIDSI
-5487 GGQTLAEMTGSDGK
+5487 DGQTLAEMTGSDGK

-5506 TTRNLLFSG
+5506 RARNLMFSG

-5532 GEVWVNEKGHWQMPV
+5532 GEVWVNDKGHWQIPV

-5559 TVKSTDRAG
+5559 TVKSTDRGG
-5568 NVNQEKY
+5568 NVNQENY

-5596 SKTEWWSNSDL
+5596 SKTDWWSNSST
-5607 ITMRGTGEIGATVS
+5607 ITMRGMGEIGATVS

-5634 AATGRWELSTD
+5634 AANGQWELSTD
-5645 KLPEGTYDISLV
+5645 RLPEGKYDITLS
-5657 IEDSA
+5657 IEDNA
-5662 GNRWEDVREIF
+5662 GNRKEEVHEIF

-5740 TSVDAIGNR
+5740 TSVDTIGNR

-5757 MKEVPVISLSPD
+5757 MKEVPVISLSVD

-5818 FFTPGTP
+5818 FFTPDTP

-5865 AAGEDNGASDS
+5865 AAGEDNGVSDS
-5876 DNVTNHTQPKFTLQH
+5876 DNVTNHTQPKFT
-5891 IDADVTGVT
+5891 
-5900 VNVTHN
+5900 
-5906 GVTDIYQAT
+5906 
-5915 QGADGW
+5915 
-5921 TFTPPAA
+5921 
-5928 WNDGNYTLSVTV
+5928 
-5940 VDRAGNSQQSASLAV
+5940 
-5955 TVDSTVT
+5955 
-5962 VTADSQHDDASDDA
+5962 
-5976 TATAVTPPESET
+5976 
-5988 VNAESATHLRTEPSA
+5988 
-6003 AEESVVKVT
+6003 
-6012 AYSITLLN
+6012 
-6020 ADSGDEID
+6020 
-6028 RSISQTPSF
+6028 
-6037 EISVPENIVNVSIMF
+6037 
-6052 EGEEF
+6052 
-6057 TLPIT
+6057 
-6062 NQKAIFEVPLSLE
+6062 
-6075 DGEYTMDVKFID
+6075 
-6087 KDNDFLI
+6087 
-6094 KEKTFSVDHSS
+6094 
-6105 ADIVNAMNVRGKTED
+6105 
-6120 DINDSPS
+6120 
-6127 TSSVGHNNNGA
+6127 
-6138 IDVFAVNE
+6138 
-6146 VTLPVDNQEEHA
+6146 

>member
-162 IEEMLQNF
+162 MEEMLQEF

-425 IITDTIAPEKP
+425 IITDTIPPEKP

-450 DNITNSTLPTF
+450 DNVTNSTLPTF

-537 IETTNDSGIVGDNVT
+537 IETTDDSGIVGDNVT

-594 TSDSVEGINNL
+594 TSDSVEGVNNL

-618 FSFSYVIDTIA
+618 FSFSYVIDTVA

-638 DYVVLPNGIILSG
+638 DFVVLPNGIILSG

-1035 GISDDNLT
+1035 GIADDNLT

-1061 VQVWDAMSDTQ
+1061 VQVWDAASDTQ

-1113 AIFDFTIDTTVST
+1113 AVFDFTIDTTVST

-1188 IPGNTWADGS
+1188 TPGNTWADGS

-1212 NYSAPLTV
+1212 SYSAPLTV

-1324 VPVIVLD
+1324 VPVIVLN
-1331 SADDTGIQGDNM
+1331 SADDTGVQGDNM
-1343 TNSTQPT
+1343 TNRTQPT

-1386 FTPPTSWADGD
+1386 FTPTGAWADGD

-1465 IDGGKTWFNA
+1465 IDGGKTWVTA
-1475 TQSAT
+1475 AQKAA
-1480 PGVWDYIWP
+1480 GVWEYIWP
-1489 DDVADGG
+1489 DDVTDGSH
-1496 YTLTVEAT
+1496 TLTVEAT

-1632 VNDSGIPG
+1632 VNDSGIPD

-1702 ASDKAG
+1702 ATDKAG
-1708 NKTTQKLDFTIDTI
+1708 NKTTQKLDFIIDTL

-1861 QLSLDGGINWVNA
+1861 KLSLDGGINWVNA

-2015 TVTIDTQITIDH
+2015 TVTIDTQIAIDH

-2104 AGNKTTQQLDF
+2104 AGNKTTQKLDF
-2115 IIDTLLSEPTIVLDN
+2115 IIDTLLSEPTIVLDS
-2130 TDDSGTKGDHLT
+2130 TDDSGTKGDNLT

-2201 RVEDEAGNEKHSAS
+2201 RVEDDAGNVKYSAS

-2226 DVIELVNDNGIP
+2226 DVIELVNDSGTR
-2238 GDNMTNDA
+2238 GDNLTNDA
-2246 HPQFRVTV
+2246 NPHFRITV

-2271 VKATQSATPGVW
+2271 VKATQSVTPGVW

-2339 DNMTNH
+2339 DNMTNR

-2447 PHFQVTVPTDV
+2447 PHFQVKVPTDV
-2458 NVVRLSID
+2458 N
-2466 GGKTW
+2466 
-2471 FNATQSATPGV
+2471 
-2482 WDYIWPDDVAD
+2482 
-2493 GGYTLTVEATDE
+2493 E
-2505 AGNKATQTLDFTI
+2505 
-2518 DTTLS
+2518 
-2523 VPTLS
+2523 
-2528 LDSAD
+2528 
-2533 DSGIAGDNITNVKTP
+2533 
-2548 GFTLNNIDTDVSR
+2548 
-2561 VIVEVM
+2561 
-2567 HNGIKQEVP
+2567 
-2576 LVQTGGQ
+2576 
-2583 WRFAPTSDW
+2583 
-2592 ADGDYI
+2592 
-2598 LTVKVEDRAGN
+2598 
-2609 VKQSAPLTVTVD
+2609 
-2621 THIAIDR
+2621 
-2628 IELVNDSGIP
+2628 
-2638 GDNLTNEARP
+2638 
-2648 HFQVTVP
+2648 
-2655 ADVNGV
+2655 
-2661 RLSIDGGKTWFD
+2661 
-2673 ATQSATSG
+2673 
-2681 VWDYTWLTNVANGPH
+2681 
-2696 TLMVEASDKA
+2696 
-2706 GNKTTQKLDFTIDT
+2706 
-2720 ILSEPTITLDSAD
+2720 
-2733 DSAAGDNITNVKM
+2733 
-2746 PGFTLGNID
+2746 
-2755 ADVTKVVVTVAHD
+2755 
-2768 GKNQQIELIKNGGVW
+2768 
-2783 RFTPGAAW
+2783 
-2791 TDGDYTLTVKVEDKA
+2791 
-2806 GNTNYSAPLTVTID
+2806 
-2820 TQTSIDRIELL
+2820 
-2831 NDTGIVGDNLTNE
+2831 
-2844 ARPQFHITVPT
+2844 
-2855 DVNSVQL
+2855 
-2862 SLDGG
+2862 
-2867 INWVNATLTSD
+2867 
-2878 GVWEYIWPTD
+2878 
-2888 LVENTYTLTVKAT
+2888 
-2901 DVAGNTATETLNF
+2901 
-2914 IIDTTLSTPTITLD
+2914 
-2928 SADDSGTANDNKTN
+2928 
-2942 VKTPGFIIGGI
+2942 
-2953 DSDVTQVVV
+2953 
-2962 QVMRDG
+2962 
-2968 HSEEVELTQTNG
+2968 
-2980 QWRFVPGS
+2980 
-2988 AWTDGDYTLTV
+2988 
-2999 TVKDEA
+2999 
-3005 GNIRHS
+3005 
-3011 APLTVTID
+3011 
-3019 TQITIDHI
+3019 
-3027 ELVNDSGIPD
+3027 
-3037 DNLTNNVRP
+3037 
-3046 HFQVTVPTDVNV
+3046 

-3094 TLTVEATDKAGNK
+3094 TLTVEATDKAGNQ
-3107 TTQQLDFIID
+3107 TTQKLDFIID

-3123 TIVLDNTDDS
+3123 TIVLDSTDDS
-3133 GTKGDNLTNVNKPTF
+3133 GTKGDNLTNANKPTF
-3148 LLGNIDADAR
+3148 ILGNIDADAR

-3272 ATQGTAGIWD
+3272 ATQGTAGTWD

-3324 IAMDSRDDTGAIGDH
+3324 ITMDSRDDTGAIGDH

-3354 ADAHSVILRITQGG
+3354 SDAQSVILRITQGG

-3375 TQVGGQWRFTPDA
+3375 TQVGGQWRFTPDT

-3412 PLVVTV
+3412 PLIVTV

-3472 TQGIE
+3472 AQGIE

-3731 TGQNKNDNLTSVTQP
+3731 TGQIKNDNLTSVTQP
-3746 VFVLGSIDKDVRHV
+3746 LFVLGHIDKDVQHV
-3760 ELSIEHN
+3760 VLNIEHN

-3778 ADGWRYRPDSA
+3778 ADGWRYRPDAA
-3789 LADGSYTFTVTVTDV
+3789 LGDGSYKLTVTVTDV
-3804 AGNQQTSAPLK
+3804 AGNQQTSAPLT

-3825 VIELA
+3825 TIELA

-3839 DRLTNHDRPV
+3839 DGLTNHTRPV

-4363 WTPISKNAAGQ
+4363 WTPVSKNAAGQ
-4374 WEFTAGSALPD
+4374 WQFTAGSALSD

-4502 SFTIDTIVSDP
+4502 SFTIDTVVSDP
-4513 SIDLLDADDTGESA
+4513 RIDLLDADDTGESA

-4533 VTTPRFVIGNVPAD
+4533 VTKPRFVIGNVPAD

-4557 VSYSVTANGNNLWEF
+4557 VSYPVTANGNNLWEF

-4611 SVRMEPASDTGNSN
+4611 SVRMEPASDTGSSN

-4649 TIVDDKSGREVLKQ
+4649 TIVDDKSGREVLKH

-4720 PSIDDQHEA
+4720 PSIDDQYEA

-4735 FKGFAE
+4735 FKGLAE

-4834 LIGSTLPN
+4834 LVGNTLPN
-4842 TIVSIYVDGV
+4842 AIVSIYVDGV

-5205 SNNRALSVSGVGE
+5205 SNNQALSVSGVGE

-5249 QDDGTFNIHFSITD
+5249 QDDGKFNIHFSITD

-5301 ITNHNKPVL
+5301 ITSHNKPVL

-5377 TSTFIDNPAMVAGS
+5377 TSTFIDNPVMMAGS

-5402 SQTRPTFSIFGEMNQ
+5402 SQTRPAFSIFGEMNQ

-5532 GEVWVNEKGHWQMPV
+5532 GEVWVNDKGHWQMPV

-5582 IKVFTSELDDNKSS
+5582 IQVFTSELDDNKSS
-5596 SKTEWWSNSDL
+5596 SKTDWWSNSST
-5607 ITMRGTGEIGATVS
+5607 ITMRGMGEIGATVS

-5634 AATGRWELSTD
+5634 AANGQWELSTD
-5645 KLPEGTYDISLV
+5645 QLPEGKYDITLS
-5657 IEDSA
+5657 IEDNA
-5662 GNRWEDVREIF
+5662 GNRKEEVHEIF

-5693 IIMQGTAEAKS
+5693 IIMQGAAEAKS
-5704 QLIITDSEGNTYTL
+5704 QLIITDSNGNTYTL

-5906 GVTDIYQAT
+5906 GVTDTYQAT

-5921 TFTPPAA
+5921 TFTPPAS

-5988 VNAESATHLRTEPSA
+5988 VNAESDTHLRTVPSA
-6003 AEESVVKVT
+6003 AEESVVKET

-6037 EISVPENIVNVSIMF
+6037 EISVPENIVNVSVMF

-6087 KDNDFLI
+6087 KDDDFLI

-6105 ADIVNAMNVRGKTED
+6105 ADIVNAMNARGKTED

>member
-1 MGNKSI
+1 
-7 QKFFADQNSVIDLS
+7 FFADQNSVIDLS

-425 IITDTIAPEKP
+425 IITDTIPPEKP

-594 TSDSVEGINNL
+594 TSDSVEGVNNL

-618 FSFSYVIDTIA
+618 FSFSYVIDTVA

-638 DYVVLPNGIILSG
+638 DFVVLPNGIILSG

-1035 GISDDNLT
+1035 GVSDDNLT

-1061 VQVWDAMSDTQ
+1061 VQVWDAASDTQ

-1113 AIFDFTIDTTVST
+1113 AVFDFTIDTTVST

-1376 DATKGTGGWT
+1376 DATKGTGGWS
-1386 FTPPTSWADGD
+1386 FTPTGAWADGD

-1430 ELVNDSGIPDDNLTN
+1430 ELVNDSGIPNDNLTN

-1480 PGVWDYIWP
+1480 PGAWDYIWP

-1504 DEAGNKATQ
+1504 DKAGNKTTQ
-1513 TLDFTIDTTLSV
+1513 ELDFTIDTTLSV

-1702 ASDKAG
+1702 ATDKAG

-2015 TVTIDTQITIDH
+2015 TVTIDTQI
-2027 IELVNDSGIP
+2027 
-2037 DDNLTNNVRPH
+2037 
-2048 FQVTVPTDVNV
+2048 
-2059 VRLSIDGGK
+2059 
-2068 TWFNATQSAT
+2068 A
-2078 PGVWDYTWLAD
+2078 
-2089 VGEGKHTLTVEATDK
+2089 
-2104 AGNKTTQQLDF
+2104 
-2115 IIDTLLSEPTIVLDN
+2115 
-2130 TDDSGTKGDHLT
+2130 
-2142 NVNKPTFLLGNIDAD
+2142 
-2157 ARYVTVEVQHGG
+2157 
-2169 TKEVLTATKDATG
+2169 
-2182 NWSVT
+2182 
-2187 PTGTW
+2187 
-2192 ADGDYTLTV
+2192 
-2201 RVEDEAGNEKHSAS
+2201 
-2215 LTVTVDTQITI
+2215 
-2226 DVIELVNDNGIP
+2226 
-2238 GDNMTNDA
+2238 
-2246 HPQFRVTV
+2246 
-2254 PGDVNEVS
+2254 
-2262 LSIDGGVTW
+2262 
-2271 VKATQSATPGVW
+2271 
-2283 NYTWPGTV
+2283 
-2291 PDGDYTLNVKAT
+2291 
-2303 DNAGNTVTETLHF
+2303 
-2316 TIDTTLSTPVI
+2316 
-2327 VLDSA
+2327 
-2332 DDSGVHG
+2332 
-2339 DNMTNH
+2339 
-2345 TQPTFA
+2345 
-2351 LQHIDDDAVR
+2351 
-2361 VTVSVEHG
+2361 
-2369 GVTTTFDATKDAGG
+2369 
-2383 WTFTPTGAWADGDYT
+2383 
-2398 LSVSVEDKAGN
+2398 
-2409 TSHSASL
+2409 
-2416 TVTVDTQI
+2416 
-2424 AINNIELVNDSG
+2424 
-2436 IPDDNLTNNVR
+2436 
-2447 PHFQVTVPTDV
+2447 
-2458 NVVRLSID
+2458 
-2466 GGKTW
+2466 
-2471 FNATQSATPGV
+2471 
-2482 WDYIWPDDVAD
+2482 
-2493 GGYTLTVEATDE
+2493 
-2505 AGNKATQTLDFTI
+2505 
-2518 DTTLS
+2518 
-2523 VPTLS
+2523 
-2528 LDSAD
+2528 
-2533 DSGIAGDNITNVKTP
+2533 
-2548 GFTLNNIDTDVSR
+2548 
-2561 VIVEVM
+2561 
-2567 HNGIKQEVP
+2567 
-2576 LVQTGGQ
+2576 
-2583 WRFAPTSDW
+2583 
-2592 ADGDYI
+2592 
-2598 LTVKVEDRAGN
+2598 
-2609 VKQSAPLTVTVD
+2609 
-2621 THIAIDR
+2621 
-2628 IELVNDSGIP
+2628 
-2638 GDNLTNEARP
+2638 
-2648 HFQVTVP
+2648 
-2655 ADVNGV
+2655 
-2661 RLSIDGGKTWFD
+2661 
-2673 ATQSATSG
+2673 
-2681 VWDYTWLTNVANGPH
+2681 
-2696 TLMVEASDKA
+2696 
-2706 GNKTTQKLDFTIDT
+2706 
-2720 ILSEPTITLDSAD
+2720 
-2733 DSAAGDNITNVKM
+2733 
-2746 PGFTLGNID
+2746 
-2755 ADVTKVVVTVAHD
+2755 
-2768 GKNQQIELIKNGGVW
+2768 
-2783 RFTPGAAW
+2783 
-2791 TDGDYTLTVKVEDKA
+2791 
-2806 GNTNYSAPLTVTID
+2806 
-2820 TQTSIDRIELL
+2820 
-2831 NDTGIVGDNLTNE
+2831 
-2844 ARPQFHITVPT
+2844 
-2855 DVNSVQL
+2855 
-2862 SLDGG
+2862 
-2867 INWVNATLTSD
+2867 
-2878 GVWEYIWPTD
+2878 
-2888 LVENTYTLTVKAT
+2888 
-2901 DVAGNTATETLNF
+2901 
-2914 IIDTTLSTPTITLD
+2914 
-2928 SADDSGTANDNKTN
+2928 
-2942 VKTPGFIIGGI
+2942 
-2953 DSDVTQVVV
+2953 
-2962 QVMRDG
+2962 
-2968 HSEEVELTQTNG
+2968 
-2980 QWRFVPGS
+2980 
-2988 AWTDGDYTLTV
+2988 
-2999 TVKDEA
+2999 
-3005 GNIRHS
+3005 
-3011 APLTVTID
+3011 
-3019 TQITIDHI
+3019 IDHI

-3172 LTATKGAT
+3172 LTATKDATGNWSVTPTGTWADGDYTLTVRVEDEAGNEKHSASLTVTVDTQITIDAIELVNDNGIPGDNMTNDAHPQFRVTVPGDVNEVSLSIDGGVTWVKATQSATPGVWNYTWPGTVPDGDYTLNVKATDNAGNTVTETLHFTIDTTLSVPVIVLNSADDTGVQGDNMTNRTQPTFALQHIDDDAVRVTVSVEHGGVTTTFDATKGTGGWSFTPTGAWADGDYTLSVSVEDKAGNTSHSASLTVTVDTQIAINNIELVNDSGIPDDNLTNNVRPHFQVTVPTDVNVVRLSIDGGKTWFNATQSATPGVWDYTWLADVGEGKHTLTVEATDKAGNQTTQKLDFIIDTMLSEPTIVLDSTDDSGTKGDNLTNANKPTFILGNIDADARYVTVEVQYGGTKEVLTATKGAT

-3190 WADGDYTLT
+3190 WADGDYMLT

-3324 IAMDSRDDTGAIGDH
+3324 ITMDSRDDTGAIGDH

-3354 ADAHSVILRITQGG
+3354 SDAQSVILRITQGG

-3412 PLVVTV
+3412 PLIVTV

-3472 TQGIE
+3472 AQGIE

-3624 RIELVNDS
+3624 HIELVNDS

-3717 TLLTPTIELAPDQD
+3717 TLMTPTIELAPDQD

-3849 FDIHQVDSDVT
+3849 FDIRQVDSDVT

-4305 SAELRIEIDTQ
+4305 SAELKIEIDTQ

-4533 VTTPRFVIGNVPAD
+4533 VTKPRFVIGNVPAD

-4557 VSYSVTANGNNLWEF
+4557 VSYPVTANGNNLWEF

-4611 SVRMEPASDTGNSN
+4611 SVRMEPASDTGSSN

-4720 PSIDDQHEA
+4720 PSIDDQYEA

-4735 FKGFAE
+4735 FKGLAE

-4834 LIGSTLPN
+4834 LIGNTLPN
-4842 TIVSIYVDGV
+4842 AIVSIYVDGV

-5037 IRNPQGV
+5037 IRNPQGG

-5249 QDDGTFNIHFSITD
+5249 QDDGKFNIHFSITD

-5301 ITNHNKPVL
+5301 ITSHNKPVL

-5377 TSTFIDNPAMVAGS
+5377 TSTFIDNPVMIAGS

-5402 SQTRPTFSIFGEMNQ
+5402 SQTRPAFSIFGEMNQ

-5474 DTFNTTPVAIDSI
+5474 DTLNTTPVAIDSI

-5532 GEVWVNEKGHWQMPV
+5532 GEVWVNDKGHWQMPV

-5582 IKVFTSELDDNKSS
+5582 IQVFTSELDDNKSS
-5596 SKTEWWSNSDL
+5596 SKTDWWSNSST
-5607 ITMRGTGEIGATVS
+5607 ITMRGMGEIGATVS

-5634 AATGRWELSTD
+5634 AANGQWELSTD
-5645 KLPEGTYDISLV
+5645 QLPEGKYDITLS
-5657 IEDSA
+5657 IEDNA
-5662 GNRWEDVREIF
+5662 GNRKEEVHEIF

-5704 QLIITDSEGNTYTL
+5704 QLIITDSNGNTYTL

-5757 MKEVPVISLSPD
+5757 MKETPVISLSPD
-5769 SDSGTVGDNIT
+5769 SDSGTAGDNIT
-5780 RDKQPTFIIG
+5780 RDNQPTFIIG

-5876 DNVTNHTQPKFTLQH
+5876 DNVTNHNHTQPKFTLQH

-5906 GVTDIYQAT
+5906 GVTDTYQAT

-5962 VTADSQHDDASDDA
+5962 VTADSQHNDASDDA
-5976 TATAVTPPESET
+5976 TAIAVTPPESET
-5988 VNAESATHLRTEPSA
+5988 VNAESATHLRTVPSV
-6003 AEESVVKVT
+6003 AEESVVKET

-6037 EISVPENIVNVSIMF
+6037 EISVPENIVNVSVMF

-6057 TLPIT
+6057 TLPII

-6075 DGEYTMDVKFID
+6075 DGEYTMDVKYLD
-6087 KDNDFLI
+6087 KDDDFLI

-6105 ADIVNAMNVRGKTED
+6105 ADIVNAMNARGKTED

>member
-618 FSFSYVIDTIA
+618 FSFSYVIDTVA

-638 DYVVLPNGIILSG
+638 DFVVLPNGIILSG

-1035 GISDDNLT
+1035 GVSDDNLT

-1061 VQVWDAMSDTQ
+1061 VQVWDAASDTQ

-1113 AIFDFTIDTTVST
+1113 AVFDFTIDTTVST

-1376 DATKGTGGWT
+1376 DATKGTGGWS
-1386 FTPPTSWADGD
+1386 FTPTGAWADGD

-1430 ELVNDSGIPDDNLTN
+1430 ELVNDSGIPNDNLTN

-1480 PGVWDYIWP
+1480 PGAWDYIWP

-1504 DEAGNKATQ
+1504 DKAGNKTTQ
-1513 TLDFTIDTTLSV
+1513 ELDFTIDTTLSV

-1632 VNDSGIPG
+1632 VNDSGIPD

-1646 ARPHFQVTVPADVN
+1646 SRPHFQVTVPADVN

-1888 DLVENTYT
+1888 DLIENTYT

-2015 TVTIDTQITIDH
+2015 TVTIDTQIAIDH

-2104 AGNKTTQQLDF
+2104 AGNQTTQKLDF
-2115 IIDTLLSEPTIVLDN
+2115 IIDTMLSEPTIVLDS
-2130 TDDSGTKGDHLT
+2130 TDDSGTKGDNLT
-2142 NVNKPTFLLGNIDAD
+2142 NANKPTFILGNIDAD
-2157 ARYVTVEVQHGG
+2157 ARYVTVEVQ
-2169 TKEVLTATKDATG
+2169 
-2182 NWSVT
+2182 
-2187 PTGTW
+2187 
-2192 ADGDYTLTV
+2192 Y
-2201 RVEDEAGNEKHSAS
+2201 
-2215 LTVTVDTQITI
+2215 
-2226 DVIELVNDNGIP
+2226 
-2238 GDNMTNDA
+2238 
-2246 HPQFRVTV
+2246 
-2254 PGDVNEVS
+2254 
-2262 LSIDGGVTW
+2262 
-2271 VKATQSATPGVW
+2271 
-2283 NYTWPGTV
+2283 
-2291 PDGDYTLNVKAT
+2291 
-2303 DNAGNTVTETLHF
+2303 
-2316 TIDTTLSTPVI
+2316 
-2327 VLDSA
+2327 
-2332 DDSGVHG
+2332 
-2339 DNMTNH
+2339 
-2345 TQPTFA
+2345 
-2351 LQHIDDDAVR
+2351 
-2361 VTVSVEHG
+2361 
-2369 GVTTTFDATKDAGG
+2369 
-2383 WTFTPTGAWADGDYT
+2383 
-2398 LSVSVEDKAGN
+2398 
-2409 TSHSASL
+2409 
-2416 TVTVDTQI
+2416 
-2424 AINNIELVNDSG
+2424 
-2436 IPDDNLTNNVR
+2436 
-2447 PHFQVTVPTDV
+2447 
-2458 NVVRLSID
+2458 
-2466 GGKTW
+2466 
-2471 FNATQSATPGV
+2471 
-2482 WDYIWPDDVAD
+2482 
-2493 GGYTLTVEATDE
+2493 
-2505 AGNKATQTLDFTI
+2505 
-2518 DTTLS
+2518 
-2523 VPTLS
+2523 
-2528 LDSAD
+2528 
-2533 DSGIAGDNITNVKTP
+2533 
-2548 GFTLNNIDTDVSR
+2548 
-2561 VIVEVM
+2561 
-2567 HNGIKQEVP
+2567 
-2576 LVQTGGQ
+2576 
-2583 WRFAPTSDW
+2583 
-2592 ADGDYI
+2592 
-2598 LTVKVEDRAGN
+2598 
-2609 VKQSAPLTVTVD
+2609 
-2621 THIAIDR
+2621 
-2628 IELVNDSGIP
+2628 
-2638 GDNLTNEARP
+2638 
-2648 HFQVTVP
+2648 
-2655 ADVNGV
+2655 
-2661 RLSIDGGKTWFD
+2661 
-2673 ATQSATSG
+2673 
-2681 VWDYTWLTNVANGPH
+2681 
-2696 TLMVEASDKA
+2696 
-2706 GNKTTQKLDFTIDT
+2706 
-2720 ILSEPTITLDSAD
+2720 
-2733 DSAAGDNITNVKM
+2733 
-2746 PGFTLGNID
+2746 
-2755 ADVTKVVVTVAHD
+2755 
-2768 GKNQQIELIKNGGVW
+2768 
-2783 RFTPGAAW
+2783 
-2791 TDGDYTLTVKVEDKA
+2791 
-2806 GNTNYSAPLTVTID
+2806 
-2820 TQTSIDRIELL
+2820 
-2831 NDTGIVGDNLTNE
+2831 
-2844 ARPQFHITVPT
+2844 
-2855 DVNSVQL
+2855 
-2862 SLDGG
+2862 
-2867 INWVNATLTSD
+2867 
-2878 GVWEYIWPTD
+2878 
-2888 LVENTYTLTVKAT
+2888 
-2901 DVAGNTATETLNF
+2901 
-2914 IIDTTLSTPTITLD
+2914 
-2928 SADDSGTANDNKTN
+2928 
-2942 VKTPGFIIGGI
+2942 
-2953 DSDVTQVVV
+2953 
-2962 QVMRDG
+2962 
-2968 HSEEVELTQTNG
+2968 
-2980 QWRFVPGS
+2980 
-2988 AWTDGDYTLTV
+2988 
-2999 TVKDEA
+2999 
-3005 GNIRHS
+3005 
-3011 APLTVTID
+3011 
-3019 TQITIDHI
+3019 
-3027 ELVNDSGIPD
+3027 
-3037 DNLTNNVRP
+3037 
-3046 HFQVTVPTDVNV
+3046 
-3058 VRLSIDGGKTWFNA
+3058 
-3072 TQSATPG
+3072 
-3079 VWDYTWLADVGEGKH
+3079 
-3094 TLTVEATDKAGNK
+3094 
-3107 TTQQLDFIID
+3107 
-3117 TLLSEP
+3117 
-3123 TIVLDNTDDS
+3123 
-3133 GTKGDNLTNVNKPTF
+3133 
-3148 LLGNIDADAR
+3148 
-3158 YVTVEVQHGGTKEV
+3158 GGTKEV

-3324 IAMDSRDDTGAIGDH
+3324 ITMDSRDDTGAIGDH

-3354 ADAHSVILRITQGG
+3354 SDAQSVILRITQGG

-3412 PLVVTV
+3412 PLIVTV

-3472 TQGIE
+3472 AQGIE

-3624 RIELVNDS
+3624 HIELVNDS

-3717 TLLTPTIELAPDQD
+3717 TLMTPTIELAPDQD

-3849 FDIHQVDSDVT
+3849 FDIRQVDSDVT

-4305 SAELRIEIDTQ
+4305 SAELKIEIDTQ

-4460 STLTQGAGNKWLFT
+4460 STLTQEAGNKWLFT

-4533 VTTPRFVIGNVPAD
+4533 VTKPRFVIGNVPAD

-4557 VSYSVTANGNNLWEF
+4557 VSYPVTANGNNLWEF

-4834 LIGSTLPN
+4834 LVGNTLPN
-4842 TIVSIYVDGV
+4842 AIVSIYVDGV

-4971 ELTFKVEDVAG
+4971 VLTFKVEDVAG

-5037 IRNPQGV
+5037 IRSPQGV

-5075 DKAGNSQQKEIL
+5075 DKAGNSQQKDIL

-5402 SQTRPTFSIFGEMNQ
+5402 SQTRPTFSISGEMNQ

-5474 DTFNTTPVAIDSI
+5474 DTLNTTPVAIDSI

-5582 IKVFTSELDDNKSS
+5582 IQVFTSELDDNKSS
-5596 SKTEWWSNSDL
+5596 SKTDWWSNSST
-5607 ITMRGTGEIGATVS
+5607 ITMRGMGEIGATVS

-5634 AATGRWELSTD
+5634 AANGQWELSTD
-5645 KLPEGTYDISLV
+5645 QLPEGKYDITLS
-5657 IEDSA
+5657 IEDNA
-5662 GNRWEDVREIF
+5662 GNRKEEVHEIF

-5704 QLIITDSEGNTYTL
+5704 QLIITDSNGNIYTL

-5749 SDDVPLDI
+5749 SDDVSLDI

-5865 AAGEDNGASDS
+5865 AAGEDNGVSDS

-5906 GVTDIYQAT
+5906 GVTDTYQAT

-5928 WNDGNYTLSVTV
+5928 WNDGTYTLSVTV

-5976 TATAVTPPESET
+5976 TPTAVTPLESET
-5988 VNAESATHLRTEPSA
+5988 VNAESDTHLRTVPSA
-6003 AEESVVKVT
+6003 AEESVVKET

-6037 EISVPENIVNVSIMF
+6037 EISVPENIVNVSVMF

-6105 ADIVNAMNVRGKTED
+6105 ADIVNAMNARGKAED

>member
-425 IITDTIAPEKP
+425 IITDTIPPEKP

-638 DYVVLPNGIILSG
+638 DFVVLPNGIILSG

-1035 GISDDNLT
+1035 GIADDNLT

-1113 AIFDFTIDTTVST
+1113 AVFDFTIDTTVST

-1188 IPGNTWADGS
+1188 TPGNTWADGS

-1212 NYSAPLTV
+1212 SYSAPLTV

-1324 VPVIVLD
+1324 VPVIVLN
-1331 SADDTGIQGDNM
+1331 SADDTGVQGDNM
-1343 TNSTQPT
+1343 TNRTQPT

-1480 PGVWDYIWP
+1480 PGAWDYIWP

-1504 DEAGNKATQ
+1504 DKAGNKTTQ
-1513 TLDFTIDTTLSV
+1513 ELDFTIDTTLSV

-1708 NKTTQKLDFTIDTI
+1708 NKTTQKLDFIIDTL

-2115 IIDTLLSEPTIVLDN
+2115 IIDTLLSEPTIVLDS
-2130 TDDSGTKGDHLT
+2130 TDDSGTKGDNLT

-2316 TIDTTLSTPVI
+2316 TIDTTLSVPVI
-2327 VLDSA
+2327 VLNSA
-2332 DDSGVHG
+2332 DDTGVQG
-2339 DNMTNH
+2339 DNMTNS

-2369 GVTTTFDATKDAGG
+2369 GVTTTFDATKGVGG
-2383 WTFTPTGAWADGDYT
+2383 WSFTPTGAWADGDYT

-2482 WDYIWPDDVAD
+2482 WDY
-2493 GGYTLTVEATDE
+2493 
-2505 AGNKATQTLDFTI
+2505 
-2518 DTTLS
+2518 
-2523 VPTLS
+2523 
-2528 LDSAD
+2528 
-2533 DSGIAGDNITNVKTP
+2533 
-2548 GFTLNNIDTDVSR
+2548 
-2561 VIVEVM
+2561 
-2567 HNGIKQEVP
+2567 
-2576 LVQTGGQ
+2576 
-2583 WRFAPTSDW
+2583 
-2592 ADGDYI
+2592 
-2598 LTVKVEDRAGN
+2598 
-2609 VKQSAPLTVTVD
+2609 
-2621 THIAIDR
+2621 
-2628 IELVNDSGIP
+2628 
-2638 GDNLTNEARP
+2638 
-2648 HFQVTVP
+2648 
-2655 ADVNGV
+2655 
-2661 RLSIDGGKTWFD
+2661 
-2673 ATQSATSG
+2673 
-2681 VWDYTWLTNVANGPH
+2681 
-2696 TLMVEASDKA
+2696 
-2706 GNKTTQKLDFTIDT
+2706 
-2720 ILSEPTITLDSAD
+2720 
-2733 DSAAGDNITNVKM
+2733 
-2746 PGFTLGNID
+2746 
-2755 ADVTKVVVTVAHD
+2755 
-2768 GKNQQIELIKNGGVW
+2768 
-2783 RFTPGAAW
+2783 
-2791 TDGDYTLTVKVEDKA
+2791 
-2806 GNTNYSAPLTVTID
+2806 
-2820 TQTSIDRIELL
+2820 
-2831 NDTGIVGDNLTNE
+2831 
-2844 ARPQFHITVPT
+2844 
-2855 DVNSVQL
+2855 
-2862 SLDGG
+2862 
-2867 INWVNATLTSD
+2867 
-2878 GVWEYIWPTD
+2878 
-2888 LVENTYTLTVKAT
+2888 
-2901 DVAGNTATETLNF
+2901 
-2914 IIDTTLSTPTITLD
+2914 
-2928 SADDSGTANDNKTN
+2928 
-2942 VKTPGFIIGGI
+2942 
-2953 DSDVTQVVV
+2953 
-2962 QVMRDG
+2962 
-2968 HSEEVELTQTNG
+2968 
-2980 QWRFVPGS
+2980 
-2988 AWTDGDYTLTV
+2988 
-2999 TVKDEA
+2999 
-3005 GNIRHS
+3005 
-3011 APLTVTID
+3011 
-3019 TQITIDHI
+3019 
-3027 ELVNDSGIPD
+3027 
-3037 DNLTNNVRP
+3037 
-3046 HFQVTVPTDVNV
+3046 
-3058 VRLSIDGGKTWFNA
+3058 
-3072 TQSATPG
+3072 
-3079 VWDYTWLADVGEGKH
+3079 TWLADVGEGKH
-3094 TLTVEATDKAGNK
+3094 TLTVEATDKAGNQ
-3107 TTQQLDFIID
+3107 TTQKLDFIID
-3117 TLLSEP
+3117 TMLSEP
-3123 TIVLDNTDDS
+3123 TIVLDSTDDS
-3133 GTKGDNLTNVNKPTF
+3133 GTKGDNLTNANKPTF
-3148 LLGNIDADAR
+3148 ILGNIDADAR
-3158 YVTVEVQHGGTKEV
+3158 YVTVEVQYGGTKEV

-3324 IAMDSRDDTGAIGDH
+3324 ITMDSRDDTGAIGDH

-3354 ADAHSVILRITQGG
+3354 SDAQSVILRITQGG

-3412 PLVVTV
+3412 PLIVTV

-3472 TQGIE
+3472 AQGIE

-3624 RIELVNDS
+3624 HIELVNDS

-3717 TLLTPTIELAPDQD
+3717 TLMTPTIELAPDQD

-3849 FDIHQVDSDVT
+3849 FDIRQVDSDVT

-4305 SAELRIEIDTQ
+4305 SAELKIEIDTQ

-4533 VTTPRFVIGNVPAD
+4533 VTKPRFVIGNVPAD

-4557 VSYSVTANGNNLWEF
+4557 VSYPVTANGNNLWEF

-4834 LIGSTLPN
+4834 LVGNTLPN
-4842 TIVSIYVDGV
+4842 AIVSIYVDGV

-4971 ELTFKVEDVAG
+4971 VLTFKVEDVAG

-5037 IRNPQGV
+5037 IRSPQGV

-5075 DKAGNSQQKEIL
+5075 DKAGNSQQKDIL

-5341 YQFDNALKDGEYSI
+5341 YQFDNVLKDGEYSI

-5402 SQTRPTFSIFGEMNQ
+5402 SQTRPTFSISGEMNQ

-5582 IKVFTSELDDNKSS
+5582 IQVFTSELDDNKSS
-5596 SKTEWWSNSDL
+5596 SKTDWWSNSST
-5607 ITMRGTGEIGATVS
+5607 ITMRGMGEIGATVS

-5634 AATGRWELSTD
+5634 AANGQWELSTD
-5645 KLPEGTYDISLV
+5645 QLPEGKYDITLS
-5657 IEDSA
+5657 IEDNA
-5662 GNRWEDVREIF
+5662 GNRKEEVHEIF

-5704 QLIITDSEGNTYTL
+5704 QLIITDSNGNTYTL

-5749 SDDVPLDI
+5749 SDDVSLDI

-5865 AAGEDNGASDS
+5865 AAGEDNGVSDS

-5906 GVTDIYQAT
+5906 GVTDTYQAT

-5928 WNDGNYTLSVTV
+5928 WNDGTYTLSVTV

-5988 VNAESATHLRTEPSA
+5988 VNAESATHLRTVPSA
-6003 AEESVVKVT
+6003 AEESVVKET

-6105 ADIVNAMNVRGKTED
+6105 ADIVNAMNARGKTED

>member
-425 IITDTIAPEKP
+425 IITDTIPPEKP

-1035 GISDDNLT
+1035 GIADDNLT

-1113 AIFDFTIDTTVST
+1113 AVFDFTIDTTVST

-1538 AGDNITN
+1538 AGDNITS

-1632 VNDSGIPG
+1632 VNDSGIPD

-1702 ASDKAG
+1702 A
-1708 NKTTQKLDFTIDTI
+1708 T
-1722 LSEPTITLDSADD
+1722 
-1735 SAAGDNITNVKMP
+1735 
-1748 GFTLGNIDA
+1748 
-1757 DVTKVVVT
+1757 
-1765 VAHDGKNQQIELIK
+1765 
-1779 NGGVWRFT
+1779 
-1787 PGAAWTDGDYTL
+1787 
-1799 TVKVEDKAG
+1799 
-1808 NTNYSAPLTVTID
+1808 
-1821 TQTSID
+1821 
-1827 RIELLNDTGIVGD
+1827 
-1840 NLTNEARPQFHI
+1840 
-1852 TVPTDVNSV
+1852 
-1861 QLSLDGGINWVNA
+1861 
-1874 TLTSDGVWEYIWPT
+1874 
-1888 DLVENTYT
+1888 
-1896 LTVKA
+1896 
-1901 TDVAGNT
+1901 
-1908 ATETLNFI
+1908 
-1916 IDTTLSTPTITLDSA
+1916 
-1931 DDSGTANDNKT
+1931 
-1942 NVKTPGFIIGGIDS
+1942 
-1956 DVTQVVVQVMR
+1956 
-1967 DGHSEE
+1967 
-1973 VELTQTNGQWRFVP
+1973 
-1987 GSAWTDGDYT
+1987 
-1997 LTVTVKDEAGN
+1997 
-2008 IRHSAPL
+2008 
-2015 TVTIDTQITIDH
+2015 
-2027 IELVNDSGIP
+2027 
-2037 DDNLTNNVRPH
+2037 
-2048 FQVTVPTDVNV
+2048 
-2059 VRLSIDGGK
+2059 
-2068 TWFNATQSAT
+2068 
-2078 PGVWDYTWLAD
+2078 
-2089 VGEGKHTLTVEATDK
+2089 
-2104 AGNKTTQQLDF
+2104 
-2115 IIDTLLSEPTIVLDN
+2115 
-2130 TDDSGTKGDHLT
+2130 
-2142 NVNKPTFLLGNIDAD
+2142 
-2157 ARYVTVEVQHGG
+2157 
-2169 TKEVLTATKDATG
+2169 
-2182 NWSVT
+2182 
-2187 PTGTW
+2187 
-2192 ADGDYTLTV
+2192 
-2201 RVEDEAGNEKHSAS
+2201 
-2215 LTVTVDTQITI
+2215 
-2226 DVIELVNDNGIP
+2226 
-2238 GDNMTNDA
+2238 
-2246 HPQFRVTV
+2246 
-2254 PGDVNEVS
+2254 
-2262 LSIDGGVTW
+2262 
-2271 VKATQSATPGVW
+2271 
-2283 NYTWPGTV
+2283 
-2291 PDGDYTLNVKAT
+2291 
-2303 DNAGNTVTETLHF
+2303 
-2316 TIDTTLSTPVI
+2316 
-2327 VLDSA
+2327 
-2332 DDSGVHG
+2332 
-2339 DNMTNH
+2339 
-2345 TQPTFA
+2345 
-2351 LQHIDDDAVR
+2351 
-2361 VTVSVEHG
+2361 
-2369 GVTTTFDATKDAGG
+2369 
-2383 WTFTPTGAWADGDYT
+2383 
-2398 LSVSVEDKAGN
+2398 
-2409 TSHSASL
+2409 
-2416 TVTVDTQI
+2416 
-2424 AINNIELVNDSG
+2424 
-2436 IPDDNLTNNVR
+2436 
-2447 PHFQVTVPTDV
+2447 
-2458 NVVRLSID
+2458 
-2466 GGKTW
+2466 
-2471 FNATQSATPGV
+2471 
-2482 WDYIWPDDVAD
+2482 
-2493 GGYTLTVEATDE
+2493 
-2505 AGNKATQTLDFTI
+2505 
-2518 DTTLS
+2518 
-2523 VPTLS
+2523 
-2528 LDSAD
+2528 
-2533 DSGIAGDNITNVKTP
+2533 
-2548 GFTLNNIDTDVSR
+2548 
-2561 VIVEVM
+2561 
-2567 HNGIKQEVP
+2567 
-2576 LVQTGGQ
+2576 
-2583 WRFAPTSDW
+2583 
-2592 ADGDYI
+2592 
-2598 LTVKVEDRAGN
+2598 
-2609 VKQSAPLTVTVD
+2609 
-2621 THIAIDR
+2621 
-2628 IELVNDSGIP
+2628 
-2638 GDNLTNEARP
+2638 
-2648 HFQVTVP
+2648 
-2655 ADVNGV
+2655 
-2661 RLSIDGGKTWFD
+2661 
-2673 ATQSATSG
+2673 
-2681 VWDYTWLTNVANGPH
+2681 
-2696 TLMVEASDKA
+2696 DKA

-3172 LTATKGAT
+3172 LTATKDATGNWSVTPTGTWADGDYTLTVRVEDDAGNVKYSASLTVTVDTQITIDVIELVNDSGTKGDNLTNDANPHFRITVPRDVNEVSLSIDGGVTWVKAMQSATPGVWNYTWPKTVADGDYTLTVKATDNAGNTVTRTLDFTIDTTLSTPVIVLDSADDSGVHGDNMTNHTQPTFALQHIDDDAVRVTVSVEHGGVTTTFDATKDAGGWTFTPTGAWADGDYTLSVSVEDKAGNTSHSASLTVTVDTQIAINNIELVNDSGIPNDNLTNNVRPHFQVTVPTDVNVVRLSIDGGKTWFNATQSATPGVWDYTWLADVGEGKHTLTVEATDKAGNQTTQKLDFIIDTLLSEPTIVLDSTDDSGTKGDNLTNANKPTFILGNIDADARYVTVEVQYGGTKEVLTATKGAT

-3324 IAMDSRDDTGAIGDH
+3324 ITMDSRDDTGAIGDH

-3354 ADAHSVILRITQGG
+3354 SDAQSVILRITQGG

-3412 PLVVTV
+3412 PLIVTV

-3472 TQGIE
+3472 AQGIE

-3624 RIELVNDS
+3624 HIELVNDS

-3717 TLLTPTIELAPDQD
+3717 TLMTPTIELAPDQD

-3849 FDIHQVDSDVT
+3849 FDIRQVDSDVT

-3881 GQWRFTPSASWA
+3881 GQWRFAPSASWA

-4557 VSYSVTANGNNLWEF
+4557 VSYPVTANGNNLWEF

-5272 DYSVDVDSSTDFPTL
+5272 NYSVDVDSSTDFPTL

-5559 TVKSTDRAG
+5559 TVKSTDRGG

-5988 VNAESATHLRTEPSA
+5988 VNAESATHLRTVPSA
-6003 AEESVVKVT
+6003 AEESVVKET

-6037 EISVPENIVNVSIMF
+6037 EISVPENIVNVSVMF

-6087 KDNDFLI
+6087 KDDDFLI

-6105 ADIVNAMNVRGKTED
+6105 ADIVNAMNARGKTED

>member
-425 IITDTIAPEKP
+425 IITDTIPPEKP

-1061 VQVWDAMSDTQ
+1061 VQVWDAASDTQ

-1113 AIFDFTIDTTVST
+1113 AVFDFTIDTTVST

-1376 DATKGTGGWT
+1376 DATKGTGGWS
-1386 FTPPTSWADGD
+1386 FTPTGAWADGD

-1480 PGVWDYIWP
+1480 PGAWDYIWP

-1504 DEAGNKATQ
+1504 DKAGNKTTQ
-1513 TLDFTIDTTLSV
+1513 ELDFTIDTTLSV

-2015 TVTIDTQITIDH
+2015 TVTIDTQIAIDH

-2037 DDNLTNNVRPH
+2037 DDNLTNEARPH

-2115 IIDTLLSEPTIVLDN
+2115 IIDTMLSEPTIVLDN
-2130 TDDSGTKGDHLT
+2130 TDDSGTKGDNLT

-2226 DVIELVNDNGIP
+2226 DAIELVNDNGIP

-2316 TIDTTLSTPVI
+2316 TIDTTLSVPVI
-2327 VLDSA
+2327 VLNSA
-2332 DDSGVHG
+2332 DDTGVQG
-2339 DNMTNH
+2339 DNMTNSS
-2345 TQPTFA
+2345 QPTFA

-2369 GVTTTFDATKDAGG
+2369 GVTTTFDATKGVGG
-2383 WTFTPTGAWADGDYT
+2383 WSFTPTGAWADGDYT

-2482 WDYIWPDDVAD
+2482 WDY
-2493 GGYTLTVEATDE
+2493 
-2505 AGNKATQTLDFTI
+2505 
-2518 DTTLS
+2518 
-2523 VPTLS
+2523 
-2528 LDSAD
+2528 
-2533 DSGIAGDNITNVKTP
+2533 
-2548 GFTLNNIDTDVSR
+2548 
-2561 VIVEVM
+2561 
-2567 HNGIKQEVP
+2567 
-2576 LVQTGGQ
+2576 
-2583 WRFAPTSDW
+2583 
-2592 ADGDYI
+2592 
-2598 LTVKVEDRAGN
+2598 
-2609 VKQSAPLTVTVD
+2609 
-2621 THIAIDR
+2621 
-2628 IELVNDSGIP
+2628 
-2638 GDNLTNEARP
+2638 
-2648 HFQVTVP
+2648 
-2655 ADVNGV
+2655 
-2661 RLSIDGGKTWFD
+2661 
-2673 ATQSATSG
+2673 
-2681 VWDYTWLTNVANGPH
+2681 
-2696 TLMVEASDKA
+2696 
-2706 GNKTTQKLDFTIDT
+2706 
-2720 ILSEPTITLDSAD
+2720 
-2733 DSAAGDNITNVKM
+2733 
-2746 PGFTLGNID
+2746 
-2755 ADVTKVVVTVAHD
+2755 
-2768 GKNQQIELIKNGGVW
+2768 
-2783 RFTPGAAW
+2783 
-2791 TDGDYTLTVKVEDKA
+2791 
-2806 GNTNYSAPLTVTID
+2806 
-2820 TQTSIDRIELL
+2820 
-2831 NDTGIVGDNLTNE
+2831 
-2844 ARPQFHITVPT
+2844 
-2855 DVNSVQL
+2855 
-2862 SLDGG
+2862 
-2867 INWVNATLTSD
+2867 
-2878 GVWEYIWPTD
+2878 
-2888 LVENTYTLTVKAT
+2888 
-2901 DVAGNTATETLNF
+2901 
-2914 IIDTTLSTPTITLD
+2914 
-2928 SADDSGTANDNKTN
+2928 
-2942 VKTPGFIIGGI
+2942 
-2953 DSDVTQVVV
+2953 
-2962 QVMRDG
+2962 
-2968 HSEEVELTQTNG
+2968 
-2980 QWRFVPGS
+2980 
-2988 AWTDGDYTLTV
+2988 
-2999 TVKDEA
+2999 
-3005 GNIRHS
+3005 
-3011 APLTVTID
+3011 
-3019 TQITIDHI
+3019 
-3027 ELVNDSGIPD
+3027 
-3037 DNLTNNVRP
+3037 
-3046 HFQVTVPTDVNV
+3046 
-3058 VRLSIDGGKTWFNA
+3058 
-3072 TQSATPG
+3072 
-3079 VWDYTWLADVGEGKH
+3079 TWLADVGEGKH
-3094 TLTVEATDKAGNK
+3094 TLTVEATDKAGNQ
-3107 TTQQLDFIID
+3107 TTQKLDFIID
-3117 TLLSEP
+3117 TMLSEP
-3123 TIVLDNTDDS
+3123 TIVLDSTDDS
-3133 GTKGDNLTNVNKPTF
+3133 GTKGDNLTNANKPTF
-3148 LLGNIDADAR
+3148 ILGNIDADAR
-3158 YVTVEVQHGGTKEV
+3158 YVTVEVQYGGTKEV

-3190 WADGDYTLT
+3190 WADGDYMLT

-3324 IAMDSRDDTGAIGDH
+3324 ITMDSRDDTGAIGDH

-3354 ADAHSVILRITQGG
+3354 SDAQSVILRITQGG

-3412 PLVVTV
+3412 PLIVTV

-3472 TQGIE
+3472 AQGIE

-3624 RIELVNDS
+3624 HIELVNDS

-3717 TLLTPTIELAPDQD
+3717 TLMTPTIELAPDQD

-4305 SAELRIEIDTQ
+4305 SAELKIEIDTQ

-4533 VTTPRFVIGNVPAD
+4533 VTKPRFVIGNVPAD

-4557 VSYSVTANGNNLWEF
+4557 VSYPVTANGNNLWEF

-4897 DVTIDTEVAELVW
+4897 DLTIDTEVAELVW

-5301 ITNHNKPVL
+5301 ITSHNKPVL

-5377 TSTFIDNPAMVAGS
+5377 TSTFIDNPVMMAGS

-5402 SQTRPTFSIFGEMNQ
+5402 SQTRPAFSIYGEMNQ

-5474 DTFNTTPVAIDSI
+5474 DTLNTTPVAIDSI

-5582 IKVFTSELDDNKSS
+5582 IQVFTSELDDNKSS
-5596 SKTEWWSNSDL
+5596 SKTDWWSNSST
-5607 ITMRGTGEIGATVS
+5607 ITMRGMGEIGATVS

-5634 AATGRWELSTD
+5634 AANGQWELSTD
-5645 KLPEGTYDISLV
+5645 QLPEGKYDITLS
-5657 IEDSA
+5657 IEDNA
-5662 GNRWEDVREIF
+5662 GNRKEEVHEIF

-5704 QLIITDSEGNTYTL
+5704 QLIITDSNGNTYTL

-5749 SDDVPLDI
+5749 SDDVSLDI

-5865 AAGEDNGASDS
+5865 AAGEDNGVSDS

-5906 GVTDIYQAT
+5906 GVTDTYQAT

-5928 WNDGNYTLSVTV
+5928 WNDGTYTLSVTV

-5976 TATAVTPPESET
+5976 TPTAVTPLESET
-5988 VNAESATHLRTEPSA
+5988 VNAESDTHLRTVPSA
-6003 AEESVVKVT
+6003 AEESVVKET

-6037 EISVPENIVNVSIMF
+6037 EISVPENIVNVSVMF

-6105 ADIVNAMNVRGKTED
+6105 ADIVNAMNARGKAED

>member
-36 DMNITTPRG
+36 DMNITTPHG

-116 ELKKQLDDAENAK
+116 ELKKQLDEAENAK

-450 DNITNSTLPTF
+450 DSITNSTLPTF

-537 IETTNDSGIVGDNVT
+537 IETTDDSGIVGDNVT

-618 FSFSYVIDTIA
+618 FSFSYVIDTVA
-629 PVPPTVSLE
+629 PVPPTISLE

-1061 VQVWDAMSDTQ
+1061 VQVWDAASDTQ

-1113 AIFDFTIDTTVST
+1113 AVFDFTIDTTVST

-1188 IPGNTWADGS
+1188 TPGNTWADGS

-1324 VPVIVLD
+1324 VPVIVLN
-1331 SADDTGIQGDNM
+1331 SADDTGVQGDNM

-1376 DATKGTGGWT
+1376 DATKGVGGWS
-1386 FTPPTSWADGD
+1386 FTPTGAWADGD

-1414 ASLTVTVDT
+1414 ASLTVMVDT
-1423 QIAINNI
+1423 QIAINSI
-1430 ELVNDSGIPDDNLTN
+1430 ELVNDSGIPNDNLTN

-1475 TQSAT
+1475 TQNAT
-1480 PGVWDYIWP
+1480 PGGWDYIWP

-1504 DEAGNKATQ
+1504 DEAGNKTTQ

-1680 SGVWDYTWLTNVA
+1680 PGVWDYTWLTNVA

-1708 NKTTQKLDFTIDTI
+1708 NKTTQKLDFIIDTM

-1874 TLTSDGVWEYIWPT
+1874 TLTPDGVWEYIWPT

-2015 TVTIDTQITIDH
+2015 TVTIDTQIAIDH

-2037 DDNLTNNVRPH
+2037 DDNLTN
-2048 FQVTVPTDVNV
+2048 
-2059 VRLSIDGGK
+2059 
-2068 TWFNATQSAT
+2068 
-2078 PGVWDYTWLAD
+2078 
-2089 VGEGKHTLTVEATDK
+2089 EA
-2104 AGNKTTQQLDF
+2104 
-2115 IIDTLLSEPTIVLDN
+2115 
-2130 TDDSGTKGDHLT
+2130 
-2142 NVNKPTFLLGNIDAD
+2142 
-2157 ARYVTVEVQHGG
+2157 
-2169 TKEVLTATKDATG
+2169 
-2182 NWSVT
+2182 
-2187 PTGTW
+2187 
-2192 ADGDYTLTV
+2192 
-2201 RVEDEAGNEKHSAS
+2201 
-2215 LTVTVDTQITI
+2215 
-2226 DVIELVNDNGIP
+2226 
-2238 GDNMTNDA
+2238 
-2246 HPQFRVTV
+2246 
-2254 PGDVNEVS
+2254 
-2262 LSIDGGVTW
+2262 
-2271 VKATQSATPGVW
+2271 
-2283 NYTWPGTV
+2283 
-2291 PDGDYTLNVKAT
+2291 
-2303 DNAGNTVTETLHF
+2303 
-2316 TIDTTLSTPVI
+2316 
-2327 VLDSA
+2327 
-2332 DDSGVHG
+2332 
-2339 DNMTNH
+2339 
-2345 TQPTFA
+2345 
-2351 LQHIDDDAVR
+2351 
-2361 VTVSVEHG
+2361 
-2369 GVTTTFDATKDAGG
+2369 
-2383 WTFTPTGAWADGDYT
+2383 
-2398 LSVSVEDKAGN
+2398 
-2409 TSHSASL
+2409 
-2416 TVTVDTQI
+2416 
-2424 AINNIELVNDSG
+2424 
-2436 IPDDNLTNNVR
+2436 
-2447 PHFQVTVPTDV
+2447 
-2458 NVVRLSID
+2458 
-2466 GGKTW
+2466 
-2471 FNATQSATPGV
+2471 
-2482 WDYIWPDDVAD
+2482 
-2493 GGYTLTVEATDE
+2493 
-2505 AGNKATQTLDFTI
+2505 
-2518 DTTLS
+2518 
-2523 VPTLS
+2523 
-2528 LDSAD
+2528 
-2533 DSGIAGDNITNVKTP
+2533 
-2548 GFTLNNIDTDVSR
+2548 
-2561 VIVEVM
+2561 
-2567 HNGIKQEVP
+2567 
-2576 LVQTGGQ
+2576 
-2583 WRFAPTSDW
+2583 
-2592 ADGDYI
+2592 
-2598 LTVKVEDRAGN
+2598 
-2609 VKQSAPLTVTVD
+2609 
-2621 THIAIDR
+2621 
-2628 IELVNDSGIP
+2628 
-2638 GDNLTNEARP
+2638 
-2648 HFQVTVP
+2648 
-2655 ADVNGV
+2655 
-2661 RLSIDGGKTWFD
+2661 
-2673 ATQSATSG
+2673 
-2681 VWDYTWLTNVANGPH
+2681 
-2696 TLMVEASDKA
+2696 
-2706 GNKTTQKLDFTIDT
+2706 
-2720 ILSEPTITLDSAD
+2720 
-2733 DSAAGDNITNVKM
+2733 
-2746 PGFTLGNID
+2746 
-2755 ADVTKVVVTVAHD
+2755 
-2768 GKNQQIELIKNGGVW
+2768 
-2783 RFTPGAAW
+2783 
-2791 TDGDYTLTVKVEDKA
+2791 
-2806 GNTNYSAPLTVTID
+2806 
-2820 TQTSIDRIELL
+2820 
-2831 NDTGIVGDNLTNE
+2831 
-2844 ARPQFHITVPT
+2844 
-2855 DVNSVQL
+2855 
-2862 SLDGG
+2862 
-2867 INWVNATLTSD
+2867 
-2878 GVWEYIWPTD
+2878 
-2888 LVENTYTLTVKAT
+2888 
-2901 DVAGNTATETLNF
+2901 
-2914 IIDTTLSTPTITLD
+2914 
-2928 SADDSGTANDNKTN
+2928 
-2942 VKTPGFIIGGI
+2942 
-2953 DSDVTQVVV
+2953 
-2962 QVMRDG
+2962 
-2968 HSEEVELTQTNG
+2968 
-2980 QWRFVPGS
+2980 
-2988 AWTDGDYTLTV
+2988 
-2999 TVKDEA
+2999 
-3005 GNIRHS
+3005 
-3011 APLTVTID
+3011 
-3019 TQITIDHI
+3019 
-3027 ELVNDSGIPD
+3027 
-3037 DNLTNNVRP
+3037 RP

-3172 LTATKGAT
+3172 LTATKDATGNWSVTPTGTWADGDYTLTVRVEDEAGNEKHSASLTVTVDTQITIDAIELVNDNGIPGDNMTNDAHPQFRVTVPGDVNEVSLSIDGGVTWVKATQSATPGVWNYTWPGTVPDGDYTLNVKATDNAGNTVTETLHFTIDTTLSTPVIVLDSADDTGIQGDNMTNRTQPTFNLQHIDDDAVRVTVSVEHGGVTTTFDATKGVGGWTFTPPTSWGAGDYTLSVSVEDKAGNTSHSASLTVTVDTQIAINNIELVNDSGIPDDNLTNNVRPQFQVKVPTDVNEVRLSIDGGKTWFNATQSATPGVWDYTWLADVGEGKHTLTVEATDKAGNQTTQKLDFIIDTLLSEPTIVLDNTDDSGIKGDNLTNANKPTFLLGNIDADARYVTVEVQHGSTKEVLTATKGAT

-3199 VRVEDDAGNVK
+3199 VRVEDEAGNVK

-3324 IAMDSRDDTGAIGDH
+3324 ITMDSRDDTGAIGDH

-3354 ADAHSVILRITQGG
+3354 SDAQSVILRITQGG

-3412 PLVVTV
+3412 PLIVTV

-3472 TQGIE
+3472 AQGIE

-3624 RIELVNDS
+3624 HIELVNDS

-3695 TVEVTDGA
+3695 IVEVTDGA
-3703 GNKMTETLNFTIDI
+3703 GNKMTGTLDFTIDI

-3746 VFVLGSIDKDVRHV
+3746 IFVLGSIDKDVRHV

-3849 FDIHQVDSDVT
+3849 FDIRQVDSDVT

-3908 NVKESAPFEVRIDTT
+3908 NVKESAPLEVRIDTT

-3956 DVVQV
+3956 DVIQV

-4177 RWIFNVGSALPDGQH
+4177 RWIFNVGSALPDGKH

-4305 SAELRIEIDTQ
+4305 SAELQIEIDTQ

-4533 VTTPRFVIGNVPAD
+4533 VTKPRFVIGNVPAD

-4557 VSYSVTANGNNLWEF
+4557 VSYPVTANGNNLWEF

-4611 SVRMEPASDTGNSN
+4611 SVRMEPASDTGSSN

-4649 TIVDDKSGREVLKQ
+4649 TIVDDKSGREVLKH

-4720 PSIDDQHEA
+4720 PSIDDQYEA

-4735 FKGFAE
+4735 FKGLAE

-4834 LIGSTLPN
+4834 LVGNTLPN
-4842 TIVSIYVDGV
+4842 AIVSIYVDGV

-4971 ELTFKVEDVAG
+4971 VLTFKVEDVAG

-5075 DKAGNSQQKEIL
+5075 DKAGNSQQKDIL

-5301 ITNHNKPVL
+5301 ITSHNKPVL

-5377 TSTFIDNPAMVAGS
+5377 TSTFIDNPVMMAGS

-5402 SQTRPTFSIFGEMNQ
+5402 SQTRPAFSIYGEMNQ

-5532 GEVWVNEKGHWQMPV
+5532 GEVWVNDKGHWQMPV

-5582 IKVFTSELDDNKSS
+5582 IQVFTSELDDNKSS
-5596 SKTEWWSNSDL
+5596 SKTDWWSNSST
-5607 ITMRGTGEIGATVS
+5607 ITMRGMGEIGATVS

-5634 AATGRWELSTD
+5634 AANGQWELSTD
-5645 KLPEGTYDISLV
+5645 QLPEGKYDITLS
-5657 IEDSA
+5657 IEDNA
-5662 GNRWEDVREIF
+5662 GNRKEEVHEIF

-5704 QLIITDSEGNTYTL
+5704 QLIITDSNGNTYTL

-5757 MKEVPVISLSPD
+5757 MKETPVISLSPD

-5780 RDKQPTFIIG
+5780 RDNQPTFIIG

-5865 AAGEDNGASDS
+5865 AAGEGNGASDS
-5876 DNVTNHTQPKFTLQH
+5876 DNVTNHNHTQPKFTLQH

-5928 WNDGNYTLSVTV
+5928 WNDGTYTLSVTV
-5940 VDRAGNSQQSASLAV
+5940 VDRAGNSLQSASLEV

-5976 TATAVTPPESET
+5976 TPTAVTPPESET
-5988 VNAESATHLRTEPSA
+5988 VNAESATHLRTVPSA
-6003 AEESVVKVT
+6003 AEESVVKET

-6037 EISVPENIVNVSIMF
+6037 EISVPENIVNVSVMF

-6075 DGEYTMDVKFID
+6075 DGEYTMDVKFLD
-6087 KDNDFLI
+6087 KDDDFLI

-6105 ADIVNAMNVRGKTED
+6105 ADIVNAMNARGKTED

-6138 IDVFAVNE
+6138 IEVFAVNE

>member
-425 IITDTIAPEKP
+425 IITDTIPPEKP

-594 TSDSVEGINNL
+594 TSDSVEGVNNL

-618 FSFSYVIDTIA
+618 FSFSYVIDTVA

-638 DYVVLPNGIILSG
+638 DFVVLPNGIILSG

-1035 GISDDNLT
+1035 GVSDDNLT

-1061 VQVWDAMSDTQ
+1061 VQVWDAASDTQ

-1113 AIFDFTIDTTVST
+1113 AVFDFTIDTTVST

-1376 DATKGTGGWT
+1376 DATKGTGGWS
-1386 FTPPTSWADGD
+1386 FTPTGAWADGD

-1430 ELVNDSGIPDDNLTN
+1430 ELVNDSGIPNDNLTN

-1480 PGVWDYIWP
+1480 PGAWDYIWP

-1504 DEAGNKATQ
+1504 DKAGNKTTQ
-1513 TLDFTIDTTLSV
+1513 ELDFTIDTTLSV

-1702 ASDKAG
+1702 ATDKAG

-2015 TVTIDTQITIDH
+2015 TVTIDTQI
-2027 IELVNDSGIP
+2027 
-2037 DDNLTNNVRPH
+2037 
-2048 FQVTVPTDVNV
+2048 
-2059 VRLSIDGGK
+2059 
-2068 TWFNATQSAT
+2068 A
-2078 PGVWDYTWLAD
+2078 
-2089 VGEGKHTLTVEATDK
+2089 
-2104 AGNKTTQQLDF
+2104 
-2115 IIDTLLSEPTIVLDN
+2115 
-2130 TDDSGTKGDHLT
+2130 
-2142 NVNKPTFLLGNIDAD
+2142 
-2157 ARYVTVEVQHGG
+2157 
-2169 TKEVLTATKDATG
+2169 
-2182 NWSVT
+2182 
-2187 PTGTW
+2187 
-2192 ADGDYTLTV
+2192 
-2201 RVEDEAGNEKHSAS
+2201 
-2215 LTVTVDTQITI
+2215 
-2226 DVIELVNDNGIP
+2226 
-2238 GDNMTNDA
+2238 
-2246 HPQFRVTV
+2246 
-2254 PGDVNEVS
+2254 
-2262 LSIDGGVTW
+2262 
-2271 VKATQSATPGVW
+2271 
-2283 NYTWPGTV
+2283 
-2291 PDGDYTLNVKAT
+2291 
-2303 DNAGNTVTETLHF
+2303 
-2316 TIDTTLSTPVI
+2316 
-2327 VLDSA
+2327 
-2332 DDSGVHG
+2332 
-2339 DNMTNH
+2339 
-2345 TQPTFA
+2345 
-2351 LQHIDDDAVR
+2351 
-2361 VTVSVEHG
+2361 
-2369 GVTTTFDATKDAGG
+2369 
-2383 WTFTPTGAWADGDYT
+2383 
-2398 LSVSVEDKAGN
+2398 
-2409 TSHSASL
+2409 
-2416 TVTVDTQI
+2416 
-2424 AINNIELVNDSG
+2424 
-2436 IPDDNLTNNVR
+2436 
-2447 PHFQVTVPTDV
+2447 
-2458 NVVRLSID
+2458 
-2466 GGKTW
+2466 
-2471 FNATQSATPGV
+2471 
-2482 WDYIWPDDVAD
+2482 
-2493 GGYTLTVEATDE
+2493 
-2505 AGNKATQTLDFTI
+2505 
-2518 DTTLS
+2518 
-2523 VPTLS
+2523 
-2528 LDSAD
+2528 
-2533 DSGIAGDNITNVKTP
+2533 
-2548 GFTLNNIDTDVSR
+2548 
-2561 VIVEVM
+2561 
-2567 HNGIKQEVP
+2567 
-2576 LVQTGGQ
+2576 
-2583 WRFAPTSDW
+2583 
-2592 ADGDYI
+2592 
-2598 LTVKVEDRAGN
+2598 
-2609 VKQSAPLTVTVD
+2609 
-2621 THIAIDR
+2621 
-2628 IELVNDSGIP
+2628 
-2638 GDNLTNEARP
+2638 
-2648 HFQVTVP
+2648 
-2655 ADVNGV
+2655 
-2661 RLSIDGGKTWFD
+2661 
-2673 ATQSATSG
+2673 
-2681 VWDYTWLTNVANGPH
+2681 
-2696 TLMVEASDKA
+2696 
-2706 GNKTTQKLDFTIDT
+2706 
-2720 ILSEPTITLDSAD
+2720 
-2733 DSAAGDNITNVKM
+2733 
-2746 PGFTLGNID
+2746 
-2755 ADVTKVVVTVAHD
+2755 
-2768 GKNQQIELIKNGGVW
+2768 
-2783 RFTPGAAW
+2783 
-2791 TDGDYTLTVKVEDKA
+2791 
-2806 GNTNYSAPLTVTID
+2806 
-2820 TQTSIDRIELL
+2820 
-2831 NDTGIVGDNLTNE
+2831 
-2844 ARPQFHITVPT
+2844 
-2855 DVNSVQL
+2855 
-2862 SLDGG
+2862 
-2867 INWVNATLTSD
+2867 
-2878 GVWEYIWPTD
+2878 
-2888 LVENTYTLTVKAT
+2888 
-2901 DVAGNTATETLNF
+2901 
-2914 IIDTTLSTPTITLD
+2914 
-2928 SADDSGTANDNKTN
+2928 
-2942 VKTPGFIIGGI
+2942 
-2953 DSDVTQVVV
+2953 
-2962 QVMRDG
+2962 
-2968 HSEEVELTQTNG
+2968 
-2980 QWRFVPGS
+2980 
-2988 AWTDGDYTLTV
+2988 
-2999 TVKDEA
+2999 
-3005 GNIRHS
+3005 
-3011 APLTVTID
+3011 
-3019 TQITIDHI
+3019 IDHI

-3172 LTATKGAT
+3172 LTATKDAT
-3180 GIWSVTPTGT
+3180 GNWSVTPTGT
-3190 WADGDYTLT
+3190 WADGDYTLTVRVEDEAGNEKHSASLTVTVDTQITIDAIELVNDNGIPGDNMTNDAHPQFRVTVPGDVNEVSLSIDGGVTWVKATQSATPGVWNYTWPGTVPDGDYTLNVKATDNAGNTVTETLHFTIDTTLSVPVIVLNSADDTGVQGDNMTNRTQPTFALQHIDDDAVRVTVSVEHGGVTTTFDATKGTGGWSFTPTGAWADGDYTLSVSVEDKAGNTSHSASLTVTVDTQIAINNIELVNDSGIPDDNLTNNVRPHFQVTVPTDVNVVRLSIDGGKTWFNATQSATPGVWDYTWLADVGEGKHTLTVEATDKAGNQTTQKLDFIIDTMLSEPTIVLDSTDDSGTKGDNLTNANKPTFILGNIDADARYVTVEVQYGGTKEVLTATKGATGIWSVTPAGTWADGDYMLT

-3324 IAMDSRDDTGAIGDH
+3324 ITMDSRDDTGAIGDH

-3354 ADAHSVILRITQGG
+3354 SDAQSVILRITQGG

-3412 PLVVTV
+3412 PLIVTV

-3472 TQGIE
+3472 AQGIE

-3624 RIELVNDS
+3624 HIELVNDS

-3717 TLLTPTIELAPDQD
+3717 TLMTPTIELAPDQD

-3849 FDIHQVDSDVT
+3849 FDIRQVDSDVT

-4305 SAELRIEIDTQ
+4305 SAELKIEIDTQ

-4533 VTTPRFVIGNVPAD
+4533 VTKPRFVIGNVPAD

-4557 VSYSVTANGNNLWEF
+4557 VSYPVTANGNNLWEF

-4611 SVRMEPASDTGNSN
+4611 SVRMEPASDTGSSN

-4720 PSIDDQHEA
+4720 PSIDDQYEA

-4735 FKGFAE
+4735 FKGLAE

-4834 LIGSTLPN
+4834 LIGNTLPN
-4842 TIVSIYVDGV
+4842 AIVSIYVDGV

-5037 IRNPQGV
+5037 IRNPQGG

-5249 QDDGTFNIHFSITD
+5249 QDDGKFNIHFSITD

-5301 ITNHNKPVL
+5301 ITSHNKPVL

-5377 TSTFIDNPAMVAGS
+5377 TSTFIDNPVMIAGS

-5402 SQTRPTFSIFGEMNQ
+5402 SQTRPAFSIFGEMNQ

-5474 DTFNTTPVAIDSI
+5474 DTLNTTPVAIDSI

-5532 GEVWVNEKGHWQMPV
+5532 GEVWVNDKGHWQMPV

-5582 IKVFTSELDDNKSS
+5582 IQVFTSELDDNKSS
-5596 SKTEWWSNSDL
+5596 SKTDWWSNSST
-5607 ITMRGTGEIGATVS
+5607 ITMRGMGEIGATVS

-5634 AATGRWELSTD
+5634 AANGQWELSTD
-5645 KLPEGTYDISLV
+5645 QLPEGKYDITLS
-5657 IEDSA
+5657 IEDNA
-5662 GNRWEDVREIF
+5662 GNRKEEVHEIF

-5704 QLIITDSEGNTYTL
+5704 QLIITDSNGNTYTL

-5757 MKEVPVISLSPD
+5757 MKETPVISLSPD
-5769 SDSGTVGDNIT
+5769 SDSGTAGDNIT
-5780 RDKQPTFIIG
+5780 RDNQPTFIIG

-5876 DNVTNHTQPKFTLQH
+5876 DNVTNHNHTQPKFTLQH

-5906 GVTDIYQAT
+5906 GVTDTYQAT

-5962 VTADSQHDDASDDA
+5962 VTADSQHNDASDDA
-5976 TATAVTPPESET
+5976 TAIAVTPPESET
-5988 VNAESATHLRTEPSA
+5988 VNAESATHLRTVPSV
-6003 AEESVVKVT
+6003 AEESVVKET

-6037 EISVPENIVNVSIMF
+6037 EISVPENIVNVSVMF

-6057 TLPIT
+6057 TLPII

-6075 DGEYTMDVKFID
+6075 DGEYTMDVKYLD
-6087 KDNDFLI
+6087 KDDDFLI

-6105 ADIVNAMNVRGKTED
+6105 ADIVNAMNARGKTED

>member
-36 DMNITTPRG
+36 DMNITTPHG

-116 ELKKQLDDAENAK
+116 ELKKQLDEAENAK

-425 IITDTIAPEKP
+425 IITDTVAPEKP

-450 DNITNSTLPTF
+450 DSITNSTLPTF

-537 IETTNDSGIVGDNVT
+537 IETTDDSGIVGDNVT

-594 TSDSVEGINNL
+594 TSDSVEGVNNL

-618 FSFSYVIDTIA
+618 FSFSYIIDTVA

-638 DYVVLPNGIILSG
+638 DFVVLPNGIILSG

-1061 VQVWDAMSDTQ
+1061 VQVWDAASDTQ

-1113 AIFDFTIDTTVST
+1113 AVFDFTIDTTVST

-1188 IPGNTWADGS
+1188 TPGNTWADGS

-1324 VPVIVLD
+1324 VPVIVLN
-1331 SADDTGIQGDNM
+1331 SADDTGVQGDNM

-1430 ELVNDSGIPDDNLTN
+1430 ELVNDSGIPNDNLTN

-1475 TQSAT
+1475 TQNAT

-1504 DEAGNKATQ
+1504 DEAGNKTTQ

-1554 NIDTDVSRVIVE
+1554 NIDTDVSRVTVE

-1680 SGVWDYTWLTNVA
+1680 PGVWDYTWLTNVA

-1708 NKTTQKLDFTIDTI
+1708 NKTTQKLDFIIDTM

-2015 TVTIDTQITIDH
+2015 TVTIDTQIAIDH

-2037 DDNLTNNVRPH
+2037 DDNLTN
-2048 FQVTVPTDVNV
+2048 
-2059 VRLSIDGGK
+2059 
-2068 TWFNATQSAT
+2068 
-2078 PGVWDYTWLAD
+2078 
-2089 VGEGKHTLTVEATDK
+2089 EA
-2104 AGNKTTQQLDF
+2104 
-2115 IIDTLLSEPTIVLDN
+2115 
-2130 TDDSGTKGDHLT
+2130 
-2142 NVNKPTFLLGNIDAD
+2142 
-2157 ARYVTVEVQHGG
+2157 
-2169 TKEVLTATKDATG
+2169 
-2182 NWSVT
+2182 
-2187 PTGTW
+2187 
-2192 ADGDYTLTV
+2192 
-2201 RVEDEAGNEKHSAS
+2201 
-2215 LTVTVDTQITI
+2215 
-2226 DVIELVNDNGIP
+2226 
-2238 GDNMTNDA
+2238 
-2246 HPQFRVTV
+2246 
-2254 PGDVNEVS
+2254 
-2262 LSIDGGVTW
+2262 
-2271 VKATQSATPGVW
+2271 
-2283 NYTWPGTV
+2283 
-2291 PDGDYTLNVKAT
+2291 
-2303 DNAGNTVTETLHF
+2303 
-2316 TIDTTLSTPVI
+2316 
-2327 VLDSA
+2327 
-2332 DDSGVHG
+2332 
-2339 DNMTNH
+2339 
-2345 TQPTFA
+2345 
-2351 LQHIDDDAVR
+2351 
-2361 VTVSVEHG
+2361 
-2369 GVTTTFDATKDAGG
+2369 
-2383 WTFTPTGAWADGDYT
+2383 
-2398 LSVSVEDKAGN
+2398 
-2409 TSHSASL
+2409 
-2416 TVTVDTQI
+2416 
-2424 AINNIELVNDSG
+2424 
-2436 IPDDNLTNNVR
+2436 
-2447 PHFQVTVPTDV
+2447 
-2458 NVVRLSID
+2458 
-2466 GGKTW
+2466 
-2471 FNATQSATPGV
+2471 
-2482 WDYIWPDDVAD
+2482 
-2493 GGYTLTVEATDE
+2493 
-2505 AGNKATQTLDFTI
+2505 
-2518 DTTLS
+2518 
-2523 VPTLS
+2523 
-2528 LDSAD
+2528 
-2533 DSGIAGDNITNVKTP
+2533 
-2548 GFTLNNIDTDVSR
+2548 
-2561 VIVEVM
+2561 
-2567 HNGIKQEVP
+2567 
-2576 LVQTGGQ
+2576 
-2583 WRFAPTSDW
+2583 
-2592 ADGDYI
+2592 
-2598 LTVKVEDRAGN
+2598 
-2609 VKQSAPLTVTVD
+2609 
-2621 THIAIDR
+2621 
-2628 IELVNDSGIP
+2628 
-2638 GDNLTNEARP
+2638 
-2648 HFQVTVP
+2648 
-2655 ADVNGV
+2655 
-2661 RLSIDGGKTWFD
+2661 
-2673 ATQSATSG
+2673 
-2681 VWDYTWLTNVANGPH
+2681 
-2696 TLMVEASDKA
+2696 
-2706 GNKTTQKLDFTIDT
+2706 
-2720 ILSEPTITLDSAD
+2720 
-2733 DSAAGDNITNVKM
+2733 
-2746 PGFTLGNID
+2746 
-2755 ADVTKVVVTVAHD
+2755 
-2768 GKNQQIELIKNGGVW
+2768 
-2783 RFTPGAAW
+2783 
-2791 TDGDYTLTVKVEDKA
+2791 
-2806 GNTNYSAPLTVTID
+2806 
-2820 TQTSIDRIELL
+2820 
-2831 NDTGIVGDNLTNE
+2831 
-2844 ARPQFHITVPT
+2844 
-2855 DVNSVQL
+2855 
-2862 SLDGG
+2862 
-2867 INWVNATLTSD
+2867 
-2878 GVWEYIWPTD
+2878 
-2888 LVENTYTLTVKAT
+2888 
-2901 DVAGNTATETLNF
+2901 
-2914 IIDTTLSTPTITLD
+2914 
-2928 SADDSGTANDNKTN
+2928 
-2942 VKTPGFIIGGI
+2942 
-2953 DSDVTQVVV
+2953 
-2962 QVMRDG
+2962 
-2968 HSEEVELTQTNG
+2968 
-2980 QWRFVPGS
+2980 
-2988 AWTDGDYTLTV
+2988 
-2999 TVKDEA
+2999 
-3005 GNIRHS
+3005 
-3011 APLTVTID
+3011 
-3019 TQITIDHI
+3019 
-3027 ELVNDSGIPD
+3027 
-3037 DNLTNNVRP
+3037 RP

-3172 LTATKGAT
+3172 LTATKDATGNWSVTPTGTWADGDYTLTVRVEDEAGNEKHSASLTVTVDTQITIDAIELVNDNGIPGDNMTNDAHPQFRVTVPGDVNEVSLSIDGGVTWVKATQSATPGVWNYTWPGTVPDGDYTLNVKATDNAGNTVTETLHFTIDTTLSTPVIVLDSADDTGIQGDNMTNRTQPTFNLQHIDDDAVRVTVSVEHGGVTTTFDATKGVGGWTFTPPTSWGAGDYTLSVSVEDKAGNTSHSASLTVTVDTQIAINNIELVNDSGIPDDNLTNNVRPQFQVKVPTDVNEVRLSIDGGKTWFNATQSATPGVWDYTWLADVGEGKHTLTVEATDKAGNQTTQKLDFIIDTLLSEPTIVLDSTDDSGTKGDNLTNANKPTFLLGNIDADARYVTVEVQHGSTKEVLTATKGAT

-3199 VRVEDDAGNVK
+3199 VRVEDEAGNVK

-3220 TQITIDVI
+3220 TQITIDAI

-3324 IAMDSRDDTGAIGDH
+3324 ITMDSRDDTGAIGDH

-3354 ADAHSVILRITQGG
+3354 SDAQSVILRITQGG

-3412 PLVVTV
+3412 PLIVTV

-3472 TQGIE
+3472 AQGIE

-3490 GKHTLTVMVTDRA
+3490 GKHILTVMVTDRA

-3624 RIELVNDS
+3624 HIELVNDS

-3695 TVEVTDGA
+3695 IVEVTDGA
-3703 GNKMTETLNFTIDI
+3703 GNKMTGTLDFTIDI

-3746 VFVLGSIDKDVRHV
+3746 IFVLGSIDKDVRHV

-3849 FDIHQVDSDVT
+3849 FDIRQVDSDVT

-3956 DVVQV
+3956 DVIQV

-4003 EAGNIANKDL
+4003 QAGNIANKDL

-4177 RWIFNVGSALPDGQH
+4177 RWIFNVGSALPDGKH

-4305 SAELRIEIDTQ
+4305 SAELQIEIDTQ

-4385 GHYTLHVQATDRAG
+4385 GHDTLHVQATDRAG

-4533 VTTPRFVIGNVPAD
+4533 VTKPRFVIGNVPAD

-4557 VSYSVTANGNNLWEF
+4557 VSYPVTANGNNLWEF

-4611 SVRMEPASDTGNSN
+4611 SVRMEPASDTGSSN

-4649 TIVDDKSGREVLKQ
+4649 TIVDDKSGREVLKH

-4720 PSIDDQHEA
+4720 PSIDDQYEA

-4735 FKGFAE
+4735 FKGLAE

-4834 LIGSTLPN
+4834 LVGNTLPN
-4842 TIVSIYVDGV
+4842 AIVSIYVDGV

-4971 ELTFKVEDVAG
+4971 VLTFKVEDVAG

-5075 DKAGNSQQKEIL
+5075 DKAGNSQQKDIL

-5301 ITNHNKPVL
+5301 ITSHNKPVL

-5372 LVTID
+5372 LVTVD
-5377 TSTFIDNPAMVAGS
+5377 TSTFIDNPVMIAGS

-5402 SQTRPTFSIFGEMNQ
+5402 SQTRPAFSIFGEMNQ

-5532 GEVWVNEKGHWQMPV
+5532 GEVWVNDKGHWQMPV

-5582 IKVFTSELDDNKSS
+5582 IQVFTSELDDNKSS
-5596 SKTEWWSNSDL
+5596 SKTDWWSNSST
-5607 ITMRGTGEIGATVS
+5607 ITMRGMGEIGATVS

-5634 AATGRWELSTD
+5634 AANGQWELSTD
-5645 KLPEGTYDISLV
+5645 QLPEGKYDITLS
-5657 IEDSA
+5657 IEDNA
-5662 GNRWEDVREIF
+5662 GNRKEEVHEIF

-5704 QLIITDSEGNTYTL
+5704 QLIITDSNGNTYTL

-5757 MKEVPVISLSPD
+5757 MKETPVISLSPD

-5780 RDKQPTFIIG
+5780 RDNQPTFIIG

-5876 DNVTNHTQPKFTLQH
+5876 DNVTNHNHTQPKFTLQH

-5915 QGADGW
+5915 QDADGW

-5928 WNDGNYTLSVTV
+5928 WNDGTYTLSVTV
-5940 VDRAGNSQQSASLAV
+5940 VDRAGNSLQSASLEV

-5962 VTADSQHDDASDDA
+5962 VTADSQHDDAIDDA
-5976 TATAVTPPESET
+5976 TPTAVTPPESET
-5988 VNAESATHLRTEPSA
+5988 VNAESATHLRTVPSA
-6003 AEESVVKVT
+6003 AEESVVKET

-6037 EISVPENIVNVSIMF
+6037 EISVPENIVNVSVMF

-6087 KDNDFLI
+6087 KDDDFLI

-6105 ADIVNAMNVRGKTED
+6105 ADIVNAMNARGKTED

>member
-2115 IIDTLLSEPTIVLDN
+2115 IIDTLLSEPTIVLDS

-2332 DDSGVHG
+2332 DDSCVHG

-2424 AINNIELVNDSG
+2424 AINN
-2436 IPDDNLTNNVR
+2436 
-2447 PHFQVTVPTDV
+2447 
-2458 NVVRLSID
+2458 
-2466 GGKTW
+2466 
-2471 FNATQSATPGV
+2471 
-2482 WDYIWPDDVAD
+2482 
-2493 GGYTLTVEATDE
+2493 
-2505 AGNKATQTLDFTI
+2505 
-2518 DTTLS
+2518 
-2523 VPTLS
+2523 
-2528 LDSAD
+2528 
-2533 DSGIAGDNITNVKTP
+2533 
-2548 GFTLNNIDTDVSR
+2548 
-2561 VIVEVM
+2561 
-2567 HNGIKQEVP
+2567 
-2576 LVQTGGQ
+2576 
-2583 WRFAPTSDW
+2583 
-2592 ADGDYI
+2592 
-2598 LTVKVEDRAGN
+2598 
-2609 VKQSAPLTVTVD
+2609 
-2621 THIAIDR
+2621 
-2628 IELVNDSGIP
+2628 
-2638 GDNLTNEARP
+2638 
-2648 HFQVTVP
+2648 
-2655 ADVNGV
+2655 
-2661 RLSIDGGKTWFD
+2661 
-2673 ATQSATSG
+2673 
-2681 VWDYTWLTNVANGPH
+2681 
-2696 TLMVEASDKA
+2696 
-2706 GNKTTQKLDFTIDT
+2706 
-2720 ILSEPTITLDSAD
+2720 
-2733 DSAAGDNITNVKM
+2733 
-2746 PGFTLGNID
+2746 
-2755 ADVTKVVVTVAHD
+2755 
-2768 GKNQQIELIKNGGVW
+2768 
-2783 RFTPGAAW
+2783 
-2791 TDGDYTLTVKVEDKA
+2791 
-2806 GNTNYSAPLTVTID
+2806 
-2820 TQTSIDRIELL
+2820 
-2831 NDTGIVGDNLTNE
+2831 
-2844 ARPQFHITVPT
+2844 
-2855 DVNSVQL
+2855 
-2862 SLDGG
+2862 
-2867 INWVNATLTSD
+2867 
-2878 GVWEYIWPTD
+2878 
-2888 LVENTYTLTVKAT
+2888 
-2901 DVAGNTATETLNF
+2901 
-2914 IIDTTLSTPTITLD
+2914 
-2928 SADDSGTANDNKTN
+2928 
-2942 VKTPGFIIGGI
+2942 
-2953 DSDVTQVVV
+2953 
-2962 QVMRDG
+2962 
-2968 HSEEVELTQTNG
+2968 
-2980 QWRFVPGS
+2980 
-2988 AWTDGDYTLTV
+2988 
-2999 TVKDEA
+2999 
-3005 GNIRHS
+3005 
-3011 APLTVTID
+3011 
-3019 TQITIDHI
+3019 I

-4557 VSYSVTANGNNLWEF
+4557 VSYPVTANGNNLWEF

>member
-36 DMNITTPRG
+36 DMNITTPHG

-507 ATATDIAGHTSAT
+507 ATATDIAGHTSVT

-618 FSFSYVIDTIA
+618 FSFSYVIDTVA

-638 DYVVLPNGIILSG
+638 DFVVLPNGIILSG

-979 WEYTLK
+979 WEYILK

-1035 GISDDNLT
+1035 GIADDNLT

-1113 AIFDFTIDTTVST
+1113 AVFDFTIDTTVST

-1188 IPGNTWADGS
+1188 TPGNTWADGS

-1212 NYSAPLTV
+1212 SYSAPLTV

-1324 VPVIVLD
+1324 VPVIVLN
-1331 SADDTGIQGDNM
+1331 SADDTGVQGDNM
-1343 TNSTQPT
+1343 TNRTQPT

-1376 DATKGTGGWT
+1376 DATKGTGGWS
-1386 FTPPTSWADGD
+1386 FTPTGAWADGD

-1430 ELVNDSGIPDDNLTN
+1430 ELVNDSGIPNDNLTN

-1480 PGVWDYIWP
+1480 TGVWDYIWP

-1538 AGDNITN
+1538 AGDNITS

-1632 VNDSGIPG
+1632 VNDSGIPD

-1702 ASDKAG
+1702 ATDKAG
-1708 NKTTQKLDFTIDTI
+1708 NKTTQKLDFIIDTL

-2015 TVTIDTQITIDH
+2015 TVTIDTQIAIDH

-2037 DDNLTNNVRPH
+2037 DDNLTNEARPH

-2115 IIDTLLSEPTIVLDN
+2115 IIDTMLSEPTIVLDN
-2130 TDDSGTKGDHLT
+2130 TDDSGTKGDNLT

-2226 DVIELVNDNGIP
+2226 DAIELVNDNGIP

-2332 DDSGVHG
+2332 DDTGIQG
-2339 DNMTNH
+2339 DNMTNR
-2345 TQPTFA
+2345 TQPTFN

-2383 WTFTPTGAWADGDYT
+2383 WTFTPPTSWGAGDYT

-2447 PHFQVTVPTDV
+2447 PHFQVKVPTDV
-2458 NVVRLSID
+2458 N
-2466 GGKTW
+2466 
-2471 FNATQSATPGV
+2471 
-2482 WDYIWPDDVAD
+2482 
-2493 GGYTLTVEATDE
+2493 E
-2505 AGNKATQTLDFTI
+2505 
-2518 DTTLS
+2518 
-2523 VPTLS
+2523 
-2528 LDSAD
+2528 
-2533 DSGIAGDNITNVKTP
+2533 
-2548 GFTLNNIDTDVSR
+2548 
-2561 VIVEVM
+2561 
-2567 HNGIKQEVP
+2567 
-2576 LVQTGGQ
+2576 
-2583 WRFAPTSDW
+2583 
-2592 ADGDYI
+2592 
-2598 LTVKVEDRAGN
+2598 
-2609 VKQSAPLTVTVD
+2609 
-2621 THIAIDR
+2621 
-2628 IELVNDSGIP
+2628 
-2638 GDNLTNEARP
+2638 
-2648 HFQVTVP
+2648 
-2655 ADVNGV
+2655 
-2661 RLSIDGGKTWFD
+2661 
-2673 ATQSATSG
+2673 
-2681 VWDYTWLTNVANGPH
+2681 
-2696 TLMVEASDKA
+2696 
-2706 GNKTTQKLDFTIDT
+2706 
-2720 ILSEPTITLDSAD
+2720 
-2733 DSAAGDNITNVKM
+2733 
-2746 PGFTLGNID
+2746 
-2755 ADVTKVVVTVAHD
+2755 
-2768 GKNQQIELIKNGGVW
+2768 
-2783 RFTPGAAW
+2783 
-2791 TDGDYTLTVKVEDKA
+2791 
-2806 GNTNYSAPLTVTID
+2806 
-2820 TQTSIDRIELL
+2820 
-2831 NDTGIVGDNLTNE
+2831 
-2844 ARPQFHITVPT
+2844 
-2855 DVNSVQL
+2855 
-2862 SLDGG
+2862 
-2867 INWVNATLTSD
+2867 
-2878 GVWEYIWPTD
+2878 
-2888 LVENTYTLTVKAT
+2888 
-2901 DVAGNTATETLNF
+2901 
-2914 IIDTTLSTPTITLD
+2914 
-2928 SADDSGTANDNKTN
+2928 
-2942 VKTPGFIIGGI
+2942 
-2953 DSDVTQVVV
+2953 
-2962 QVMRDG
+2962 
-2968 HSEEVELTQTNG
+2968 
-2980 QWRFVPGS
+2980 
-2988 AWTDGDYTLTV
+2988 
-2999 TVKDEA
+2999 
-3005 GNIRHS
+3005 
-3011 APLTVTID
+3011 
-3019 TQITIDHI
+3019 
-3027 ELVNDSGIPD
+3027 
-3037 DNLTNNVRP
+3037 
-3046 HFQVTVPTDVNV
+3046 

-3094 TLTVEATDKAGNK
+3094 TLIVEATDKAGNQ
-3107 TTQQLDFIID
+3107 TTQKLDFIID

-3123 TIVLDNTDDS
+3123 TIVLDSTDDS
-3133 GTKGDNLTNVNKPTF
+3133 GTKGDNLTNANKPTF
-3148 LLGNIDADAR
+3148 ILGNIDADAR

-3272 ATQGTAGIWD
+3272 ATQGTAGTWD

-3324 IAMDSRDDTGAIGDH
+3324 ITMDSRDDTGAIGDH

-3354 ADAHSVILRITQGG
+3354 SDAQSVILRITQGG

-3412 PLVVTV
+3412 PLIVTV

-3472 TQGIE
+3472 AQGIE

-3624 RIELVNDS
+3624 HIELVNDS

-3695 TVEVTDGA
+3695 IVEVTDGA
-3703 GNKMTETLNFTIDI
+3703 GNKMTGTLDFTIDI

-3849 FDIHQVDSDVT
+3849 FDIRQVDSDVT

-4305 SAELRIEIDTQ
+4305 SAELKIEIDTQ

-4533 VTTPRFVIGNVPAD
+4533 VTKPRFVIGNVPAD

-4557 VSYSVTANGNNLWEF
+4557 VSYPVTANGNNLWEF

-4897 DVTIDTEVAELVW
+4897 DLTIDTEVAELVW

-5301 ITNHNKPVL
+5301 ITSHNKPVL

-5377 TSTFIDNPAMVAGS
+5377 TSTFIDNPVMMAGS

-5402 SQTRPTFSIFGEMNQ
+5402 SQTRPAFSIYGEMNQ

-5474 DTFNTTPVAIDSI
+5474 DTLNTTPVAIDSI

-5532 GEVWVNEKGHWQMPV
+5532 GEVWVNDKGHWQMPV

-5582 IKVFTSELDDNKSS
+5582 IQVFTSELDDNKSS
-5596 SKTEWWSNSDL
+5596 SKTDWWSNSST
-5607 ITMRGTGEIGATVS
+5607 ITMRGMGEIGATVS

-5634 AATGRWELSTD
+5634 AANGQWELSTD
-5645 KLPEGTYDISLV
+5645 QLPEGKYDITLS
-5657 IEDSA
+5657 IEDNA
-5662 GNRWEDVREIF
+5662 GNRKEEVHEIF

-5704 QLIITDSEGNTYTL
+5704 QLIITDSNGNTYTL

-5928 WNDGNYTLSVTV
+5928 WNDGTYTLSVTV

-5962 VTADSQHDDASDDA
+5962 VTADSQHNDASDDA

-5988 VNAESATHLRTEPSA
+5988 VNAESATHLRTVPSV
-6003 AEESVVKVT
+6003 AEESVVKET

-6037 EISVPENIVNVSIMF
+6037 EISVPENIVNVSVMF

-6087 KDNDFLI
+6087 KDDDFLI

-6105 ADIVNAMNVRGKTED
+6105 ADIVNAMNARGKTED

>member
-303 TLTDGTYNLE
+303 TLTDGAYNLE

-425 IITDTIAPEKP
+425 IITDTIPPEKP

-638 DYVVLPNGIILSG
+638 DFVVLPNGIILSG

-1035 GISDDNLT
+1035 GIADDNLT

-1113 AIFDFTIDTTVST
+1113 AVFDFTIDTTVST

-1188 IPGNTWADGS
+1188 TPGNTWADGS

-1212 NYSAPLTV
+1212 SYSAPLTV

-1324 VPVIVLD
+1324 VPVIVLN
-1331 SADDTGIQGDNM
+1331 SADDTGVQGDNM
-1343 TNSTQPT
+1343 TNRTQPT

-1361 RVTVS
+1361 RVMVS

-1480 PGVWDYIWP
+1480 PGAWDYIWP

-1504 DEAGNKATQ
+1504 DKAGNKTTQ
-1513 TLDFTIDTTLSV
+1513 ELDFTIDTTLSV

-1708 NKTTQKLDFTIDTI
+1708 NKTTQKLDFIIDTL

-2115 IIDTLLSEPTIVLDN
+2115 IIDTLLSEPTIVLDS
-2130 TDDSGTKGDHLT
+2130 TDDSGTKGDNLT

-2316 TIDTTLSTPVI
+2316 TIDTTLSVPVI
-2327 VLDSA
+2327 VLNSA
-2332 DDSGVHG
+2332 DDTGVQG
-2339 DNMTNH
+2339 DNMTNS

-2369 GVTTTFDATKDAGG
+2369 GVTTTFDATKGVGG
-2383 WTFTPTGAWADGDYT
+2383 WSFTPTGAWADGDYT

-2447 PHFQVTVPTDV
+2447 PHFQVKVPTDV
-2458 NVVRLSID
+2458 N
-2466 GGKTW
+2466 
-2471 FNATQSATPGV
+2471 
-2482 WDYIWPDDVAD
+2482 
-2493 GGYTLTVEATDE
+2493 E
-2505 AGNKATQTLDFTI
+2505 
-2518 DTTLS
+2518 
-2523 VPTLS
+2523 
-2528 LDSAD
+2528 
-2533 DSGIAGDNITNVKTP
+2533 
-2548 GFTLNNIDTDVSR
+2548 
-2561 VIVEVM
+2561 
-2567 HNGIKQEVP
+2567 
-2576 LVQTGGQ
+2576 
-2583 WRFAPTSDW
+2583 
-2592 ADGDYI
+2592 
-2598 LTVKVEDRAGN
+2598 
-2609 VKQSAPLTVTVD
+2609 
-2621 THIAIDR
+2621 
-2628 IELVNDSGIP
+2628 
-2638 GDNLTNEARP
+2638 
-2648 HFQVTVP
+2648 
-2655 ADVNGV
+2655 
-2661 RLSIDGGKTWFD
+2661 
-2673 ATQSATSG
+2673 
-2681 VWDYTWLTNVANGPH
+2681 
-2696 TLMVEASDKA
+2696 
-2706 GNKTTQKLDFTIDT
+2706 
-2720 ILSEPTITLDSAD
+2720 
-2733 DSAAGDNITNVKM
+2733 
-2746 PGFTLGNID
+2746 
-2755 ADVTKVVVTVAHD
+2755 
-2768 GKNQQIELIKNGGVW
+2768 
-2783 RFTPGAAW
+2783 
-2791 TDGDYTLTVKVEDKA
+2791 
-2806 GNTNYSAPLTVTID
+2806 
-2820 TQTSIDRIELL
+2820 
-2831 NDTGIVGDNLTNE
+2831 
-2844 ARPQFHITVPT
+2844 
-2855 DVNSVQL
+2855 
-2862 SLDGG
+2862 
-2867 INWVNATLTSD
+2867 
-2878 GVWEYIWPTD
+2878 
-2888 LVENTYTLTVKAT
+2888 
-2901 DVAGNTATETLNF
+2901 
-2914 IIDTTLSTPTITLD
+2914 
-2928 SADDSGTANDNKTN
+2928 
-2942 VKTPGFIIGGI
+2942 
-2953 DSDVTQVVV
+2953 
-2962 QVMRDG
+2962 
-2968 HSEEVELTQTNG
+2968 
-2980 QWRFVPGS
+2980 
-2988 AWTDGDYTLTV
+2988 
-2999 TVKDEA
+2999 
-3005 GNIRHS
+3005 
-3011 APLTVTID
+3011 
-3019 TQITIDHI
+3019 
-3027 ELVNDSGIPD
+3027 
-3037 DNLTNNVRP
+3037 
-3046 HFQVTVPTDVNV
+3046 

-3094 TLTVEATDKAGNK
+3094 TLTVEATDKAGNQ
-3107 TTQQLDFIID
+3107 TTQKLDFIID
-3117 TLLSEP
+3117 TMLSEP
-3123 TIVLDNTDDS
+3123 TIVLDSTDDS
-3133 GTKGDNLTNVNKPTF
+3133 GTKGDNLTNANKPTF
-3148 LLGNIDADAR
+3148 ILGNIDADAR
-3158 YVTVEVQHGGTKEV
+3158 YVTVEVQYGGTKEV

-3324 IAMDSRDDTGAIGDH
+3324 ITMDSRDDTGAIGDH

-3354 ADAHSVILRITQGG
+3354 SDAQSVILRITQGG

-3412 PLVVTV
+3412 PLIVTV

-3472 TQGIE
+3472 AQGIE

-3624 RIELVNDS
+3624 HIELVNDS

-3717 TLLTPTIELAPDQD
+3717 TLMTPTIELAPDQD

-3849 FDIHQVDSDVT
+3849 FDIRQVDSDVT

-4305 SAELRIEIDTQ
+4305 SAELKIEIDTQ

-4533 VTTPRFVIGNVPAD
+4533 VTKPRFVIGNVPAD

-4557 VSYSVTANGNNLWEF
+4557 VSYPVTANGNNLWEF

-4834 LIGSTLPN
+4834 LVGNTLPN
-4842 TIVSIYVDGV
+4842 AIVSIYVDGV

-4971 ELTFKVEDVAG
+4971 VLTFKVEDVAG

-5037 IRNPQGV
+5037 IRSPQGV

-5075 DKAGNSQQKEIL
+5075 DKAGNSQQKDIL

-5341 YQFDNALKDGEYSI
+5341 YQFDNVLKDGEYSI

-5402 SQTRPTFSIFGEMNQ
+5402 SQTRPTFSISGEMNQ

-5582 IKVFTSELDDNKSS
+5582 IQVFTSELDDNKSS
-5596 SKTEWWSNSDL
+5596 SKTDWWSNSST
-5607 ITMRGTGEIGATVS
+5607 ITMRGMGEIGATVS

-5634 AATGRWELSTD
+5634 AANGQWELSTD
-5645 KLPEGTYDISLV
+5645 QLPEGKYDITLS
-5657 IEDSA
+5657 IEDNA
-5662 GNRWEDVREIF
+5662 GNRKEEVHEIF

-5704 QLIITDSEGNTYTL
+5704 QLIITDSNGNTYTL

-5749 SDDVPLDI
+5749 SDDVSLDI

-5865 AAGEDNGASDS
+5865 AAGEDNGVSDS

-5906 GVTDIYQAT
+5906 GVTDTYQAT

-5928 WNDGNYTLSVTV
+5928 WNDGTYTLSVTV

-5988 VNAESATHLRTEPSA
+5988 VNAESATHLRTVPSA
-6003 AEESVVKVT
+6003 AEESVVKET

-6105 ADIVNAMNVRGKTED
+6105 ADIVNAMNARGKTED

>member
-425 IITDTIAPEKP
+425 IITDTIPPEKP

-1061 VQVWDAMSDTQ
+1061 VQVWDAASDTQ

-1113 AIFDFTIDTTVST
+1113 AVFDFTIDTTVST

-1376 DATKGTGGWT
+1376 DATKGTGGWS
-1386 FTPPTSWADGD
+1386 FTPTGAWADGD

-1480 PGVWDYIWP
+1480 PGAWDYIWP

-1504 DEAGNKATQ
+1504 DKAGNKTTQ
-1513 TLDFTIDTTLSV
+1513 ELDFTIDTTLSV

-2015 TVTIDTQITIDH
+2015 TVTIDTQIAIDH

-2037 DDNLTNNVRPH
+2037 DDNLTNEARPH

-2115 IIDTLLSEPTIVLDN
+2115 IIDTMLSEPTIVLDN
-2130 TDDSGTKGDHLT
+2130 TDDSGTKGDNLT

-2226 DVIELVNDNGIP
+2226 DAIELVNDNGIP

-2316 TIDTTLSTPVI
+2316 TIDTTLSVPVI
-2327 VLDSA
+2327 VLNSA
-2332 DDSGVHG
+2332 DDTGVQG
-2339 DNMTNH
+2339 DNMTNSS
-2345 TQPTFA
+2345 QPTFA

-2369 GVTTTFDATKDAGG
+2369 GVTTTFDATKGTGG
-2383 WTFTPTGAWADGDYT
+2383 WSFTPTGAWADGDYT

-2447 PHFQVTVPTDV
+2447 PHFQVKVPTDV
-2458 NVVRLSID
+2458 N
-2466 GGKTW
+2466 
-2471 FNATQSATPGV
+2471 
-2482 WDYIWPDDVAD
+2482 
-2493 GGYTLTVEATDE
+2493 E
-2505 AGNKATQTLDFTI
+2505 
-2518 DTTLS
+2518 
-2523 VPTLS
+2523 
-2528 LDSAD
+2528 
-2533 DSGIAGDNITNVKTP
+2533 
-2548 GFTLNNIDTDVSR
+2548 
-2561 VIVEVM
+2561 
-2567 HNGIKQEVP
+2567 
-2576 LVQTGGQ
+2576 
-2583 WRFAPTSDW
+2583 
-2592 ADGDYI
+2592 
-2598 LTVKVEDRAGN
+2598 
-2609 VKQSAPLTVTVD
+2609 
-2621 THIAIDR
+2621 
-2628 IELVNDSGIP
+2628 
-2638 GDNLTNEARP
+2638 
-2648 HFQVTVP
+2648 
-2655 ADVNGV
+2655 
-2661 RLSIDGGKTWFD
+2661 
-2673 ATQSATSG
+2673 
-2681 VWDYTWLTNVANGPH
+2681 
-2696 TLMVEASDKA
+2696 
-2706 GNKTTQKLDFTIDT
+2706 
-2720 ILSEPTITLDSAD
+2720 
-2733 DSAAGDNITNVKM
+2733 
-2746 PGFTLGNID
+2746 
-2755 ADVTKVVVTVAHD
+2755 
-2768 GKNQQIELIKNGGVW
+2768 
-2783 RFTPGAAW
+2783 
-2791 TDGDYTLTVKVEDKA
+2791 
-2806 GNTNYSAPLTVTID
+2806 
-2820 TQTSIDRIELL
+2820 
-2831 NDTGIVGDNLTNE
+2831 
-2844 ARPQFHITVPT
+2844 
-2855 DVNSVQL
+2855 
-2862 SLDGG
+2862 
-2867 INWVNATLTSD
+2867 
-2878 GVWEYIWPTD
+2878 
-2888 LVENTYTLTVKAT
+2888 
-2901 DVAGNTATETLNF
+2901 
-2914 IIDTTLSTPTITLD
+2914 
-2928 SADDSGTANDNKTN
+2928 
-2942 VKTPGFIIGGI
+2942 
-2953 DSDVTQVVV
+2953 
-2962 QVMRDG
+2962 
-2968 HSEEVELTQTNG
+2968 
-2980 QWRFVPGS
+2980 
-2988 AWTDGDYTLTV
+2988 
-2999 TVKDEA
+2999 
-3005 GNIRHS
+3005 
-3011 APLTVTID
+3011 
-3019 TQITIDHI
+3019 
-3027 ELVNDSGIPD
+3027 
-3037 DNLTNNVRP
+3037 
-3046 HFQVTVPTDVNV
+3046 

-3094 TLTVEATDKAGNK
+3094 TLTVEATDKAGNQ
-3107 TTQQLDFIID
+3107 TTQKLDFIID
-3117 TLLSEP
+3117 TMLSEP
-3123 TIVLDNTDDS
+3123 TIVLDSTDDS
-3133 GTKGDNLTNVNKPTF
+3133 GTKGDNLTNANKPTF
-3148 LLGNIDADAR
+3148 ILGNIDADAR
-3158 YVTVEVQHGGTKEV
+3158 YVTVEVQYGGTKEV

-3190 WADGDYTLT
+3190 WADGDYMLT

-3324 IAMDSRDDTGAIGDH
+3324 ITMDSRDDTGAIGDH

-3354 ADAHSVILRITQGG
+3354 SDAQSVILRITQGG

-3412 PLVVTV
+3412 PLIVTV

-3472 TQGIE
+3472 AQGIE

-3624 RIELVNDS
+3624 HIELVNDS

-3717 TLLTPTIELAPDQD
+3717 TLMTPTIELAPDQD

-4305 SAELRIEIDTQ
+4305 SAELKIEIDTQ

-4533 VTTPRFVIGNVPAD
+4533 VTKPRFVIGNVPAD

-4557 VSYSVTANGNNLWEF
+4557 VSYPVTANGNNLWEF

-4897 DVTIDTEVAELVW
+4897 DLTIDTEVAELVW

-5301 ITNHNKPVL
+5301 ITSHNKPVL

-5377 TSTFIDNPAMVAGS
+5377 TSTFIDNPVMMAGS

-5402 SQTRPTFSIFGEMNQ
+5402 SQTRPAFSIYGEMNQ

-5474 DTFNTTPVAIDSI
+5474 DTLNTTPVAIDSI

-5582 IKVFTSELDDNKSS
+5582 IQVFTSELDDNKSS
-5596 SKTEWWSNSDL
+5596 SKTDWWSNSST
-5607 ITMRGTGEIGATVS
+5607 ITMRGMGEIGATVS

-5634 AATGRWELSTD
+5634 AANGQWELSTD
-5645 KLPEGTYDISLV
+5645 QLPEGKYDITLS
-5657 IEDSA
+5657 IEDNA
-5662 GNRWEDVREIF
+5662 GNRKEEVHEIF

-5704 QLIITDSEGNTYTL
+5704 QLIITDSNGNTYTL

-5749 SDDVPLDI
+5749 SDDVSLDI

-5865 AAGEDNGASDS
+5865 AAGEDNGVSDS

-5906 GVTDIYQAT
+5906 GVTDTYQAT

-5928 WNDGNYTLSVTV
+5928 WNDGTYTLSVTV

-5976 TATAVTPPESET
+5976 TPTAVTPLESET
-5988 VNAESATHLRTEPSA
+5988 VNAESDTHLRTVPSA
-6003 AEESVVKVT
+6003 AEESVVKET

-6037 EISVPENIVNVSIMF
+6037 EISVPENIVNVSVMF

-6105 ADIVNAMNVRGKTED
+6105 ADIVNAMNARGKAED

-6146 VTLPVDNQEEHA
+6146 VTLPVD

>member
-832 HDSADSGVK
+832 HDSAESGVK

-2115 IIDTLLSEPTIVLDN
+2115 IIDTLLSEPTIVLDS

-2424 AINNIELVNDSG
+2424 AINN
-2436 IPDDNLTNNVR
+2436 
-2447 PHFQVTVPTDV
+2447 
-2458 NVVRLSID
+2458 
-2466 GGKTW
+2466 
-2471 FNATQSATPGV
+2471 
-2482 WDYIWPDDVAD
+2482 
-2493 GGYTLTVEATDE
+2493 
-2505 AGNKATQTLDFTI
+2505 
-2518 DTTLS
+2518 
-2523 VPTLS
+2523 
-2528 LDSAD
+2528 
-2533 DSGIAGDNITNVKTP
+2533 
-2548 GFTLNNIDTDVSR
+2548 
-2561 VIVEVM
+2561 
-2567 HNGIKQEVP
+2567 
-2576 LVQTGGQ
+2576 
-2583 WRFAPTSDW
+2583 
-2592 ADGDYI
+2592 
-2598 LTVKVEDRAGN
+2598 
-2609 VKQSAPLTVTVD
+2609 
-2621 THIAIDR
+2621 
-2628 IELVNDSGIP
+2628 
-2638 GDNLTNEARP
+2638 
-2648 HFQVTVP
+2648 
-2655 ADVNGV
+2655 
-2661 RLSIDGGKTWFD
+2661 
-2673 ATQSATSG
+2673 
-2681 VWDYTWLTNVANGPH
+2681 
-2696 TLMVEASDKA
+2696 
-2706 GNKTTQKLDFTIDT
+2706 
-2720 ILSEPTITLDSAD
+2720 
-2733 DSAAGDNITNVKM
+2733 
-2746 PGFTLGNID
+2746 
-2755 ADVTKVVVTVAHD
+2755 
-2768 GKNQQIELIKNGGVW
+2768 
-2783 RFTPGAAW
+2783 
-2791 TDGDYTLTVKVEDKA
+2791 
-2806 GNTNYSAPLTVTID
+2806 
-2820 TQTSIDRIELL
+2820 
-2831 NDTGIVGDNLTNE
+2831 
-2844 ARPQFHITVPT
+2844 
-2855 DVNSVQL
+2855 
-2862 SLDGG
+2862 
-2867 INWVNATLTSD
+2867 
-2878 GVWEYIWPTD
+2878 
-2888 LVENTYTLTVKAT
+2888 
-2901 DVAGNTATETLNF
+2901 
-2914 IIDTTLSTPTITLD
+2914 
-2928 SADDSGTANDNKTN
+2928 
-2942 VKTPGFIIGGI
+2942 
-2953 DSDVTQVVV
+2953 
-2962 QVMRDG
+2962 
-2968 HSEEVELTQTNG
+2968 
-2980 QWRFVPGS
+2980 
-2988 AWTDGDYTLTV
+2988 
-2999 TVKDEA
+2999 
-3005 GNIRHS
+3005 
-3011 APLTVTID
+3011 
-3019 TQITIDHI
+3019 I

-4557 VSYSVTANGNNLWEF
+4557 VSYPVTANGNNLWEF

>member
-537 IETTNDSGIVGDNVT
+537 IETTDDSGIVGDNVT

-594 TSDSVEGINNL
+594 TSDSVEGVNNL

-618 FSFSYVIDTIA
+618 FSFSYVIDTVA

-638 DYVVLPNGIILSG
+638 DFVVLPNGIILSG

-1035 GISDDNLT
+1035 GIADDNLT

-1113 AIFDFTIDTTVST
+1113 AVFDFTIDTTVST

-1188 IPGNTWADGS
+1188 TPGNTWADGS

-1212 NYSAPLTV
+1212 SYSAPLTV

-1376 DATKGTGGWT
+1376 DATKGTGGWS
-1386 FTPPTSWADGD
+1386 FTPTGAWADGD

-1430 ELVNDSGIPDDNLTN
+1430 ELVNDSGIPNDNLTN

-1480 PGVWDYIWP
+1480 PGAWDYIWP

-1504 DEAGNKATQ
+1504 DKAGNKTTQ
-1513 TLDFTIDTTLSV
+1513 ELDFTIDTTLSV

-1888 DLVENTYT
+1888 DLIENTYT

-2015 TVTIDTQITIDH
+2015 TVTIDTQI
-2027 IELVNDSGIP
+2027 
-2037 DDNLTNNVRPH
+2037 
-2048 FQVTVPTDVNV
+2048 
-2059 VRLSIDGGK
+2059 
-2068 TWFNATQSAT
+2068 A
-2078 PGVWDYTWLAD
+2078 
-2089 VGEGKHTLTVEATDK
+2089 
-2104 AGNKTTQQLDF
+2104 
-2115 IIDTLLSEPTIVLDN
+2115 
-2130 TDDSGTKGDHLT
+2130 
-2142 NVNKPTFLLGNIDAD
+2142 
-2157 ARYVTVEVQHGG
+2157 
-2169 TKEVLTATKDATG
+2169 
-2182 NWSVT
+2182 
-2187 PTGTW
+2187 
-2192 ADGDYTLTV
+2192 
-2201 RVEDEAGNEKHSAS
+2201 
-2215 LTVTVDTQITI
+2215 
-2226 DVIELVNDNGIP
+2226 
-2238 GDNMTNDA
+2238 
-2246 HPQFRVTV
+2246 
-2254 PGDVNEVS
+2254 
-2262 LSIDGGVTW
+2262 
-2271 VKATQSATPGVW
+2271 
-2283 NYTWPGTV
+2283 
-2291 PDGDYTLNVKAT
+2291 
-2303 DNAGNTVTETLHF
+2303 
-2316 TIDTTLSTPVI
+2316 
-2327 VLDSA
+2327 
-2332 DDSGVHG
+2332 
-2339 DNMTNH
+2339 
-2345 TQPTFA
+2345 
-2351 LQHIDDDAVR
+2351 
-2361 VTVSVEHG
+2361 
-2369 GVTTTFDATKDAGG
+2369 
-2383 WTFTPTGAWADGDYT
+2383 
-2398 LSVSVEDKAGN
+2398 
-2409 TSHSASL
+2409 
-2416 TVTVDTQI
+2416 
-2424 AINNIELVNDSG
+2424 
-2436 IPDDNLTNNVR
+2436 
-2447 PHFQVTVPTDV
+2447 
-2458 NVVRLSID
+2458 
-2466 GGKTW
+2466 
-2471 FNATQSATPGV
+2471 
-2482 WDYIWPDDVAD
+2482 
-2493 GGYTLTVEATDE
+2493 
-2505 AGNKATQTLDFTI
+2505 
-2518 DTTLS
+2518 
-2523 VPTLS
+2523 
-2528 LDSAD
+2528 
-2533 DSGIAGDNITNVKTP
+2533 
-2548 GFTLNNIDTDVSR
+2548 
-2561 VIVEVM
+2561 
-2567 HNGIKQEVP
+2567 
-2576 LVQTGGQ
+2576 
-2583 WRFAPTSDW
+2583 
-2592 ADGDYI
+2592 
-2598 LTVKVEDRAGN
+2598 
-2609 VKQSAPLTVTVD
+2609 
-2621 THIAIDR
+2621 
-2628 IELVNDSGIP
+2628 
-2638 GDNLTNEARP
+2638 
-2648 HFQVTVP
+2648 
-2655 ADVNGV
+2655 
-2661 RLSIDGGKTWFD
+2661 
-2673 ATQSATSG
+2673 
-2681 VWDYTWLTNVANGPH
+2681 
-2696 TLMVEASDKA
+2696 
-2706 GNKTTQKLDFTIDT
+2706 
-2720 ILSEPTITLDSAD
+2720 
-2733 DSAAGDNITNVKM
+2733 
-2746 PGFTLGNID
+2746 
-2755 ADVTKVVVTVAHD
+2755 
-2768 GKNQQIELIKNGGVW
+2768 
-2783 RFTPGAAW
+2783 
-2791 TDGDYTLTVKVEDKA
+2791 
-2806 GNTNYSAPLTVTID
+2806 
-2820 TQTSIDRIELL
+2820 
-2831 NDTGIVGDNLTNE
+2831 
-2844 ARPQFHITVPT
+2844 
-2855 DVNSVQL
+2855 
-2862 SLDGG
+2862 
-2867 INWVNATLTSD
+2867 
-2878 GVWEYIWPTD
+2878 
-2888 LVENTYTLTVKAT
+2888 
-2901 DVAGNTATETLNF
+2901 
-2914 IIDTTLSTPTITLD
+2914 
-2928 SADDSGTANDNKTN
+2928 
-2942 VKTPGFIIGGI
+2942 
-2953 DSDVTQVVV
+2953 
-2962 QVMRDG
+2962 
-2968 HSEEVELTQTNG
+2968 
-2980 QWRFVPGS
+2980 
-2988 AWTDGDYTLTV
+2988 
-2999 TVKDEA
+2999 
-3005 GNIRHS
+3005 
-3011 APLTVTID
+3011 
-3019 TQITIDHI
+3019 IDHI

-3158 YVTVEVQHGGTKEV
+3158 YVTVEVQHGGTKEVLTATKDATGNWSVTPTGTWADGDYTLTVRVEDEAGNEKHSASLTVTVDTQITIDAIELVNDNGIPGDNMTNDAHPQFRVTVPGDVNEVSLSIDGGVTWVKATQSATPGVWNYTWPGTVPDGDYTLNVKATDNAGNTVTETLHFTIDTTLSVPVIVLNSADDTGVQGDNMTNSTQPTFALQHIDDDAVRVTVSVEHGGVTTTFDATKGVGGWSFTPTGAWADGDYTLSVSVEDKAGNTSHSASLTVTVDTQIAINNIELVNDSGIPDDNLTNNVRPHFQVKVPTDVNEVRLSIDGGKTWFNATQSATPGVWDYTWLADVGEGKHTLTVEATDKAGNQTTQKLDFIIDTMLSEPTIVLDSTDDSGTKGDNLTNANKPTFILGNIDADARYVTVEVQYGGTKEV

-3324 IAMDSRDDTGAIGDH
+3324 ITMDSRDDTGAIGDH

-3354 ADAHSVILRITQGG
+3354 SDAQSVILRITQGG

-3412 PLVVTV
+3412 PLIVTV

-3472 TQGIE
+3472 AQGIE

-3624 RIELVNDS
+3624 HIELVNDS

-3717 TLLTPTIELAPDQD
+3717 TLMTPTIELAPDQD

-3849 FDIHQVDSDVT
+3849 FDIRQVDSDVT

-4305 SAELRIEIDTQ
+4305 SAELKIEIDTQ

-4533 VTTPRFVIGNVPAD
+4533 VTKPRFVIGNVPAD

-4557 VSYSVTANGNNLWEF
+4557 VSYPVTANGNNLWEF

-4834 LIGSTLPN
+4834 LVGNTLPN
-4842 TIVSIYVDGV
+4842 AIVSIYVDGV

-4971 ELTFKVEDVAG
+4971 VLTFKVEDVAG

-5037 IRNPQGV
+5037 IRSPQGV

-5075 DKAGNSQQKEIL
+5075 DKAGNSQQKDIL

-5402 SQTRPTFSIFGEMNQ
+5402 SQTRPTFSISGEMNQ

-5582 IKVFTSELDDNKSS
+5582 IQVFTSELDDNKSS
-5596 SKTEWWSNSDL
+5596 SKTDWWSNSST
-5607 ITMRGTGEIGATVS
+5607 ITMRGMGEIGATVS

-5634 AATGRWELSTD
+5634 AANGQWELSTD
-5645 KLPEGTYDISLV
+5645 QLPEGKYDITLS
-5657 IEDSA
+5657 IEDNA
-5662 GNRWEDVREIF
+5662 GNRKEEVHEIF

-5704 QLIITDSEGNTYTL
+5704 QLIITDSNGNTYTL

-5749 SDDVPLDI
+5749 SDDVSLDI

-5865 AAGEDNGASDS
+5865 AAGEDNGASHS
-5876 DNVTNHTQPKFTLQH
+5876 DNVTNHNHTQPKFTLQH

-5928 WNDGNYTLSVTV
+5928 WNDGTYTLSVTV
-5940 VDRAGNSQQSASLAV
+5940 VDRAGNSLQSASLEV

-5988 VNAESATHLRTEPSA
+5988 VNAESDTHLRTVPSA
-6003 AEESVVKVT
+6003 AEESVVKET

-6037 EISVPENIVNVSIMF
+6037 EISVPENIVNVSVMF

-6087 KDNDFLI
+6087 KDDDFLI

-6105 ADIVNAMNVRGKTED
+6105 ADIVNAMNARGKTED

>member
-36 DMNITTPRG
+36 DMNITTPHG

-537 IETTNDSGIVGDNVT
+537 IETTDDSGIVGDNVT

-594 TSDSVEGINNL
+594 TSDSVEGVNNL

-618 FSFSYVIDTIA
+618 FSFSYVIDTVA

-638 DYVVLPNGIILSG
+638 DFVVLPNGIILSG

-693 KFLQGAYDIE
+693 KFLQGSYDIE

-1035 GISDDNLT
+1035 GIADDNLT

-1113 AIFDFTIDTTVST
+1113 AVFDFTIDTTVST

-1188 IPGNTWADGS
+1188 TPGNTWADGS

-1212 NYSAPLTV
+1212 SYSAPLTV

-1376 DATKGTGGWT
+1376 DATKGTGGWS
-1386 FTPPTSWADGD
+1386 FTPTGAWADGD

-1430 ELVNDSGIPDDNLTN
+1430 ELVNDSGIPNDNLTN

-1480 PGVWDYIWP
+1480 PGAWDYIWP

-1504 DEAGNKATQ
+1504 DKAGNKTTQ
-1513 TLDFTIDTTLSV
+1513 ELDFTIDTTLSV

-2115 IIDTLLSEPTIVLDN
+2115 IIDTLLSEPTIVLDS

-2316 TIDTTLSTPVI
+2316 TIDTTLSVPVI
-2327 VLDSA
+2327 VLNSA
-2332 DDSGVHG
+2332 DDTGVQG
-2339 DNMTNH
+2339 DNMTNS

-2369 GVTTTFDATKDAGG
+2369 GVTTTFDATKGVGG
-2383 WTFTPTGAWADGDYT
+2383 WSFTPTGAWADGDYT

-2447 PHFQVTVPTDV
+2447 PHFQVKVPTDV
-2458 NVVRLSID
+2458 N
-2466 GGKTW
+2466 
-2471 FNATQSATPGV
+2471 
-2482 WDYIWPDDVAD
+2482 
-2493 GGYTLTVEATDE
+2493 E
-2505 AGNKATQTLDFTI
+2505 
-2518 DTTLS
+2518 
-2523 VPTLS
+2523 
-2528 LDSAD
+2528 
-2533 DSGIAGDNITNVKTP
+2533 
-2548 GFTLNNIDTDVSR
+2548 
-2561 VIVEVM
+2561 
-2567 HNGIKQEVP
+2567 
-2576 LVQTGGQ
+2576 
-2583 WRFAPTSDW
+2583 
-2592 ADGDYI
+2592 
-2598 LTVKVEDRAGN
+2598 
-2609 VKQSAPLTVTVD
+2609 
-2621 THIAIDR
+2621 
-2628 IELVNDSGIP
+2628 
-2638 GDNLTNEARP
+2638 
-2648 HFQVTVP
+2648 
-2655 ADVNGV
+2655 
-2661 RLSIDGGKTWFD
+2661 
-2673 ATQSATSG
+2673 
-2681 VWDYTWLTNVANGPH
+2681 
-2696 TLMVEASDKA
+2696 
-2706 GNKTTQKLDFTIDT
+2706 
-2720 ILSEPTITLDSAD
+2720 
-2733 DSAAGDNITNVKM
+2733 
-2746 PGFTLGNID
+2746 
-2755 ADVTKVVVTVAHD
+2755 
-2768 GKNQQIELIKNGGVW
+2768 
-2783 RFTPGAAW
+2783 
-2791 TDGDYTLTVKVEDKA
+2791 
-2806 GNTNYSAPLTVTID
+2806 
-2820 TQTSIDRIELL
+2820 
-2831 NDTGIVGDNLTNE
+2831 
-2844 ARPQFHITVPT
+2844 
-2855 DVNSVQL
+2855 
-2862 SLDGG
+2862 
-2867 INWVNATLTSD
+2867 
-2878 GVWEYIWPTD
+2878 
-2888 LVENTYTLTVKAT
+2888 
-2901 DVAGNTATETLNF
+2901 
-2914 IIDTTLSTPTITLD
+2914 
-2928 SADDSGTANDNKTN
+2928 
-2942 VKTPGFIIGGI
+2942 
-2953 DSDVTQVVV
+2953 
-2962 QVMRDG
+2962 
-2968 HSEEVELTQTNG
+2968 
-2980 QWRFVPGS
+2980 
-2988 AWTDGDYTLTV
+2988 
-2999 TVKDEA
+2999 
-3005 GNIRHS
+3005 
-3011 APLTVTID
+3011 
-3019 TQITIDHI
+3019 
-3027 ELVNDSGIPD
+3027 
-3037 DNLTNNVRP
+3037 
-3046 HFQVTVPTDVNV
+3046 

-3094 TLTVEATDKAGNK
+3094 TLTVEATDKAGNQ
-3107 TTQQLDFIID
+3107 TTQKLDFIID
-3117 TLLSEP
+3117 TMLSEP
-3123 TIVLDNTDDS
+3123 TIVLDSTDDS
-3133 GTKGDNLTNVNKPTF
+3133 GTKGDNLTNANKPTF
-3148 LLGNIDADAR
+3148 ILGNIDADAR
-3158 YVTVEVQHGGTKEV
+3158 YVTVEVQYGGTKEV

-3190 WADGDYTLT
+3190 WADVDYTLT

-3396 LTVEVTDNAG
+3396 LTVEVQDNAG

-3512 FFIDTRLSTPTIA
+3512 FFIDTRLSTPTIE

-3717 TLLTPTIELAPDQD
+3717 TLMTPTIELAPDQD

-3849 FDIHQVDSDVT
+3849 FDIRQVDSDVT

-4305 SAELRIEIDTQ
+4305 SAELKIEIDTQ

-4533 VTTPRFVIGNVPAD
+4533 VTKPRFVIGNVPAD

-4557 VSYSVTANGNNLWEF
+4557 VSYPVTANGNNLWEF

-4834 LIGSTLPN
+4834 LVGNTLPN
-4842 TIVSIYVDGV
+4842 AIVSIYVDGV

-4971 ELTFKVEDVAG
+4971 VLTFKVEDVAG

-5037 IRNPQGV
+5037 IRSPQGV

-5075 DKAGNSQQKEIL
+5075 DKAGNSQQKDIL

-5402 SQTRPTFSIFGEMNQ
+5402 SQTRPTFSISGEMNQ

-5582 IKVFTSELDDNKSS
+5582 IQVFTSELDDNKSS
-5596 SKTEWWSNSDL
+5596 SKTDWWSNSST
-5607 ITMRGTGEIGATVS
+5607 ITMRGMGEIGATVS

-5634 AATGRWELSTD
+5634 AANGQWELSTD
-5645 KLPEGTYDISLV
+5645 QLPEGKYDITLS
-5657 IEDSA
+5657 IEDNA
-5662 GNRWEDVREIF
+5662 GNRKEEVHEIF

-5704 QLIITDSEGNTYTL
+5704 QLIITDSNGNTYTL

-5825 LADGSYTISVI
+5825 LTDGSYTISVI

-5928 WNDGNYTLSVTV
+5928 WNDGTYTLSVTV

-5988 VNAESATHLRTEPSA
+5988 VNAESATHLRTVPSA
-6003 AEESVVKVT
+6003 AEESVVKET

-6037 EISVPENIVNVSIMF
+6037 EISVPENIVNVSVMF